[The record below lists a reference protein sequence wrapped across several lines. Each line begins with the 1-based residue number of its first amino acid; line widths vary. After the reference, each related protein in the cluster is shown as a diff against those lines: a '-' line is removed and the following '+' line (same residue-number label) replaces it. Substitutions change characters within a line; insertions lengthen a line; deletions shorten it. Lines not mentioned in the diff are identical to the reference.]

1 MKRGFARPTPEKAP
15 VIKPENIVLPTPLS
29 IPPPEGKPWWI
40 VVVGVVVIGLLGGM
54 IAMTFASGSH
64 VFGGVGAIF
73 PIFMIGGMAMM
84 MFGGRF
90 GGQQQMSRPK
100 LDAMRAQ
107 FMLMLDMLRE
117 TAHESADSMDANYRW
132 FHPAPTMLASAVGSS
147 RMWERKPDGKDLNFG
162 VVRVGVGMTRPEVTW
177 GEPQNMPTDIELEPV
192 TGKALQEFGRY
203 QSVVYNLPKM
213 ISLLVEPWYSLIG
226 GREQVLGLMRAIV
239 CQLAFSHGPDHVQ
252 MVVVSSDLEQWDW
265 VKWLPHFGDPR
276 RQDAAGNA
284 RMVYSS
290 VREFAAEQAELFAG
304 RGSFTPRHASS
315 SAQTPTPHTVI
326 IADVT
331 DPQWEFVKSA
341 EGIDGVTFFDL
352 TGASM
357 WAAVPE
363 RTLQFDDLGVIEALP
378 RDRDTWMV
386 IDEKPWFFALTD
398 HISIAEAEEFAQK
411 LARWRLAEAYE
422 EIGQRVAHIGA
433 RDIMAY
439 YGIDDP
445 ADIDFGS
452 LWGSRTDTMGRS
464 RLRAPFGN
472 RSDNGELLFLDMKS
486 LDEGGDGP
494 HGVMSGTTGS
504 GKSTL
509 VRTVIESLMLGH
521 PPQELQFVLA
531 DLKGGSA
538 VKPFAGVPHVSRII
552 TDLEEDQALMER
564 FLDALWGE
572 IARRKA
578 ICDSAGVD
586 DAKEYNSVRSRMR
599 ARGQD
604 MPPLPMLVVVIDEF
618 YEWFRIMPTAVDV
631 LDSIGRQGRAYWIH
645 LMMASQTIESRAEKL
660 MENMGYRLVL
670 KARTA
675 GAAQAAGVP
684 NAVNLPA
691 QAGLGYFRRSLEDI
705 VRFQAEFLWR
715 DYISRG
721 ITIDGEEAPAL
732 VHSIDYVR
740 PQLFTNL
747 FTPLEVSVGGP
758 DLEPVHSNGEVLEAA
773 DAEAEDEEEGIR
785 TPKVGTVIIDQL
797 RKIDFE
803 PYRLWQPPLSE
814 PVAIDELVNRFIGH
828 QWQQDYGTARDL
840 VFPLGIIDRP
850 FKHDQPPWTVDT
862 SGPGANVLI
871 LGAGGSGKTTALQTL
886 ICSAALTHTPE
897 QVQFYCLAYSGTAL
911 TTVAR
916 LPHVGE
922 VAGPT
927 DPYGV
932 RRTVAELLALVRE
945 RKRSFLEY
953 RIASMDVFRRRKFG
967 GEAGPVPNDGFGDVY
982 LVIDNYRAL
991 AEENEVLIEQVNLI
1005 INQGPSFGVHVVVS
1019 ADRESELRPPV
1030 RSGFGS
1036 RVELRLAA
1044 VEDAKLVRSRFA
1056 KEVPVKPGRGMVA
1069 VNYVRLDADPQ
1080 AGLHTLVARPALGST
1095 PTNVFASDSIVDAV
1109 SRLASGQAPPIRRL
1123 PARFGVEQV
1132 RELAARDTRQGVG
1145 AGGIVW
1151 AISELDLAPVY
1162 LNFAENAHLVVTGR
1176 RECGRTTTLATIM
1189 SEIGRLYAPG
1199 TSSALAATGRAAL
1212 CPGVAGRPAPSAA
1225 DRAGLRVRRE
1235 VRLQPRR
1242 RAGDDERHVRPSGQP
1257 RTTARLVGGGAAVA
1271 LLVERSGDLPDRRRH
1286 TADAGRFRFAAAQGR
1301 RLGDPGR
1308 RCRPARD
1315 CHPHVRRL
1323 VVRGQRPDAAGT
1335 APGERATTG
1344 DGRRPR
1350 RGLHPRQDEGWPAA
1364 PWSRPAD
1371 GRGHRCVRPGGG
1383 HRAPQVEAA
1392 PPRWGWLACQPQR
1405 SGNFLSANVFDGKLI
1420 SGVQSGGSSKSGIC
1434 LSHSATTMV
1443 SSIRAR

>member
-1 MKRGFARPTPEKAP
+1 MKRGFARPTPEKPP
-15 VIKPENIVLPTPLS
+15 VIKPENIVLSTPLS
-29 IPPPEGKPWWI
+29 IPPPEGKPWWLI
-40 VVVGVVVIGLLGGM
+40 VVGVVVVGLLGGM
-54 IAMTFASGSH
+54 VAMVFASGSH
-64 VFGGVGAIF
+64 VFGGIGSIF
-73 PIFMIGGMAMM
+73 PLFMMVGIMMM
-84 MFGGRF
+84 MFRGMG

-117 TAHESADSMDANYRW
+117 TAQESADSMDANYRW
-132 FHPAPTMLASAVGSS
+132 FHPAPNTLAAAVGSP

-213 ISLLVEPWYSLIG
+213 VSLLVEPWYALVG
-226 GREQVLGLMRAIV
+226 EREQVLGLMRAII

-252 MVVVSSDLEQWDW
+252 MIVVSSDLDQWDW
-265 VKWLPHFGDPR
+265 VKWLPHFGDSR
-276 RQDAAGNA
+276 RHDAAGNA
-284 RMVYSS
+284 RMVYTS

-326 IADVT
+326 IADVD
-331 DPQWEFVKSA
+331 DPQWEYVISA
-341 EGIDGVTFFDL
+341 EGVDGVTFFDL
-352 TGASM
+352 TGSSM
-357 WAAVPE
+357 WTDIPE
-363 RTLQFDDLGVIEALP
+363 RKLQFDKTGVIEALP

-386 IDEKPWFFALTD
+386 IDDKAWFFALTD
-398 HISIAEAEEFAQK
+398 QVSIAEAEEFAQK
-411 LARWRLAEAYE
+411 LAQWRPAEAYE

-433 RDIMAY
+433 RDILSY

-445 ADIDFGS
+445 GNIDFDS
-452 LWGSRTDTMGRS
+452 LWASRTDTMGRS

-509 VRTVIESLMLGH
+509 VRTVIESLMLSH
-521 PPQELQFVLA
+521 PPEELQFVLA

-586 DAKEYNSVRSRMR
+586 DAKEYNSVRARMR

-604 MPPLPMLVVVIDEF
+604 MAPLPMLVVVIDEF

-691 QAGLGYFRRSLEDI
+691 QAGLGYFRKSLEDI
-705 VRFQAEFLWR
+705 IRFQAEFLWR
-715 DYISRG
+715 DYFQPGVS
-721 ITIDGEEAPAL
+721 IDGEEAPAL
-732 VHSIDYVR
+732 VHSIDYIR
-740 PQLFTNL
+740 PQLFTNS

-758 DLEPVHSNGEVLEAA
+758 DIEPVVAQPNGEVLES
-773 DAEAEDEEEGIR
+773 DDIEGGEDEDEEGVR

-797 RKIDFE
+797 RKIKFE
-803 PYRLWQPPLSE
+803 PYRLWQPPLTQ
-814 PVAIDELVNRFIGH
+814 PVAIDDLVNRFLGRPWH
-828 QWQQDYGTARDL
+828 KEYGSACNL
-840 VFPLGIIDRP
+840 VFPIGIIDRP
-850 FKHDQPPWTVDT
+850 YKHDQPPWTVDT

-886 ICSAALTHTPE
+886 ICSAALTHTPQ
-897 QVQFYCLAYSGTAL
+897 QVQFYCLAYSSTAL
-911 TTVAR
+911 TTVSR
-916 LPHVGE
+916 IPHVGE

-945 RKRSFLEY
+945 RKRSFLECG
-953 RIASMDVFRRRKFG
+953 IASMEMFRRRKFG
-967 GEAGPVPNDGFGDVY
+967 GEAGPVPDDGFGDVY

-991 AEENEVLIEQVNLI
+991 AEENEVLIEQVNVI
-1005 INQGPSFGVHVVVS
+1005 INQGPSFGVHVVVT

-1036 RVELRLAA
+1036 RIELRLAA

-1056 KEVPVKPGRGMVA
+1056 KDVPVKPGRGMVA
-1069 VNYVRLDADPQ
+1069 VNYVRLDSDPQ

-1095 PTNVFASDSIVDAV
+1095 PDNVFECDSVVAAV
-1109 SRLASGQAPPIRRL
+1109 SRLTSAQAPPVRRL

-1132 RELAARDTRQGVG
+1132 RELASRDTRQGVG
-1145 AGGIVW
+1145 AGGIAW

-1162 LNFAENAHLVVTGR
+1162 LNFAENSHLMVTGR

-1199 TSSALAATGRAAL
+1199 ASSAPPPAPGRPSAQVWLVDPRRQLLTALGSDYVERFAYNLDGVVAMMGELAAALAGREPPPGLSAEELLSRSWWSGPEIFLIVDDIQQLPPGFDSPLHKAVPFVNRAADVGL
-1212 CPGVAGRPAPSAA
+1212 HVIFTRTFGGWSSAGSDPMLRALHQANAPLLVMDADPDEGFIRGKMKGGPLPRGRGLLMAEDTGVFVQVAA
-1225 DRAGLRVRRE
+1225 TEVRR
-1235 VRLQPRR
+1235 
-1242 RAGDDERHVRPSGQP
+1242 
-1257 RTTARLVGGGAAVA
+1257 
-1271 LLVERSGDLPDRRRH
+1271 
-1286 TADAGRFRFAAAQGR
+1286 
-1301 RLGDPGR
+1301 
-1308 RCRPARD
+1308 
-1315 CHPHVRRL
+1315 
-1323 VVRGQRPDAAGT
+1323 
-1335 APGERATTG
+1335 
-1344 DGRRPR
+1344 
-1350 RGLHPRQDEGWPAA
+1350 
-1364 PWSRPAD
+1364 
-1371 GRGHRCVRPGGG
+1371 
-1383 HRAPQVEAA
+1383 
-1392 PPRWGWLACQPQR
+1392 
-1405 SGNFLSANVFDGKLI
+1405 
-1420 SGVQSGGSSKSGIC
+1420 
-1434 LSHSATTMV
+1434 
-1443 SSIRAR
+1443 

>member
-1 MKRGFARPTPEKAP
+1 MKRGFARPTPEKPP
-15 VIKPENIVLPTPLS
+15 VIKPENIVLSTPLS
-29 IPPPEGKPWWI
+29 IPPPEGKPWWLI
-40 VVVGVVVIGLLGGM
+40 VVGVVVVGLLGGM
-54 IAMTFASGSH
+54 VAMVFASGSH
-64 VFGGVGAIF
+64 VFGGIGSIF
-73 PIFMIGGMAMM
+73 PLFMMVGIMMM
-84 MFGGRF
+84 MFRGMG

-117 TAHESADSMDANYRW
+117 TAQESADSMDANYRW
-132 FHPAPTMLASAVGSS
+132 FHPAPNTLAAAVGSP

-213 ISLLVEPWYSLIG
+213 VSLLVEPWYALVG
-226 GREQVLGLMRAIV
+226 EREQVLGLMRAII

-252 MVVVSSDLEQWDW
+252 MIVVSSDLDQWDW
-265 VKWLPHFGDPR
+265 VKWLPHFGDSR
-276 RQDAAGNA
+276 RHDAAGNA
-284 RMVYSS
+284 RMVYTS

-326 IADVT
+326 IADVD
-331 DPQWEFVKSA
+331 DPQWEYVISA
-341 EGIDGVTFFDL
+341 EGVDGVTFFDL
-352 TGASM
+352 TGSSM
-357 WAAVPE
+357 WTDIPE
-363 RTLQFDDLGVIEALP
+363 RKLQFDKTGVIEALP

-386 IDEKPWFFALTD
+386 IDDKAWFFALTD
-398 HISIAEAEEFAQK
+398 QVSIAEAEEFAQK
-411 LARWRLAEAYE
+411 LAQWRLAEAYE

-433 RDIMAY
+433 RDILSY

-445 ADIDFGS
+445 GNIDFDS
-452 LWGSRTDTMGRS
+452 LWASRTDIMGRS

-509 VRTVIESLMLGH
+509 VRTVIESLMLSH
-521 PPQELQFVLA
+521 PPEELQFVLA

-586 DAKEYNSVRSRMR
+586 DAKEYNSVRARMR

-604 MPPLPMLVVVIDEF
+604 MAPLPMLVVVIDEF

-691 QAGLGYFRRSLEDI
+691 QAGLGYFRKSLEDI
-705 VRFQAEFLWR
+705 IRFQAEFLWR
-715 DYISRG
+715 DYFQPGVS
-721 ITIDGEEAPAL
+721 IDGEEAPAL
-732 VHSIDYVR
+732 VHSIDYIR
-740 PQLFTNL
+740 PQLFTNS

-758 DLEPVHSNGEVLEAA
+758 DIEPVVAQPNGEVLES
-773 DAEAEDEEEGIR
+773 DDIEGGEDEDEEGVR

-797 RKIDFE
+797 RKIKFE
-803 PYRLWQPPLSE
+803 PYRLWQPPLTQ
-814 PVAIDELVNRFIGH
+814 PVAIDDLVNRFLGRPWH
-828 QWQQDYGTARDL
+828 KEYGSACNL
-840 VFPLGIIDRP
+840 VFPIGIIDRP
-850 FKHDQPPWTVDT
+850 YKHDQPPWTVDT

-886 ICSAALTHTPE
+886 ICSAALTHTPQ
-897 QVQFYCLAYSGTAL
+897 QVQFYCLAYSSTAL
-911 TTVAR
+911 TTVSR
-916 LPHVGE
+916 IPHVGE

-945 RKRSFLEY
+945 RKRSFLECG
-953 RIASMDVFRRRKFG
+953 IASMEMFRRRKFG
-967 GEAGPVPNDGFGDVY
+967 GEAGPVPDDGFGDVY

-991 AEENEVLIEQVNLI
+991 AEENEVLIEQVNVI
-1005 INQGPSFGVHVVVS
+1005 INQGPSFGVHVVVT

-1036 RVELRLAA
+1036 RIELRLAA

-1056 KEVPVKPGRGMVA
+1056 KDVPVKPGRGMVA
-1069 VNYVRLDADPQ
+1069 VNYVRLDSDPQ

-1095 PTNVFASDSIVDAV
+1095 PDNVFECDSVVAAV
-1109 SRLASGQAPPIRRL
+1109 SRLTSAQAPPVRRL

-1132 RELAARDTRQGVG
+1132 RELASRDTRQGVG
-1145 AGGIVW
+1145 AGGIAW

-1162 LNFAENAHLVVTGR
+1162 LNFAENSHLMVTGR

-1199 TSSALAATGRAAL
+1199 ASSAPPPAPGRPSAQVWLVDPRRQLLTALGSDYVERFAYNLDGVVAMMGELAAALAGREPPPGLSAEELLSRSWWSGPEIFLIVDDIQQLPPGFDSPLHKAVPFVNRAADVGL
-1212 CPGVAGRPAPSAA
+1212 HVIVTRTFGGWSSAGSDPMLRALHQANAPLLVMDADPDEGFIRGKMKGGPLPRGRGLLMAEDTGVFVQVAA
-1225 DRAGLRVRRE
+1225 TEVRR
-1235 VRLQPRR
+1235 
-1242 RAGDDERHVRPSGQP
+1242 
-1257 RTTARLVGGGAAVA
+1257 
-1271 LLVERSGDLPDRRRH
+1271 
-1286 TADAGRFRFAAAQGR
+1286 
-1301 RLGDPGR
+1301 
-1308 RCRPARD
+1308 
-1315 CHPHVRRL
+1315 
-1323 VVRGQRPDAAGT
+1323 
-1335 APGERATTG
+1335 
-1344 DGRRPR
+1344 
-1350 RGLHPRQDEGWPAA
+1350 
-1364 PWSRPAD
+1364 
-1371 GRGHRCVRPGGG
+1371 
-1383 HRAPQVEAA
+1383 
-1392 PPRWGWLACQPQR
+1392 
-1405 SGNFLSANVFDGKLI
+1405 
-1420 SGVQSGGSSKSGIC
+1420 
-1434 LSHSATTMV
+1434 
-1443 SSIRAR
+1443 

>member
-1 MKRGFARPTPEKAP
+1 MKRGFARPTPEKPP
-15 VIKPENIVLPTPLS
+15 VIKPENIVLSTPLS
-29 IPPPEGKPWWI
+29 IPPPEGKPWWLI
-40 VVVGVVVIGLLGGM
+40 VVGVVVVGLLGGM
-54 IAMTFASGSH
+54 VAMVFASGSH
-64 VFGGVGAIF
+64 VFGGIGSIF
-73 PIFMIGGMAMM
+73 PLFMMVGIMMM
-84 MFGGRF
+84 MFRGMG

-117 TAHESADSMDANYRW
+117 TAQESADSMDANYRW
-132 FHPAPTMLASAVGSS
+132 FHPAPNTLAAAVGSP

-162 VVRVGVGMTRPEVTW
+162 VLRVGVGMTRPEVTW

-213 ISLLVEPWYSLIG
+213 VSLLVEPWYALVG
-226 GREQVLGLMRAIV
+226 EREQVLGLMRAII

-252 MVVVSSDLEQWDW
+252 MIVVSSDLDQWDW
-265 VKWLPHFGDPR
+265 VKWLPHFGDSR
-276 RQDAAGNA
+276 RHDAAGNA
-284 RMVYSS
+284 RMVYTS

-326 IADVT
+326 IADVD
-331 DPQWEFVKSA
+331 DPQWEYVISA
-341 EGIDGVTFFDL
+341 EGVDGVTFFDL
-352 TGASM
+352 TGSSM
-357 WAAVPE
+357 WTDIPE
-363 RTLQFDDLGVIEALP
+363 RKLQFDKTGVIEALP

-386 IDEKPWFFALTD
+386 IDDKAWFFALTD
-398 HISIAEAEEFAQK
+398 QVSIAEAEEFAQK
-411 LARWRLAEAYE
+411 LAQWRLAEAYE

-433 RDIMAY
+433 RDILSY

-445 ADIDFGS
+445 GNIDFDS
-452 LWGSRTDTMGRS
+452 LWASRTDTMGRS

-509 VRTVIESLMLGH
+509 VRTVIESLMLSH
-521 PPQELQFVLA
+521 PPEELQFVLA

-586 DAKEYNSVRSRMR
+586 DAKEYNSVRARMR

-604 MPPLPMLVVVIDEF
+604 MAPLPMLVVVIDEF

-691 QAGLGYFRRSLEDI
+691 QAGLGYFRKSLEDI
-705 VRFQAEFLWR
+705 IRFQAEFLWR
-715 DYISRG
+715 DYFQPGVS
-721 ITIDGEEAPAL
+721 IDGEEAPAL
-732 VHSIDYVR
+732 VHSIDYIR
-740 PQLFTNL
+740 PQLFTNS

-758 DLEPVHSNGEVLEAA
+758 DIEPVVAQPNGEVLES
-773 DAEAEDEEEGIR
+773 DDIEGGEDEDEEGVR

-797 RKIDFE
+797 RKIKFE
-803 PYRLWQPPLSE
+803 PYRLWQPPLTQ
-814 PVAIDELVNRFIGH
+814 PVAIDDLVNRFLGRPWH
-828 QWQQDYGTARDL
+828 KEYGSACNL
-840 VFPLGIIDRP
+840 VFPIGIIDRP
-850 FKHDQPPWTVDT
+850 YKHDQPPWTVDT

-886 ICSAALTHTPE
+886 ICSAALTHTPQ
-897 QVQFYCLAYSGTAL
+897 QVQFYCLAYSSTAL
-911 TTVAR
+911 TTVSR
-916 LPHVGE
+916 IPHVGE

-945 RKRSFLEY
+945 RKRSFLECG
-953 RIASMDVFRRRKFG
+953 IASMEMFRRRKFG
-967 GEAGPVPNDGFGDVY
+967 GEAGPVPDDGFGDVY

-991 AEENEVLIEQVNLI
+991 AEENEVLIEQVNVI
-1005 INQGPSFGVHVVVS
+1005 INQGPSFGVHVVVT

-1036 RVELRLAA
+1036 RIELRLAA

-1056 KEVPVKPGRGMVA
+1056 KDVPVKPGRGMVA
-1069 VNYVRLDADPQ
+1069 VNYVRLDSDPQ

-1095 PTNVFASDSIVDAV
+1095 PDNVFECDSVVAAV
-1109 SRLASGQAPPIRRL
+1109 SRLTSAQAPPVRRL

-1132 RELAARDTRQGVG
+1132 RELASRDTRQGVG
-1145 AGGIVW
+1145 AGGIAW

-1162 LNFAENAHLVVTGR
+1162 LNFAENSHLMVTGR

-1199 TSSALAATGRAAL
+1199 ASSAPPPAPGRPSAQVWLVDPRRQLLTALGSDYVERFAYNLDGVVAMMGELAAALAGREPPPGLSAEELLSRSWWSGPEIFLIVDDIQQLPPGFDSPLHKAVPFVNRAADVGL
-1212 CPGVAGRPAPSAA
+1212 HVIVTRTFGGWSSAGSDPMLRALHQANAPLLVMDADPDEGFIRGKMKGGPLPRGRGLLMAEDTGVFVQVAA
-1225 DRAGLRVRRE
+1225 TEVRR
-1235 VRLQPRR
+1235 
-1242 RAGDDERHVRPSGQP
+1242 
-1257 RTTARLVGGGAAVA
+1257 
-1271 LLVERSGDLPDRRRH
+1271 
-1286 TADAGRFRFAAAQGR
+1286 
-1301 RLGDPGR
+1301 
-1308 RCRPARD
+1308 
-1315 CHPHVRRL
+1315 
-1323 VVRGQRPDAAGT
+1323 
-1335 APGERATTG
+1335 
-1344 DGRRPR
+1344 
-1350 RGLHPRQDEGWPAA
+1350 
-1364 PWSRPAD
+1364 
-1371 GRGHRCVRPGGG
+1371 
-1383 HRAPQVEAA
+1383 
-1392 PPRWGWLACQPQR
+1392 
-1405 SGNFLSANVFDGKLI
+1405 
-1420 SGVQSGGSSKSGIC
+1420 
-1434 LSHSATTMV
+1434 
-1443 SSIRAR
+1443 

>member
-1 MKRGFARPTPEKAP
+1 VKRGFARPTAEKPP

-29 IPPPEGKPWWI
+29 IPPPEGKPWWM
-40 VVVGVVVIGLLGGM
+40 VVVGVLVVGLLIGM
-54 IAMTFASGSH
+54 VAMTFASGSH
-64 VFGGVGAIF
+64 VFGGAGSIF
-73 PIFMIGGMAMM
+73 PIFMIGGVAMM

-100 LDAMRAQ
+100 LDSMRAQ

-117 TAHESADSMDANYRW
+117 TAHESADSMDSNYRW
-132 FHPAPTMLASAVGSS
+132 YHPAPGTLSAAVGSS

-213 ISLLVEPWYSLIG
+213 VSLLVEPWYALIG
-226 GREQVLGLMRAIV
+226 DRPQVLGLMRAIM

-252 MVVVSSDLEQWDW
+252 MVVVTSDLDEWEW

-276 RQDAAGNA
+276 RHDAAGNA

-315 SAQTPTPHTVI
+315 SSQTPTPHHVI
-326 IADVT
+326 IADAV
-331 DPQWEFVKSA
+331 DPQWDYVISS
-341 EGIDGVTFFDL
+341 EGVDGVTFFDL
-352 TGASM
+352 TGSSM
-357 WAAVPE
+357 WTSVPE
-363 RTLQFDDLGVIEALP
+363 RTLRFDDKGVIEALP

-386 IDEKPWFFALTD
+386 IDDKPWFFALTD
-398 HISIAEAEEFAQK
+398 QVSRIEAEEFSQK

-433 RDIMAY
+433 RDILSY

-445 ADIDFGS
+445 ANIDFES

-464 RLRAPFGN
+464 RLRVPFGN

-521 PPQELQFVLA
+521 PPEELQFVLA

-572 IARRKA
+572 IARRKTV
-578 ICDSAGVD
+578 CDEAGVD
-586 DAKEYNSVRSRMR
+586 DAKEYNSVRTRMR

-604 MPPLPMLVVVIDEF
+604 LPPLPMLVVVIDEF

-691 QAGLGYFRRSLEDI
+691 QAGLGYFRKSLEDI
-705 VRFQAEFLWR
+705 IRFQAEFLWR
-715 DYISRG
+715 DYYRG
-721 ITIDGEEAPAL
+721 ITIDGEEAPVL
-732 VHSIDYVR
+732 VHSIDYIR
-740 PQLFTNL
+740 PQLFTNS

-758 DLEPVHSNGEVLEAA
+758 DIDAASLLTNGDLL
-773 DAEAEDEEEGIR
+773 DAETPEGEEDEQAIR
-785 TPKVGTVIIDQL
+785 TPKVGTEIIEQL
-797 RKIDFE
+797 REIDFE
-803 PYRLWQPPLSE
+803 PYRLWQPPLTR
-814 PVAIDELVNRFIGH
+814 PVPIDELVDRFLGH
-828 QWQQDYGTARDL
+828 PWQEEYGSARDL
-840 VFPLGIIDRP
+840 VFPIGVIDRP

-862 SGPGANVLI
+862 TGPGANVLI

-897 QVQFYCLAYSGTAL
+897 QVQFYCIAYSGTAL
-911 TTVAR
+911 TTIAR

-932 RRTVAELLALVRE
+932 RRTVAELLALVRD

-953 RIASMDVFRRRKFG
+953 GIASMEVFRRRKFR
-967 GEAGPVPNDGFGDVY
+967 GEPGPVPNDGFGDVY

-1005 INQGPSFGVHVVVS
+1005 INQGPSFGVHVIVT

-1036 RVELRLAA
+1036 RIELRLAA

-1069 VNYVRLDADPQ
+1069 VNYVRLDSDPQ
-1080 AGLHTLVARPALGST
+1080 AGLHTLVGRPALATT
-1095 PTNVFASDSIVDAV
+1095 PDNVFESETVIAAV
-1109 SRLASGQAPPIRRL
+1109 SRLTSGQAPPVRRL
-1123 PARFGVEQV
+1123 PAKFGVEQV
-1132 RELAARDTRQGVG
+1132 RELATRDTRQGVG
-1145 AGGIVW
+1145 AGGIAW

-1162 LNFAENAHLVVTGR
+1162 LNFAENAHLMVTGR
-1176 RECGRTTTLATIM
+1176 RECGKTTTLATIM
-1189 SEIGRLYAPG
+1189 AEIGRLYAPG
-1199 TSSALAATGRAAL
+1199 STTAPTPPAGKPSAQVWLVDPRRQLLTAMGTEYVEKFAYNLDGVQAMMGELAALLASREPP
-1212 CPGVAGRPAPSAA
+1212 PGLSAEELLSRSWWSGPEIFLIVDDIQQLPAGFDSP
-1225 DRAGLRVRRE
+1225 
-1235 VRLQPRR
+1235 
-1242 RAGDDERHVRPSGQP
+1242 
-1257 RTTARLVGGGAAVA
+1257 
-1271 LLVERSGDLPDRRRH
+1271 
-1286 TADAGRFRFAAAQGR
+1286 
-1301 RLGDPGR
+1301 
-1308 RCRPARD
+1308 
-1315 CHPHVRRL
+1315 
-1323 VVRGQRPDAAGT
+1323 
-1335 APGERATTG
+1335 
-1344 DGRRPR
+1344 
-1350 RGLHPRQDEGWPAA
+1350 LHQAA
-1364 PWSRPAD
+1364 PWVTRAAD
-1371 GRGHRCVRPGGG
+1371 VGLHVLVTRSFGGWSSAGSDPIMRALHQANAPLLVMDADPDEGFIRGKMKGGPLPRGRGLLMAEDTGVFV
-1383 HRAPQVEAA
+1383 QVAA
-1392 PPRWGWLACQPQR
+1392 TELR
-1405 SGNFLSANVFDGKLI
+1405 K
-1420 SGVQSGGSSKSGIC
+1420 
-1434 LSHSATTMV
+1434 
-1443 SSIRAR
+1443 

>member
-1 MKRGFARPTPEKAP
+1 MKRGFARPTPEKPP

-29 IPPPEGKPWWI
+29 IPPPEGKPVWLI
-40 VVVGVVVIGLLGGM
+40 IVGVLVIGLLIGM
-54 IAMTFASGSH
+54 VAMVFGSGSR
-64 VFGGVGAIF
+64 VFGGAGAIF
-73 PIFMIGGMAMM
+73 PIFMIGGVAMM

-132 FHPAPTMLASAVGSS
+132 FHPAPTTLSAAVGSS

-213 ISLLVEPWYSLIG
+213 ISLLVEPWYSLDG
-226 GREQVLGLMRAIV
+226 EREQVLGLMRAII

-252 MVVVSSDLEQWDW
+252 MVVVSSDLDEWDW

-326 IADVT
+326 VADVV
-331 DPQWEFVKSA
+331 DPQWEYVISS
-341 EGIDGVTFFDL
+341 EGVDGVTFFDL

-357 WAAVPE
+357 WTSVPE
-363 RTLQFDDLGVIEALP
+363 RTLRFDDKGVIEALP

-398 HISIAEAEEFAQK
+398 HISIAEAEEFAQA

-433 RDIMAY
+433 RDIMSY

-445 ADIDFGS
+445 GHIDFES
-452 LWGSRTDTMGRS
+452 LWGSRNDSMGRS
-464 RLRAPFGN
+464 RLRAPFGV

-509 VRTVIESLMLGH
+509 VRTVIESLMLSH
-521 PPQELQFVLA
+521 PPEELQFVLA

-586 DAKEYNSVRSRMR
+586 DAKEYNSVRLRMR

-604 MPPLPMLVVVIDEF
+604 MAPLPMLVVVIDEF

-715 DYISRG
+715 DYFPRG
-721 ITIDGEEAPAL
+721 LTDDGEEAPAL

-740 PQLFTNL
+740 PQLFTNS

-758 DLEPVHSNGEVLEAA
+758 DLTPAAITNGETLEA
-773 DAEAEDEEEGIR
+773 DGLPRDDDDVEGIR
-785 TPKVGTVIIDQL
+785 VPKVGTVIIDQL

-803 PYRLWQPPLSE
+803 PYRLWQPPLNQ
-814 PVAIDELVNRFIGH
+814 PVPIDELVNRFLGH
-828 QWQQDYGTARDL
+828 PWQENYGTARDL
-840 VFPLGIIDRP
+840 VFPIGIIDRP

-897 QVQFYCLAYSGTAL
+897 QVQFYCLAYSSTAL

-932 RRTVAELLALVRE
+932 RRTVAELLALVRD
-945 RKRSFLEY
+945 RKRTFLEY
-953 RIASMDVFRRRKFG
+953 GIASMEVFRRRKFG
-967 GEAGPVPNDGFGDVY
+967 GEPGPVPNDGFGDVY
-982 LVIDNYRAL
+982 LVVDNYRAL

-1005 INQGPSFGVHVVVS
+1005 INQGPSFGVHVIVT

-1056 KEVPVKPGRGMVA
+1056 KDVPVKPGRGMVA
-1069 VNYVRLDADPQ
+1069 VNYVRLDSDPQ
-1080 AGLHTLVARPALGST
+1080 AGLHTLVARPALATTPDYVFESGS
-1095 PTNVFASDSIVDAV
+1095 VIDAV
-1109 SRLASGQAPPIRRL
+1109 IRLTSGQAPPVRRL
-1123 PARFGVEQV
+1123 PARFDVEQL

-1145 AGGIVW
+1145 AGGIAW
-1151 AISELDLAPVY
+1151 AISELDLSPVY
-1162 LNFAENAHLVVTGR
+1162 LNFAENAHLMVTGR

-1199 TSSALAATGRAAL
+1199 ASSAPTPPAGQPSAQVWLVDPRRQLLTALGSDYVEKFAYNLDGVQAMMGELAAVL
-1212 CPGVAGRPAPSAA
+1212 AGREPPPGLSAEELLSRSWWSGPEIFLIVDDIQQLPAGFDSP
-1225 DRAGLRVRRE
+1225 
-1235 VRLQPRR
+1235 
-1242 RAGDDERHVRPSGQP
+1242 
-1257 RTTARLVGGGAAVA
+1257 
-1271 LLVERSGDLPDRRRH
+1271 
-1286 TADAGRFRFAAAQGR
+1286 
-1301 RLGDPGR
+1301 
-1308 RCRPARD
+1308 
-1315 CHPHVRRL
+1315 
-1323 VVRGQRPDAAGT
+1323 
-1335 APGERATTG
+1335 
-1344 DGRRPR
+1344 
-1350 RGLHPRQDEGWPAA
+1350 LHKAA
-1364 PWSRPAD
+1364 PWVTRAAD
-1371 GRGHRCVRPGGG
+1371 VGLHVIVTRTFGGWSSAGSDPMLRALAQANAPLLVMDADPDEGFIRGKMKGGPLPRGRGLLMAEDTGVFV
-1383 HRAPQVEAA
+1383 QVAA
-1392 PPRWGWLACQPQR
+1392 TELR
-1405 SGNFLSANVFDGKLI
+1405 K
-1420 SGVQSGGSSKSGIC
+1420 
-1434 LSHSATTMV
+1434 
-1443 SSIRAR
+1443 

>member
-1 MKRGFARPTPEKAP
+1 MKRGFARPTPEKPP
-15 VIKPENIVLPTPLS
+15 VIKPENIILSTPLS
-29 IPPPEGKPWWI
+29 IPPPEGKPWWLI
-40 VVVGVVVIGLLGGM
+40 VVGVVVVGLLGGM
-54 IAMTFASGSH
+54 VAMVFASGSH
-64 VFGGVGAIF
+64 VFGGIGSIF
-73 PIFMIGGMAMM
+73 PLFMMVGIMMM
-84 MFGGRF
+84 MFRGMG

-117 TAHESADSMDANYRW
+117 TAQESADSMDANYRW
-132 FHPAPTMLASAVGSS
+132 FHPAPNTLAAAVGSP

-213 ISLLVEPWYSLIG
+213 VSLLVEPWYALVG
-226 GREQVLGLMRAIV
+226 EREQVLGLMRAII

-252 MVVVSSDLEQWDW
+252 MIVVSSDLDQWDW
-265 VKWLPHFGDPR
+265 VKWLPHFGDSR
-276 RQDAAGNA
+276 RHDAAGNA
-284 RMVYSS
+284 RMVYTS

-326 IADVT
+326 IADVD
-331 DPQWEFVKSA
+331 DPQWEYVISA
-341 EGIDGVTFFDL
+341 EGVDGVTFFDL
-352 TGASM
+352 TGSSM
-357 WAAVPE
+357 WTDIPE
-363 RTLQFDDLGVIEALP
+363 RKLQFDKTGVIEALP

-386 IDEKPWFFALTD
+386 IDDKAWFFALTD
-398 HISIAEAEEFAQK
+398 QVSIAEAEEFAQK
-411 LARWRLAEAYE
+411 LAQWRLAEAYE

-433 RDIMAY
+433 RDILSY

-445 ADIDFGS
+445 GNIDFDS
-452 LWGSRTDTMGRS
+452 LWASRTDTMGRS

-509 VRTVIESLMLGH
+509 VRTVIESLMLSH
-521 PPQELQFVLA
+521 PPEELQFVLA

-586 DAKEYNSVRSRMR
+586 DAKEYNSVRARMR

-604 MPPLPMLVVVIDEF
+604 MAPLPMLVVVIDEF

-691 QAGLGYFRRSLEDI
+691 QAGLGYFRKSLEDI
-705 VRFQAEFLWR
+705 IRFQAEFLWR
-715 DYISRG
+715 DYFQPGVS
-721 ITIDGEEAPAL
+721 IDGEEAPAL
-732 VHSIDYVR
+732 VHSIDYIR
-740 PQLFTNL
+740 PQLFTNS

-758 DLEPVHSNGEVLEAA
+758 DIEPVVAQPNGEVLES
-773 DAEAEDEEEGIR
+773 DDIEGGEDEDEEGVR

-797 RKIDFE
+797 RKIKFE
-803 PYRLWQPPLSE
+803 PYRLWQPPLTQ
-814 PVAIDELVNRFIGH
+814 PVAIDDLVNRFLGRPWH
-828 QWQQDYGTARDL
+828 KEYGSACNL
-840 VFPLGIIDRP
+840 VFPIGIIDRP
-850 FKHDQPPWTVDT
+850 YKHDQPPWTVDT

-886 ICSAALTHTPE
+886 ICSAALTHTPQ
-897 QVQFYCLAYSGTAL
+897 QVQFYCLAYSSTAL
-911 TTVAR
+911 TTVSR
-916 LPHVGE
+916 IPHVGE

-945 RKRSFLEY
+945 RKRSFLECG
-953 RIASMDVFRRRKFG
+953 IASMEMFRRRKFG
-967 GEAGPVPNDGFGDVY
+967 GEAGPVPDDGFGDVY

-991 AEENEVLIEQVNLI
+991 AEENEVLIEQVNVI
-1005 INQGPSFGVHVVVS
+1005 INQGPSFGVHVVVT

-1036 RVELRLAA
+1036 RIELRLAA

-1056 KEVPVKPGRGMVA
+1056 KDVPVKPGRGMVA
-1069 VNYVRLDADPQ
+1069 VNYVRLDSDPQ

-1095 PTNVFASDSIVDAV
+1095 PDNVFECDSVVAAV
-1109 SRLASGQAPPIRRL
+1109 SRLTSAQAPPVRRL

-1132 RELAARDTRQGVG
+1132 RELASRDTRQGVG
-1145 AGGIVW
+1145 AGGIAW

-1162 LNFAENAHLVVTGR
+1162 LNFAENSHLMVTGR

-1199 TSSALAATGRAAL
+1199 ASSAPPPAPGRPSAQVWLVDPRRQLLTALGSDYVERFAYNLDGVVAMMGELAAALAGREPPPGLSAEELLSRSWWSGPEIFLIVDDIQQLPPGFDSPLHKAVPFVNRAADVGL
-1212 CPGVAGRPAPSAA
+1212 HVIVTRTFGGWSSAGSDPMLRALHQANAPLLVMDADPDEGFIRGKMKGGPLPRGRGLLMAEDTGVFVQVAA
-1225 DRAGLRVRRE
+1225 TEVRR
-1235 VRLQPRR
+1235 
-1242 RAGDDERHVRPSGQP
+1242 
-1257 RTTARLVGGGAAVA
+1257 
-1271 LLVERSGDLPDRRRH
+1271 
-1286 TADAGRFRFAAAQGR
+1286 
-1301 RLGDPGR
+1301 
-1308 RCRPARD
+1308 
-1315 CHPHVRRL
+1315 
-1323 VVRGQRPDAAGT
+1323 
-1335 APGERATTG
+1335 
-1344 DGRRPR
+1344 
-1350 RGLHPRQDEGWPAA
+1350 
-1364 PWSRPAD
+1364 
-1371 GRGHRCVRPGGG
+1371 
-1383 HRAPQVEAA
+1383 
-1392 PPRWGWLACQPQR
+1392 
-1405 SGNFLSANVFDGKLI
+1405 
-1420 SGVQSGGSSKSGIC
+1420 
-1434 LSHSATTMV
+1434 
-1443 SSIRAR
+1443 

>member
-1 MKRGFARPTPEKAP
+1 MKRGFARPTPEKPP

-29 IPPPEGKPWWI
+29 IPPPEGKPWWLI
-40 VVVGVVVIGLLGGM
+40 VVGVVVIGLLGGM

-64 VFGGVGAIF
+64 VFGGAGSIF
-73 PIFMIGGMAMM
+73 PIFMVGGMMMM
-84 MFGGRF
+84 MFGGRM

-117 TAHESADSMDANYRW
+117 TANESADSMDANYRW
-132 FHPAPTMLASAVGSS
+132 FHPAPSTLAAAVGSQ

-213 ISLLVEPWYSLIG
+213 ISVMVEPWYALDG
-226 GREQVLGLMRAIV
+226 EREQALGLMRAIV

-252 MVVVSSDLEQWDW
+252 MIVVSSDLEKWDW
-265 VKWLPHFGDPR
+265 VKWLPHFGDSR

-326 IADVT
+326 IADVV
-331 DPQWEFVKSA
+331 DPQWEYVISS
-341 EGIDGVTFFDL
+341 EGVDGVTFFDL
-352 TGASM
+352 TGSPM
-357 WAAVPE
+357 WTAVPE
-363 RTLQFDDLGVIEALP
+363 RRLQFDKIGEIEALP
-378 RDRDTWMV
+378 PDRDTWMV
-386 IDEKPWFFALTD
+386 IDDKAWFFALTD
-398 HISIAEAEEFAQK
+398 HLSIAEAEEFGQK

-433 RDIMAY
+433 RDILSY

-445 ADIDFGS
+445 ASIDFDE
-452 LWGSRTDTMGRS
+452 LWGSRTDSMGRS

-521 PPQELQFVLA
+521 PPEELQFVLA

-578 ICDSAGVD
+578 VCDSAGVD
-586 DAKEYNSVRSRMR
+586 DAKEYNSVRGRMR

-604 MPPLPMLVVVIDEF
+604 MAPLPMLVVVIDEF

-691 QAGLGYFRRSLEDI
+691 QAGLGYFRKSLEDI
-705 VRFQAEFLWR
+705 IRFQAEFLWR
-715 DYISRG
+715 DYYRAG
-721 ITIDGEEAPAL
+721 ITIDGDEAPVL

-740 PQLFTNL
+740 PQLFTNN

-758 DLEPVHSNGEVLEAA
+758 DVDTPPAPALANGNGEAHEVPIE
-773 DAEAEDEEEGIR
+773 EEEEGEGAIR
-785 TPKVGTVIIDQL
+785 TPKVGTEIIDQL
-797 RKIDFE
+797 RRINFE
-803 PYRLWQPPLSE
+803 PYRLWQPPLTE
-814 PVAIDELVNRFIGH
+814 PVAIDELVNRFLGH
-828 QWQQDYGTARDL
+828 QWHKDYGTAKNL
-840 VFPLGIIDRP
+840 VFPIGIIDRP

-862 SGPGANVLI
+862 SGPGSNVLI

-897 QVQFYCLAYSGTAL
+897 QVQFYCLAYSSTAL
-911 TTVAR
+911 TTVGQ

-945 RKRSFLEY
+945 RKRTFLEY
-953 RIASMDVFRRRKFG
+953 GIASMDVFRRRKFS
-967 GEAGPVPNDGFGDVY
+967 GEAGPVPNDGFGDVF

-991 AEENEVLIEQVNLI
+991 AEENEVLIEQVNQI
-1005 INQGPSFGVHVVVS
+1005 INQGPSFGVHVVVT

-1056 KEVPVKPGRGMVA
+1056 KDVPVKPGRGMVA
-1069 VNYVRLDADPQ
+1069 VNYVRLDSDPQ
-1080 AGLHTLVARPALGST
+1080 AGLHTLVARPALSSIED
-1095 PTNVFASDSIVDAV
+1095 NVFSSDSVVAAV
-1109 SRLASGQAPPIRRL
+1109 SRLASGQAPPVRRL

-1145 AGGIVW
+1145 AGGIAW
-1151 AISELDLAPVY
+1151 AISELDLQPIY
-1162 LNFAENAHLVVTGR
+1162 LNFAENSHLMVTGR
-1176 RECGRTTTLATIM
+1176 RESGKTTTLATIM
-1189 SEIGRLYAPG
+1189 SEIGRVYAPG
-1199 TSSALAATGRAAL
+1199 ATSAPTPPAGQPSAQVWLVDPRRQLLTVLGSDYMEKFAFNLDGVVAMMGELAEALAGREPP
-1212 CPGVAGRPAPSAA
+1212 PGLSAQELLS
-1225 DRAGLRVRRE
+1225 RSWWSGPEIFLIV
-1235 VRLQPRR
+1235 
-1242 RAGDDERHVRPSGQP
+1242 DDIQQ
-1257 RTTARLVGGGAAVA
+1257 
-1271 LLVERSGDLPDRRRH
+1271 LP
-1286 TADAGRFRFAAAQGR
+1286 
-1301 RLGDPGR
+1301 PGFDS
-1308 RCRPARD
+1308 P
-1315 CHPHVRRL
+1315 
-1323 VVRGQRPDAAGT
+1323 
-1335 APGERATTG
+1335 
-1344 DGRRPR
+1344 
-1350 RGLHPRQDEGWPAA
+1350 LHKAA
-1364 PWSRPAD
+1364 PWVTRAAD
-1371 GRGHRCVRPGGG
+1371 VGLHVIVTRSFGGWSSAGSDPMLRALSQANAPLLVMDADPDEGFIRGKMKGGPLPRGRGLLMAEDTGVFV
-1383 HRAPQVEAA
+1383 QVAA
-1392 PPRWGWLACQPQR
+1392 TDLRR
-1405 SGNFLSANVFDGKLI
+1405 
-1420 SGVQSGGSSKSGIC
+1420 
-1434 LSHSATTMV
+1434 
-1443 SSIRAR
+1443 

>member
-1 MKRGFARPTPEKAP
+1 MKRGFARPTPEKPP

-29 IPPPEGKPWWI
+29 IPPPEGKPWWLI
-40 VVVGVVVIGLLGGM
+40 VVGVLVVGLLIGM
-54 IAMTFASGSH
+54 VAMTFASGSR
-64 VFGGVGAIF
+64 VFGGAGSIF
-73 PIFMIGGMAMM
+73 PIFMIGGVAMM

-100 LDAMRAQ
+100 LDSMRAQ

-132 FHPAPTMLASAVGSS
+132 FHPAPTTLTAAVGSS

-213 ISLLVEPWYSLIG
+213 ISVLVEPWYSLVG
-226 GREQVLGLMRAIV
+226 EREQALGLMRAII
-239 CQLAFSHGPDHVQ
+239 CQLAFSHGPDH
-252 MVVVSSDLEQWDW
+252 MRMIVVSSNLDEWDW

-326 IADVT
+326 IADVV
-331 DPQWEFVKSA
+331 DPQWEYVISG
-341 EGIDGVTFFDL
+341 EGVDGVTFFDL
-352 TGASM
+352 TGSAM
-357 WAAVPE
+357 WSAVPE
-363 RTLQFDDLGVIEALP
+363 RTLRFDEMGVIEALP

-398 HISIAEAEEFAQK
+398 HIGIGEAEEFSQK

-445 ADIDFGS
+445 GHIDFES
-452 LWGSRTDTMGRS
+452 LWGSRNDTMGRS
-464 RLRAPFGN
+464 RLRAPFGV

-509 VRTVIESLMLGH
+509 VRTVIESLMLSH
-521 PPQELQFVLA
+521 PPDELQFVLA

-586 DAKEYNSVRSRMR
+586 DAKEYNSVRGRMR

-604 MPPLPMLVVVIDEF
+604 MAPLPMLVVVIDEF

-691 QAGLGYFRRSLEDI
+691 KAGLGYFRRSLEDV

-715 DYISRG
+715 DYFPRG
-721 ITIDGEEAPAL
+721 LTDDGDEAPAL

-740 PQLFTNL
+740 PQLFTNS

-758 DLEPVHSNGEVLEAA
+758 DVAVPAIPTNGDVPEAPVPDDDV
-773 DAEAEDEEEGIR
+773 EGIR

-797 RKIDFE
+797 RKIDFQ
-803 PYRLWQPPLSE
+803 PYRLWQPPLNQ
-814 PVAIDELVNRFIGH
+814 PVAIDELVNRFLGH
-828 QWQQDYGTARDL
+828 PWQQDYGTAQDL
-840 VFPLGIIDRP
+840 VFPIGIIDRP

-886 ICSAALTHTPE
+886 ICAAALTHTPE
-897 QVQFYCLAYSGTAL
+897 QIQFYCLAYSSTAL

-945 RKRSFLEY
+945 RKRTFLEY
-953 RIASMDVFRRRKFG
+953 GIASMEVFRRRKFA

-982 LVIDNYRAL
+982 LVVDNYRAL
-991 AEENEVLIEQVNLI
+991 AEENEVLIEQVNVI
-1005 INQGPSFGVHVVVS
+1005 INQGPSFGVHVVVT

-1056 KEVPVKPGRGMVA
+1056 KDVPVKPGRGMVA
-1069 VNYVRLDADPQ
+1069 VNYIRLDADPQ
-1080 AGLHTLVARPALGST
+1080 SGLHTLVARPALAGT
-1095 PTNVFASDSIVDAV
+1095 PANRFESDSIVEAV
-1109 SRLASGQAPPIRRL
+1109 SRIATGEAPPVRRL
-1123 PARFGVEQV
+1123 PAVFGVEQL

-1145 AGGIVW
+1145 AGGIAW
-1151 AISELDLAPVY
+1151 AISELDLSPVY
-1162 LNFAENAHLVVTGR
+1162 LNFAENAHLMVTGR

-1199 TSSALAATGRAAL
+1199 ATSAPTPAAGQPSAQVWLVDPRRQLLTTLGSDYVEKFAYNLDGVQAMMGELAAVL
-1212 CPGVAGRPAPSAA
+1212 AGREPPPGLSAEELLSRSWWSGPEIFLIVDDIQQLPAGFDSP
-1225 DRAGLRVRRE
+1225 
-1235 VRLQPRR
+1235 
-1242 RAGDDERHVRPSGQP
+1242 
-1257 RTTARLVGGGAAVA
+1257 
-1271 LLVERSGDLPDRRRH
+1271 
-1286 TADAGRFRFAAAQGR
+1286 
-1301 RLGDPGR
+1301 
-1308 RCRPARD
+1308 
-1315 CHPHVRRL
+1315 
-1323 VVRGQRPDAAGT
+1323 
-1335 APGERATTG
+1335 
-1344 DGRRPR
+1344 
-1350 RGLHPRQDEGWPAA
+1350 LHKAA
-1364 PWSRPAD
+1364 PWVTRAAD
-1371 GRGHRCVRPGGG
+1371 VGLHVIVTRTFGGWSSAGSDPMLRALAQANAPLLVMDADPDEGFIRGKMKGGPLPRGRGLLMAEDTGVFV
-1383 HRAPQVEAA
+1383 QVAA
-1392 PPRWGWLACQPQR
+1392 TELR
-1405 SGNFLSANVFDGKLI
+1405 K
-1420 SGVQSGGSSKSGIC
+1420 
-1434 LSHSATTMV
+1434 
-1443 SSIRAR
+1443 

>member
-1 MKRGFARPTPEKAP
+1 MKRGFARPTPEKPP
-15 VIKPENIVLPTPLS
+15 VIKPENIVLSTPLS
-29 IPPPEGKPWWI
+29 IPPPEGKPWWLI
-40 VVVGVVVIGLLGGM
+40 VVGVVVVGLLGGM
-54 IAMTFASGSH
+54 VAMVFASGSH
-64 VFGGVGAIF
+64 VFGGIGSIF
-73 PIFMIGGMAMM
+73 PLFMMVGIMMM
-84 MFGGRF
+84 MFRGMG

-117 TAHESADSMDANYRW
+117 TAQESADSMDANYRW
-132 FHPAPTMLASAVGSS
+132 FHPAPNTLAAAVGSP

-213 ISLLVEPWYSLIG
+213 VSLLVEPWYALVG
-226 GREQVLGLMRAIV
+226 EREQVLGLMRAII

-252 MVVVSSDLEQWDW
+252 MIVVSSDLDQWDW
-265 VKWLPHFGDPR
+265 VKWLPHFGDSR
-276 RQDAAGNA
+276 RHDAAGNA
-284 RMVYSS
+284 RMVYTS

-326 IADVT
+326 IADVD
-331 DPQWEFVKSA
+331 DPQWEYVISA
-341 EGIDGVTFFDL
+341 EGVDGVTFFDL
-352 TGASM
+352 TGSSM
-357 WAAVPE
+357 WTDIPE
-363 RTLQFDDLGVIEALP
+363 RKLQFDKTGVIEALP

-386 IDEKPWFFALTD
+386 IDDKAWFFALTD
-398 HISIAEAEEFAQK
+398 QVSIAEAEEFAQK
-411 LARWRLAEAYE
+411 LAQWRLAEAYE

-433 RDIMAY
+433 RDILSY

-445 ADIDFGS
+445 GNIDFDS
-452 LWGSRTDTMGRS
+452 LWASRTDTMGRS

-509 VRTVIESLMLGH
+509 VRTVIESLMLSH
-521 PPQELQFVLA
+521 PPEELQFVLA

-586 DAKEYNSVRSRMR
+586 DAKEYNSVRARMR

-604 MPPLPMLVVVIDEF
+604 MAPLPMLVVVIDEF

-691 QAGLGYFRRSLEDI
+691 QAGLGYFRKSLEDI
-705 VRFQAEFLWR
+705 IRFQAEFLWR
-715 DYISRG
+715 DYFQPGVS
-721 ITIDGEEAPAL
+721 IDGEEAPAL
-732 VHSIDYVR
+732 VHSIDYIR
-740 PQLFTNL
+740 PQLFTNS

-758 DLEPVHSNGEVLEAA
+758 DIEPVVAQPNGEVLES
-773 DAEAEDEEEGIR
+773 DDIEGGEDEDEEGVR

-797 RKIDFE
+797 RKIKFE
-803 PYRLWQPPLSE
+803 PYRLWQPPLTQ
-814 PVAIDELVNRFIGH
+814 PVAIDDLVNRFLGRPWH
-828 QWQQDYGTARDL
+828 KEYGSACNL
-840 VFPLGIIDRP
+840 VFPIGIIDRP
-850 FKHDQPPWTVDT
+850 YKHDQPPWTVDT

-886 ICSAALTHTPE
+886 ICSAALTHTPQ
-897 QVQFYCLAYSGTAL
+897 QVQFYCLAYSSTAL
-911 TTVAR
+911 TTVSR
-916 LPHVGE
+916 IPHVGE

-945 RKRSFLEY
+945 RKRSFLECG
-953 RIASMDVFRRRKFG
+953 IASMEMFRRRKFG
-967 GEAGPVPNDGFGDVY
+967 GEAGPVPDDGFGDVY

-991 AEENEVLIEQVNLI
+991 AEENEVLIEQVNVI
-1005 INQGPSFGVHVVVS
+1005 INQGPSFGVHVVVT

-1036 RVELRLAA
+1036 RIELRLAA

-1056 KEVPVKPGRGMVA
+1056 KDVPVKPGRGMVA
-1069 VNYVRLDADPQ
+1069 VNYVRLDSDPQ

-1095 PTNVFASDSIVDAV
+1095 PDNVFECDSVVAAV
-1109 SRLASGQAPPIRRL
+1109 SRLTSAQAPPVRRL

-1132 RELAARDTRQGVG
+1132 RELASRDTRQGVG
-1145 AGGIVW
+1145 AGGIAW

-1162 LNFAENAHLVVTGR
+1162 LNFAENSHLMVTGR

-1199 TSSALAATGRAAL
+1199 ASSAPPPAPGRPSAQVWLVDPRRQLLTALGSDYVERFAYNLDGVVAMMGELAAALAGREPPPGLSAEELLSRSWWSGPEIFLIVDDIQQLPPGFDSPLHKAVPFVNRAADVGL
-1212 CPGVAGRPAPSAA
+1212 HVIVTRTFGGWSSAGSDPMLRALHQANAPLLVMDADPDEGFIRGKMKGGPLPRGRGLLMAEDTSVFVQVAATE
-1225 DRAGLRVRRE
+1225 VRR
-1235 VRLQPRR
+1235 
-1242 RAGDDERHVRPSGQP
+1242 
-1257 RTTARLVGGGAAVA
+1257 
-1271 LLVERSGDLPDRRRH
+1271 
-1286 TADAGRFRFAAAQGR
+1286 
-1301 RLGDPGR
+1301 
-1308 RCRPARD
+1308 
-1315 CHPHVRRL
+1315 
-1323 VVRGQRPDAAGT
+1323 
-1335 APGERATTG
+1335 
-1344 DGRRPR
+1344 
-1350 RGLHPRQDEGWPAA
+1350 
-1364 PWSRPAD
+1364 
-1371 GRGHRCVRPGGG
+1371 
-1383 HRAPQVEAA
+1383 
-1392 PPRWGWLACQPQR
+1392 
-1405 SGNFLSANVFDGKLI
+1405 
-1420 SGVQSGGSSKSGIC
+1420 
-1434 LSHSATTMV
+1434 
-1443 SSIRAR
+1443 

>member
-1 MKRGFARPTPEKAP
+1 MKRGFARPTPEKPP
-15 VIKPENIVLPTPLS
+15 VIKPENIVLSTPLS
-29 IPPPEGKPWWI
+29 IPPPEGKPWWLI
-40 VVVGVVVIGLLGGM
+40 VVGVVVVGLLGGM
-54 IAMTFASGSH
+54 VAMVFASGSH
-64 VFGGVGAIF
+64 VFGGIGSIF
-73 PIFMIGGMAMM
+73 PLFMMVGIMMM
-84 MFGGRF
+84 MFRGMG

-117 TAHESADSMDANYRW
+117 TAQESADSMDANYRW
-132 FHPAPTMLASAVGSS
+132 FHPAPNTLAAAVGSP

-213 ISLLVEPWYSLIG
+213 VSLLVEPWYALVG
-226 GREQVLGLMRAIV
+226 EREQVLGLMRAII

-252 MVVVSSDLEQWDW
+252 MIVVSSDLDQWDW
-265 VKWLPHFGDPR
+265 VKWLPHFGDSR
-276 RQDAAGNA
+276 RHDAAGNA
-284 RMVYSS
+284 RMVYTS

-326 IADVT
+326 IADVD
-331 DPQWEFVKSA
+331 DPQWEYVISA
-341 EGIDGVTFFDL
+341 EGVDGVTFFDL
-352 TGASM
+352 TGSSM
-357 WAAVPE
+357 WTDIPE
-363 RTLQFDDLGVIEALP
+363 RKLQFDKTGVIEALP

-386 IDEKPWFFALTD
+386 IDDKAWFFALTD
-398 HISIAEAEEFAQK
+398 QVSIAEAEEFAQK
-411 LARWRLAEAYE
+411 LAQWRLAEAYE

-433 RDIMAY
+433 RDILSY

-445 ADIDFGS
+445 GNIDFDS
-452 LWGSRTDTMGRS
+452 LWASRTDTMGRS

-509 VRTVIESLMLGH
+509 VRTVIESLMLSH
-521 PPQELQFVLA
+521 PPEELQFVLA

-586 DAKEYNSVRSRMR
+586 DAKEYNSVRARMR

-604 MPPLPMLVVVIDEF
+604 MAPLPMLVVVIDEF

-691 QAGLGYFRRSLEDI
+691 QAGLGYFRKSLEDI
-705 VRFQAEFLWR
+705 IRFQAEFLWR
-715 DYISRG
+715 DYFQPGVS
-721 ITIDGEEAPAL
+721 IDGEEAPAL
-732 VHSIDYVR
+732 VHSIDYIR
-740 PQLFTNL
+740 PQLFTNS

-758 DLEPVHSNGEVLEAA
+758 DIEPVVAQPNGEVLES
-773 DAEAEDEEEGIR
+773 DDIGGGEDEDEEGVR

-797 RKIDFE
+797 RKIKFE
-803 PYRLWQPPLSE
+803 PYRLWQPPLTQ
-814 PVAIDELVNRFIGH
+814 PVAIDDLVNRFLGRPWH
-828 QWQQDYGTARDL
+828 KEYGSACNL
-840 VFPLGIIDRP
+840 VFPIGIIDRP
-850 FKHDQPPWTVDT
+850 YKHDQPPWTVDT

-886 ICSAALTHTPE
+886 ICSAALTHTPQ
-897 QVQFYCLAYSGTAL
+897 QVQFYCLAYSSTAL
-911 TTVAR
+911 TTVSR
-916 LPHVGE
+916 IPHVGE

-945 RKRSFLEY
+945 RKRSFLECG
-953 RIASMDVFRRRKFG
+953 IASMEMFRRRKFG
-967 GEAGPVPNDGFGDVY
+967 GEAGPVPDDGFGDVY

-991 AEENEVLIEQVNLI
+991 AEENEVLIEQVNVI
-1005 INQGPSFGVHVVVS
+1005 INQGPSFGVHVVVT

-1036 RVELRLAA
+1036 RIELRLAA

-1056 KEVPVKPGRGMVA
+1056 KDVPVKPGRGMVA
-1069 VNYVRLDADPQ
+1069 VNYVRLDSDPQ

-1095 PTNVFASDSIVDAV
+1095 PDNVFECDSVVAAV
-1109 SRLASGQAPPIRRL
+1109 SRLTSAQAPPVRRL

-1132 RELAARDTRQGVG
+1132 RELASRDTRQGVG
-1145 AGGIVW
+1145 AGGIAW

-1162 LNFAENAHLVVTGR
+1162 LNFAENSHLMVTGR

-1199 TSSALAATGRAAL
+1199 ASSAPPPAPGRPSAQVWLVDPRRQLLTALGSDYVERFAYNLDGVVAMMGELAAALAGREPPPGLSAEELLSRSWWSGPEIFLIVDDIQQLPPGFDSPLHKAVPFVNRAADVGL
-1212 CPGVAGRPAPSAA
+1212 HVIFTRTFGGWSSAGSDPMLRALHQANAPLLVMDADPDEGFIRGKMKGGPLPRGRGLLMAEDTGVFVQVAA
-1225 DRAGLRVRRE
+1225 TEVRR
-1235 VRLQPRR
+1235 
-1242 RAGDDERHVRPSGQP
+1242 
-1257 RTTARLVGGGAAVA
+1257 
-1271 LLVERSGDLPDRRRH
+1271 
-1286 TADAGRFRFAAAQGR
+1286 
-1301 RLGDPGR
+1301 
-1308 RCRPARD
+1308 
-1315 CHPHVRRL
+1315 
-1323 VVRGQRPDAAGT
+1323 
-1335 APGERATTG
+1335 
-1344 DGRRPR
+1344 
-1350 RGLHPRQDEGWPAA
+1350 
-1364 PWSRPAD
+1364 
-1371 GRGHRCVRPGGG
+1371 
-1383 HRAPQVEAA
+1383 
-1392 PPRWGWLACQPQR
+1392 
-1405 SGNFLSANVFDGKLI
+1405 
-1420 SGVQSGGSSKSGIC
+1420 
-1434 LSHSATTMV
+1434 
-1443 SSIRAR
+1443 

>member
-1 MKRGFARPTPEKAP
+1 MKRGFARPTPEKPP
-15 VIKPENIVLPTPLS
+15 VIKPENIVLSTPLS
-29 IPPPEGKPWWI
+29 IPPPEGKPWWLI
-40 VVVGVVVIGLLGGM
+40 VVGVVVVGLLGGM
-54 IAMTFASGSH
+54 VAMVFASGSH
-64 VFGGVGAIF
+64 VFGGIGSIF
-73 PIFMIGGMAMM
+73 PLFMMVGIMMM
-84 MFGGRF
+84 MFRGMG

-117 TAHESADSMDANYRW
+117 TAQESADSMDANYRW
-132 FHPAPTMLASAVGSS
+132 FHPAPNTLAAAVGSP

-213 ISLLVEPWYSLIG
+213 VSLLVEPWYALVG
-226 GREQVLGLMRAIV
+226 EREQVLGLMRAII

-252 MVVVSSDLEQWDW
+252 MIVVSSDLDQWDW
-265 VKWLPHFGDPR
+265 VKWLPHFGDSR
-276 RQDAAGNA
+276 RHDAAGNA
-284 RMVYSS
+284 RMVYTS

-326 IADVT
+326 IADVD
-331 DPQWEFVKSA
+331 DPQWEYVISA
-341 EGIDGVTFFDL
+341 EGVDGVTFFDL
-352 TGASM
+352 TGSSM
-357 WAAVPE
+357 WTDIPE
-363 RTLQFDDLGVIEALP
+363 RKLQFDKTGVIEALP

-386 IDEKPWFFALTD
+386 IDDKAWFFALTD
-398 HISIAEAEEFAQK
+398 QVSIAEAEEFAQK
-411 LARWRLAEAYE
+411 LAQWRLAEAYE

-433 RDIMAY
+433 RDILSY

-445 ADIDFGS
+445 GNIDFDS
-452 LWGSRTDTMGRS
+452 LWASRTDTMGRS

-509 VRTVIESLMLGH
+509 VRTVIESLMLSH
-521 PPQELQFVLA
+521 PPEELQFVLA

-586 DAKEYNSVRSRMR
+586 DAKEYNSVRARMR

-604 MPPLPMLVVVIDEF
+604 MAPLPMLVVVIDEF

-691 QAGLGYFRRSLEDI
+691 QAGLGYFRKSLEDI
-705 VRFQAEFLWR
+705 IRFQAEFLWR
-715 DYISRG
+715 DYFQPGVS
-721 ITIDGEEAPAL
+721 IDGEEAPAL
-732 VHSIDYVR
+732 VHSIDYIR
-740 PQLFTNL
+740 PQLFTNS

-758 DLEPVHSNGEVLEAA
+758 DIEPVVAQPNGEVLES
-773 DAEAEDEEEGIR
+773 DDIEGGEDEDKEGVR

-797 RKIDFE
+797 RKIKFE
-803 PYRLWQPPLSE
+803 PYRLWQPPLTQ
-814 PVAIDELVNRFIGH
+814 PVAIDDLVNRFLGRPWH
-828 QWQQDYGTARDL
+828 KEYGSACNL
-840 VFPLGIIDRP
+840 VFPIGIIDRP
-850 FKHDQPPWTVDT
+850 YKHDQPPWTVDT

-886 ICSAALTHTPE
+886 ICSAALTHTPQ
-897 QVQFYCLAYSGTAL
+897 QVQFYCLAYSSTAL
-911 TTVAR
+911 TTVSR
-916 LPHVGE
+916 IPHVGE

-945 RKRSFLEY
+945 RKRSFLECG
-953 RIASMDVFRRRKFG
+953 IASMEMFRRRKFG
-967 GEAGPVPNDGFGDVY
+967 GEAGPVPDDGFGDVY

-991 AEENEVLIEQVNLI
+991 AEENEVLIEQVNVI
-1005 INQGPSFGVHVVVS
+1005 INQGPSFGVHVVVT

-1036 RVELRLAA
+1036 RIELRLAA

-1056 KEVPVKPGRGMVA
+1056 KDVPVKPGRGMVA
-1069 VNYVRLDADPQ
+1069 VNYVRLDSDPQ

-1095 PTNVFASDSIVDAV
+1095 PDNVFECDSVVAAV
-1109 SRLASGQAPPIRRL
+1109 SRLTSAQAPPVRRL

-1132 RELAARDTRQGVG
+1132 RELASRDTRQGVG
-1145 AGGIVW
+1145 AGGIAW

-1162 LNFAENAHLVVTGR
+1162 LNFAENSHLMVTGR

-1199 TSSALAATGRAAL
+1199 ASSAPPPAPGRPSAQVWLVDPRRQLLTALGSDYVERFAYNLDGVVAMMGELAAALAGREPPPGLSAEELLSRSWWSGPEIFLIVDDIQQLPPGFDSPLHKAVPFVNRAADVGL
-1212 CPGVAGRPAPSAA
+1212 HVIVTRTFGGWSSAGSDPMLRALHQANAPLLVMDADPDEGFIRGKMKGGPLPRGRGLLMAEDTGVFVQVAA
-1225 DRAGLRVRRE
+1225 TEVRR
-1235 VRLQPRR
+1235 
-1242 RAGDDERHVRPSGQP
+1242 
-1257 RTTARLVGGGAAVA
+1257 
-1271 LLVERSGDLPDRRRH
+1271 
-1286 TADAGRFRFAAAQGR
+1286 
-1301 RLGDPGR
+1301 
-1308 RCRPARD
+1308 
-1315 CHPHVRRL
+1315 
-1323 VVRGQRPDAAGT
+1323 
-1335 APGERATTG
+1335 
-1344 DGRRPR
+1344 
-1350 RGLHPRQDEGWPAA
+1350 
-1364 PWSRPAD
+1364 
-1371 GRGHRCVRPGGG
+1371 
-1383 HRAPQVEAA
+1383 
-1392 PPRWGWLACQPQR
+1392 
-1405 SGNFLSANVFDGKLI
+1405 
-1420 SGVQSGGSSKSGIC
+1420 
-1434 LSHSATTMV
+1434 
-1443 SSIRAR
+1443 

>member
-1 MKRGFARPTPEKAP
+1 MKRGFARPTPEKPP
-15 VIKPENIVLPTPLS
+15 VIKPENIVLSTPLS
-29 IPPPEGKPWWI
+29 IPPPEGKPWWLI
-40 VVVGVVVIGLLGGM
+40 VVGVVVVGLLGGM
-54 IAMTFASGSH
+54 VAMVFASGSH
-64 VFGGVGAIF
+64 VFGGIGSIF
-73 PIFMIGGMAMM
+73 PLFMMVGIMMM
-84 MFGGRF
+84 MFRGMG

-117 TAHESADSMDANYRW
+117 TAQESADSMDANYRW
-132 FHPAPTMLASAVGSS
+132 FHPAPNTLAAAVGSP

-213 ISLLVEPWYSLIG
+213 VSLLVEPWYALVG
-226 GREQVLGLMRAIV
+226 EREQVLGLMRAII

-252 MVVVSSDLEQWDW
+252 MIVVSSDLDQWDW
-265 VKWLPHFGDPR
+265 VKWLPHFGDSR
-276 RQDAAGNA
+276 RHDAAGNA
-284 RMVYSS
+284 RMVYTS

-326 IADVT
+326 IADVD
-331 DPQWEFVKSA
+331 DPQWEYVISA
-341 EGIDGVTFFDL
+341 EGVDGVTFFDL
-352 TGASM
+352 TGSSM
-357 WAAVPE
+357 WTDIPE
-363 RTLQFDDLGVIEALP
+363 RKLQFDKTGVIEALP

-386 IDEKPWFFALTD
+386 IDDKAWFFALTD
-398 HISIAEAEEFAQK
+398 QVSIAEAEEFAQK
-411 LARWRLAEAYE
+411 LAQWRLAEAYE

-433 RDIMAY
+433 RDILSY

-445 ADIDFGS
+445 GNIDFDS
-452 LWGSRTDTMGRS
+452 LWASRTDTMGRS

-509 VRTVIESLMLGH
+509 VRTVIESLMLSH
-521 PPQELQFVLA
+521 PPEELQFVLA

-586 DAKEYNSVRSRMR
+586 DAKEYNSVRARMR

-604 MPPLPMLVVVIDEF
+604 MAPLPMLVVVIDEF

-691 QAGLGYFRRSLEDI
+691 QAGLGYFRKSLEDI
-705 VRFQAEFLWR
+705 IRFQAEFLWR
-715 DYISRG
+715 DYFQPGVS
-721 ITIDGEEAPAL
+721 IDGEEAPAL
-732 VHSIDYVR
+732 VHSIDYIR
-740 PQLFTNL
+740 PQLFTNS

-758 DLEPVHSNGEVLEAA
+758 DIEPVVAQPNGEVLES
-773 DAEAEDEEEGIR
+773 DDIEGGEDEDEEGVR

-797 RKIDFE
+797 RKIKFE
-803 PYRLWQPPLSE
+803 PYRLWQPPLTQ
-814 PVAIDELVNRFIGH
+814 PVAIDDLVNRFLGRPWH
-828 QWQQDYGTARDL
+828 KEYGSACNL
-840 VFPLGIIDRP
+840 VFPIGIIDRP
-850 FKHDQPPWTVDT
+850 YKHDQPPWTVDT

-886 ICSAALTHTPE
+886 ICSAALTHTPQ
-897 QVQFYCLAYSGTAL
+897 QVQFYCLAYSSTAL
-911 TTVAR
+911 TTVSR
-916 LPHVGE
+916 IPHVGE

-945 RKRSFLEY
+945 RKRSFLECG
-953 RIASMDVFRRRKFG
+953 IASMEMFRRRKFG
-967 GEAGPVPNDGFGDVY
+967 GEAGPVPDDGFGDVY

-991 AEENEVLIEQVNLI
+991 AEENEVLIEQVNVI
-1005 INQGPSFGVHVVVS
+1005 INQGPSFGVHVVVT

-1036 RVELRLAA
+1036 RIELRLAA

-1056 KEVPVKPGRGMVA
+1056 KDVPVKPGRGMVA
-1069 VNYVRLDADPQ
+1069 VNYVRLDSDPQ

-1095 PTNVFASDSIVDAV
+1095 PDNVFECDSVVAAV
-1109 SRLASGQAPPIRRL
+1109 SRLTSAQAPPVRRL

-1132 RELAARDTRQGVG
+1132 RELASRDTRQGVG
-1145 AGGIVW
+1145 AGGIAW

-1162 LNFAENAHLVVTGR
+1162 LNFAENPHLMVTGR

-1199 TSSALAATGRAAL
+1199 ASSAPPPAPGRPSAQVWLVDPRRQLLTALGSDYVERFAYNLDGVVAMMGELAAALAGREPPPGLSAEELLSRSWWSGPEIFLIVDDIQQLPPGFDSPLHKAVPFVNRAADVGL
-1212 CPGVAGRPAPSAA
+1212 HVIFTRTFGGWSSAGSDPMLRALHQANAPLLVMDADPDEGFIRGKMKGGPLPRGRGLLMAEDTGVFVQVAA
-1225 DRAGLRVRRE
+1225 TEVRR
-1235 VRLQPRR
+1235 
-1242 RAGDDERHVRPSGQP
+1242 
-1257 RTTARLVGGGAAVA
+1257 
-1271 LLVERSGDLPDRRRH
+1271 
-1286 TADAGRFRFAAAQGR
+1286 
-1301 RLGDPGR
+1301 
-1308 RCRPARD
+1308 
-1315 CHPHVRRL
+1315 
-1323 VVRGQRPDAAGT
+1323 
-1335 APGERATTG
+1335 
-1344 DGRRPR
+1344 
-1350 RGLHPRQDEGWPAA
+1350 
-1364 PWSRPAD
+1364 
-1371 GRGHRCVRPGGG
+1371 
-1383 HRAPQVEAA
+1383 
-1392 PPRWGWLACQPQR
+1392 
-1405 SGNFLSANVFDGKLI
+1405 
-1420 SGVQSGGSSKSGIC
+1420 
-1434 LSHSATTMV
+1434 
-1443 SSIRAR
+1443 

>member
-1 MKRGFARPTPEKAP
+1 MKRGFARPTPEKPP
-15 VIKPENIVLPTPLS
+15 VIKPENIVLSTPLS
-29 IPPPEGKPWWI
+29 IPPPEGKPWWLI
-40 VVVGVVVIGLLGGM
+40 VVGVVVVGLLGGM
-54 IAMTFASGSH
+54 VAMVFASGSH
-64 VFGGVGAIF
+64 VFGGIGSIF
-73 PIFMIGGMAMM
+73 PLFMMVGIMMM
-84 MFGGRF
+84 MFRGMG

-100 LDAMRAQ
+100 LDAMRAE

-117 TAHESADSMDANYRW
+117 TAQESADSMDANYRW
-132 FHPAPTMLASAVGSS
+132 FHPAPNTLAAAVGSP

-213 ISLLVEPWYSLIG
+213 VSLLVEPWYALVG
-226 GREQVLGLMRAIV
+226 EREQVLGLMRAII

-252 MVVVSSDLEQWDW
+252 MIVVSSDLDQWDW
-265 VKWLPHFGDPR
+265 VKWLPHFGDSR
-276 RQDAAGNA
+276 RHDAAGNA
-284 RMVYSS
+284 RMVYTS

-326 IADVT
+326 IADVD
-331 DPQWEFVKSA
+331 DPQWEYVISA
-341 EGIDGVTFFDL
+341 EGVDGVTFFDL
-352 TGASM
+352 TGSSM
-357 WAAVPE
+357 WTDIPE
-363 RTLQFDDLGVIEALP
+363 RKLQFDKTGVIEALP

-386 IDEKPWFFALTD
+386 IDDKAWFFALTD
-398 HISIAEAEEFAQK
+398 QVSIAEAEEFAQK
-411 LARWRLAEAYE
+411 LAQWRLAEAYE

-433 RDIMAY
+433 RDILSY

-445 ADIDFGS
+445 GNIDFDS
-452 LWGSRTDTMGRS
+452 LWASRTDTMGRS

-509 VRTVIESLMLGH
+509 VRTVIESLMLSH
-521 PPQELQFVLA
+521 PPEELQFVLA

-586 DAKEYNSVRSRMR
+586 DAKEYNSVRARMR

-604 MPPLPMLVVVIDEF
+604 MAPLPMLVVVIDEF

-691 QAGLGYFRRSLEDI
+691 QAGLGYFRKSLEDI
-705 VRFQAEFLWR
+705 IRFQAEFLWR
-715 DYISRG
+715 DYFQPGVS
-721 ITIDGEEAPAL
+721 IDGKEAPAL
-732 VHSIDYVR
+732 VHSIDYIR
-740 PQLFTNL
+740 PQLFTNS

-758 DLEPVHSNGEVLEAA
+758 DIEPVVAQPNGEVLES
-773 DAEAEDEEEGIR
+773 DDIEGGEDEDEEGVR

-797 RKIDFE
+797 RKIKFE
-803 PYRLWQPPLSE
+803 PYRLWQPPLTQ
-814 PVAIDELVNRFIGH
+814 PVAIDDLVNRFLGRPWH
-828 QWQQDYGTARDL
+828 KEYGSACNL
-840 VFPLGIIDRP
+840 VFPIGIIDRP
-850 FKHDQPPWTVDT
+850 YKHDQPPWTVDT

-886 ICSAALTHTPE
+886 ICSAALTHTPQ
-897 QVQFYCLAYSGTAL
+897 QVQFYCLAYSSTAL
-911 TTVAR
+911 TTVSR
-916 LPHVGE
+916 IPHVGE

-945 RKRSFLEY
+945 RKRSFLECG
-953 RIASMDVFRRRKFG
+953 IASMEMFRRRKFG
-967 GEAGPVPNDGFGDVY
+967 GEAGPVPDDGFGDVY

-991 AEENEVLIEQVNLI
+991 AEENEVLIEQVNVI
-1005 INQGPSFGVHVVVS
+1005 INQGPSFGVHVVVT

-1036 RVELRLAA
+1036 RIELRLAA

-1056 KEVPVKPGRGMVA
+1056 KDVPVKPGRGMVA
-1069 VNYVRLDADPQ
+1069 VNYVRLDSDPQ

-1095 PTNVFASDSIVDAV
+1095 PDNVFECDSVVAAV
-1109 SRLASGQAPPIRRL
+1109 SRLTSAQAPPVRRL

-1132 RELAARDTRQGVG
+1132 RELASRDTRQGVG
-1145 AGGIVW
+1145 AGGIAW

-1162 LNFAENAHLVVTGR
+1162 LNFAENSHLMVTGR

-1199 TSSALAATGRAAL
+1199 ASSAPPPAPGRPSAQVWLVDPRRQLLTALGSDYVERFAYNLDGVVAMMGELAAALAGREPPPGLSAEELLSRSWWSGPEIFLIVDDIQQLPPGFDSPLHKAVPFVNRAADVGL
-1212 CPGVAGRPAPSAA
+1212 HVIVTRTFGGWSSAGSDPMLRALHQANAPLLVMDADPDEGFIRGKMKGGPLPRGRGLLMAEDTGVFVQVAA
-1225 DRAGLRVRRE
+1225 TEVRR
-1235 VRLQPRR
+1235 
-1242 RAGDDERHVRPSGQP
+1242 
-1257 RTTARLVGGGAAVA
+1257 
-1271 LLVERSGDLPDRRRH
+1271 
-1286 TADAGRFRFAAAQGR
+1286 
-1301 RLGDPGR
+1301 
-1308 RCRPARD
+1308 
-1315 CHPHVRRL
+1315 
-1323 VVRGQRPDAAGT
+1323 
-1335 APGERATTG
+1335 
-1344 DGRRPR
+1344 
-1350 RGLHPRQDEGWPAA
+1350 
-1364 PWSRPAD
+1364 
-1371 GRGHRCVRPGGG
+1371 
-1383 HRAPQVEAA
+1383 
-1392 PPRWGWLACQPQR
+1392 
-1405 SGNFLSANVFDGKLI
+1405 
-1420 SGVQSGGSSKSGIC
+1420 
-1434 LSHSATTMV
+1434 
-1443 SSIRAR
+1443 

>member
-1 MKRGFARPTPEKAP
+1 MKRGFARPTPEKPP
-15 VIKPENIVLPTPLS
+15 VIKPENIVLSTPLS
-29 IPPPEGKPWWI
+29 IPPPEGKPWWLI
-40 VVVGVVVIGLLGGM
+40 VVGVVVVGLLGGM
-54 IAMTFASGSH
+54 VAMVFASGSH
-64 VFGGVGAIF
+64 VFGGIGSIF
-73 PIFMIGGMAMM
+73 PLFMMVGIMMM
-84 MFGGRF
+84 MFRGMG

-117 TAHESADSMDANYRW
+117 TAQESADSMDANYRW
-132 FHPAPTMLASAVGSS
+132 FHPAPNTLAAAVGSP

-213 ISLLVEPWYSLIG
+213 VSLLVEPWYALVG
-226 GREQVLGLMRAIV
+226 EREQVLGLMRAII

-252 MVVVSSDLEQWDW
+252 MIVVSSDLDQWDW
-265 VKWLPHFGDPR
+265 VKWLPHFGDSR
-276 RQDAAGNA
+276 RHDAAGNA
-284 RMVYSS
+284 RMVYTS

-326 IADVT
+326 IADVD
-331 DPQWEFVKSA
+331 DPQWEYVISA
-341 EGIDGVTFFDL
+341 EGVDGVTFFDL
-352 TGASM
+352 TGSSM
-357 WAAVPE
+357 WTDIPE
-363 RTLQFDDLGVIEALP
+363 RKLQFDKTGVIEALP

-386 IDEKPWFFALTD
+386 IDDKAWFFALTD
-398 HISIAEAEEFAQK
+398 QVSIAEAEEFAQK
-411 LARWRLAEAYE
+411 LAQWRLAEAYE

-433 RDIMAY
+433 RDILSY

-445 ADIDFGS
+445 GNIDFDS
-452 LWGSRTDTMGRS
+452 LWASRTDTMGRS

-509 VRTVIESLMLGH
+509 VRTVIESLMLSH
-521 PPQELQFVLA
+521 PPEELQFVLA

-586 DAKEYNSVRSRMR
+586 DAKEYNSVRARMR

-604 MPPLPMLVVVIDEF
+604 MAPLPMLVVVIDEF

-691 QAGLGYFRRSLEDI
+691 QAGLGYFRKSLEDI
-705 VRFQAEFLWR
+705 IRFQAEFLWR
-715 DYISRG
+715 DYFQPGVS
-721 ITIDGEEAPAL
+721 IDGEEAPAL
-732 VHSIDYVR
+732 VHSIDYIR
-740 PQLFTNL
+740 PQLFTNS

-758 DLEPVHSNGEVLEAA
+758 DIEPVVAQPNGEVLES
-773 DAEAEDEEEGIR
+773 DDIEGGEDEDEEGVR

-797 RKIDFE
+797 RKIKFE
-803 PYRLWQPPLSE
+803 PYRLWQPPLTQ
-814 PVAIDELVNRFIGH
+814 PVAIDDLVNRFLGRPWH
-828 QWQQDYGTARDL
+828 KEYGSACNL
-840 VFPLGIIDRP
+840 VFPIGIIDRP
-850 FKHDQPPWTVDT
+850 YKHDQPPWTVDT

-886 ICSAALTHTPE
+886 ICSAALTHTPQ
-897 QVQFYCLAYSGTAL
+897 QVQFYCLAYSSTAL
-911 TTVAR
+911 TTVSR
-916 LPHVGE
+916 IPHVGE

-945 RKRSFLEY
+945 RKRSFLECG
-953 RIASMDVFRRRKFG
+953 IASMEMFRRRKFG
-967 GEAGPVPNDGFGDVY
+967 GEAGPVPDDGFGDVY

-991 AEENEVLIEQVNLI
+991 AEENEVLIEQVNVI
-1005 INQGPSFGVHVVVS
+1005 INQGPSFGVHVVVT

-1036 RVELRLAA
+1036 RIELRLAA

-1056 KEVPVKPGRGMVA
+1056 KDVPVKPGRGMVA
-1069 VNYVRLDADPQ
+1069 VNYVRLDSDPQ

-1095 PTNVFASDSIVDAV
+1095 PDNVFECDSVVAAM
-1109 SRLASGQAPPIRRL
+1109 SRLTSAQAPPVRRL

-1132 RELAARDTRQGVG
+1132 RELASRDTRQGVG
-1145 AGGIVW
+1145 AGGIAW

-1162 LNFAENAHLVVTGR
+1162 LNFAENSHLMVTGR

-1199 TSSALAATGRAAL
+1199 ASSAPPPAPGRPSAQVWLVDPRRQLLTALGSDYVERFAYNLDGVVAMMGELAAALAGREPPPGLSAEELLSRSWWSGPEIFLIVDDIQQLPPGFDSPLHKAVPFVNRAADVGL
-1212 CPGVAGRPAPSAA
+1212 HVIFTRTFGGWSSAGSDPMLRALHQANAPLLVMDADPDEGFIRGKMKGGPLPRGRGLLMAEDTGVFVQVAA
-1225 DRAGLRVRRE
+1225 TEVRR
-1235 VRLQPRR
+1235 
-1242 RAGDDERHVRPSGQP
+1242 
-1257 RTTARLVGGGAAVA
+1257 
-1271 LLVERSGDLPDRRRH
+1271 
-1286 TADAGRFRFAAAQGR
+1286 
-1301 RLGDPGR
+1301 
-1308 RCRPARD
+1308 
-1315 CHPHVRRL
+1315 
-1323 VVRGQRPDAAGT
+1323 
-1335 APGERATTG
+1335 
-1344 DGRRPR
+1344 
-1350 RGLHPRQDEGWPAA
+1350 
-1364 PWSRPAD
+1364 
-1371 GRGHRCVRPGGG
+1371 
-1383 HRAPQVEAA
+1383 
-1392 PPRWGWLACQPQR
+1392 
-1405 SGNFLSANVFDGKLI
+1405 
-1420 SGVQSGGSSKSGIC
+1420 
-1434 LSHSATTMV
+1434 
-1443 SSIRAR
+1443 

>member
-1 MKRGFARPTPEKAP
+1 MKRGFARPTPEKPP
-15 VIKPENIVLPTPLS
+15 VIKPENIVLSTPLS
-29 IPPPEGKPWWI
+29 IPPPEGKPWWLI
-40 VVVGVVVIGLLGGM
+40 VVGVVVVGLLGGM
-54 IAMTFASGSH
+54 VAMVFASGSH
-64 VFGGVGAIF
+64 VFGGIGSIF
-73 PIFMIGGMAMM
+73 PLFMMVGIMMM
-84 MFGGRF
+84 MFRGMG

-117 TAHESADSMDANYRW
+117 TAQESADSMDANYRW
-132 FHPAPTMLASAVGSS
+132 FHPAPNTLAAAVGSP

-213 ISLLVEPWYSLIG
+213 VSLLVEPWYALVG
-226 GREQVLGLMRAIV
+226 EREQVLGLMRAII

-252 MVVVSSDLEQWDW
+252 MIVVSSDLDQWDW
-265 VKWLPHFGDPR
+265 VKWLPHFGDSR
-276 RQDAAGNA
+276 RHDAAGNA
-284 RMVYSS
+284 RMVYTS

-326 IADVT
+326 IADVD
-331 DPQWEFVKSA
+331 DPQWEYVISA
-341 EGIDGVTFFDL
+341 EGVDGVTFFDL
-352 TGASM
+352 TGSSM
-357 WAAVPE
+357 WTDIPE
-363 RTLQFDDLGVIEALP
+363 RKLQFDKTGVIEALP

-386 IDEKPWFFALTD
+386 IDDKAWFFALTD
-398 HISIAEAEEFAQK
+398 QVSIAEAEEFAQK
-411 LARWRLAEAYE
+411 LAQWRLAEAYE

-433 RDIMAY
+433 RDILSY

-445 ADIDFGS
+445 GNIDFDS
-452 LWGSRTDTMGRS
+452 LWASRTDTMGRS

-509 VRTVIESLMLGH
+509 VRTVIESLMLSH
-521 PPQELQFVLA
+521 PPEELQFVLA

-586 DAKEYNSVRSRMR
+586 DAKEYNSVRARMR

-604 MPPLPMLVVVIDEF
+604 MAPLPMLVVVIDEF

-691 QAGLGYFRRSLEDI
+691 QAGLGYFRKSLEDI
-705 VRFQAEFLWR
+705 IRFQAEFLWR
-715 DYISRG
+715 DYFQPGVS
-721 ITIDGEEAPAL
+721 IDGEEAPAL
-732 VHSIDYVR
+732 VHSIDYIR
-740 PQLFTNL
+740 PQLFTNS

-758 DLEPVHSNGEVLEAA
+758 DIEPVVAQPNGEVLES
-773 DAEAEDEEEGIR
+773 DDIEGGEDEDEEGVR

-797 RKIDFE
+797 RKIKFE
-803 PYRLWQPPLSE
+803 PYRLWQPPLTQ
-814 PVAIDELVNRFIGH
+814 PVAIDDLVNRFLGRPWH
-828 QWQQDYGTARDL
+828 KEYGSACNL
-840 VFPLGIIDRP
+840 VFPIGIIDRP
-850 FKHDQPPWTVDT
+850 YKHDQPPWTVDT

-886 ICSAALTHTPE
+886 ICSAALTHTPQ
-897 QVQFYCLAYSGTAL
+897 QVQFYCLAYSSTAL
-911 TTVAR
+911 TTVSR
-916 LPHVGE
+916 IPHVGE

-945 RKRSFLEY
+945 RKRSFLECG
-953 RIASMDVFRRRKFG
+953 IASMEMFRRRKFG
-967 GEAGPVPNDGFGDVY
+967 GEAGPVPDDGFGDVY

-991 AEENEVLIEQVNLI
+991 AEENEVLIEQVNVI
-1005 INQGPSFGVHVVVS
+1005 INQGPSFGVHVVVT

-1036 RVELRLAA
+1036 RIELRLAA

-1056 KEVPVKPGRGMVA
+1056 KDVPVKPGRGMVA
-1069 VNYVRLDADPQ
+1069 VNYVRLDSDPQ

-1095 PTNVFASDSIVDAV
+1095 PDNVFECDSVVAAV
-1109 SRLASGQAPPIRRL
+1109 SRLTSAQAPPVRRL

-1132 RELAARDTRQGVG
+1132 RELASRDTRQGVG
-1145 AGGIVW
+1145 AGGIAW

-1162 LNFAENAHLVVTGR
+1162 LNFAENSHLMVTGR

-1199 TSSALAATGRAAL
+1199 ASSASPPAPGRPSAQVWLVDPRRQLLTALGSDYVERFAYNLDGVVAMMGELAAALAGREPPPGLSAEELLSRSWWSGPEIFLIVDDIQQLPPGFDSPLHKAVPFVNRAADVGL
-1212 CPGVAGRPAPSAA
+1212 HVIVTRTFGGWSSAGSDPMLRALHQANAPLLVMDADPDEGFIRGKMKGGPLPRGRGLLMAEDTGVFVQVAA
-1225 DRAGLRVRRE
+1225 TEVRR
-1235 VRLQPRR
+1235 
-1242 RAGDDERHVRPSGQP
+1242 
-1257 RTTARLVGGGAAVA
+1257 
-1271 LLVERSGDLPDRRRH
+1271 
-1286 TADAGRFRFAAAQGR
+1286 
-1301 RLGDPGR
+1301 
-1308 RCRPARD
+1308 
-1315 CHPHVRRL
+1315 
-1323 VVRGQRPDAAGT
+1323 
-1335 APGERATTG
+1335 
-1344 DGRRPR
+1344 
-1350 RGLHPRQDEGWPAA
+1350 
-1364 PWSRPAD
+1364 
-1371 GRGHRCVRPGGG
+1371 
-1383 HRAPQVEAA
+1383 
-1392 PPRWGWLACQPQR
+1392 
-1405 SGNFLSANVFDGKLI
+1405 
-1420 SGVQSGGSSKSGIC
+1420 
-1434 LSHSATTMV
+1434 
-1443 SSIRAR
+1443 

>member
-1 MKRGFARPTPEKAP
+1 MKRGFARPTPEKPP
-15 VIKPENIVLPTPLS
+15 VIKPENIVLSTPLS
-29 IPPPEGKPWWI
+29 IPPPEGKPWWLI
-40 VVVGVVVIGLLGGM
+40 VVGVVVVGLLGGM
-54 IAMTFASGSH
+54 VAMVFASGSH
-64 VFGGVGAIF
+64 VFGGIGSIF
-73 PIFMIGGMAMM
+73 PLFMMVGIMMM
-84 MFGGRF
+84 MFRGMG

-117 TAHESADSMDANYRW
+117 TAQESADSMDANYRW
-132 FHPAPTMLASAVGSS
+132 FHPAPNTLAAAVGSP

-213 ISLLVEPWYSLIG
+213 VSLLVEPWYALVG
-226 GREQVLGLMRAIV
+226 EREQVLGLMRAII

-252 MVVVSSDLEQWDW
+252 MIVVSSDLDQWDW
-265 VKWLPHFGDPR
+265 VKWLPHFGDSR
-276 RQDAAGNA
+276 RHDAAGNA
-284 RMVYSS
+284 RMVYTS

-326 IADVT
+326 IADVD
-331 DPQWEFVKSA
+331 DPQWEYVISA
-341 EGIDGVTFFDL
+341 EGVDGVTFFDL
-352 TGASM
+352 TGSSM
-357 WAAVPE
+357 WTDIPE
-363 RTLQFDDLGVIEALP
+363 RKLQFDKTGVIEALP

-386 IDEKPWFFALTD
+386 IDDKAWFFALTD
-398 HISIAEAEEFAQK
+398 QVSIAEAEEFAQK
-411 LARWRLAEAYE
+411 LAQWRLAEAYE

-433 RDIMAY
+433 RDILSY

-445 ADIDFGS
+445 GNIDFDS
-452 LWGSRTDTMGRS
+452 LWASRTDTMGRS

-509 VRTVIESLMLGH
+509 VRTVIESLMLSH
-521 PPQELQFVLA
+521 PPEELQFVLA

-586 DAKEYNSVRSRMR
+586 DAKEYNSVRARMR

-604 MPPLPMLVVVIDEF
+604 MAPLPMLVVVIDEF

-691 QAGLGYFRRSLEDI
+691 QAGLGYFRKSLEDI
-705 VRFQAEFLWR
+705 IRFQAEFLWR
-715 DYISRG
+715 DYFQPGVS
-721 ITIDGEEAPAL
+721 IDGEEAPAL
-732 VHSIDYVR
+732 VHSIDYIR
-740 PQLFTNL
+740 PQLFTNS

-758 DLEPVHSNGEVLEAA
+758 DIEPVVAQPNGEVLES
-773 DAEAEDEEEGIR
+773 DDIEGGEDEDEEGVR

-797 RKIDFE
+797 RKIKFE
-803 PYRLWQPPLSE
+803 PYRLWQPPLTQ
-814 PVAIDELVNRFIGH
+814 PVAIDDLVNRFLGRPWH
-828 QWQQDYGTARDL
+828 KEYGSACNL
-840 VFPLGIIDRP
+840 VFPIGIIDRP
-850 FKHDQPPWTVDT
+850 YKHDQPPWTVDT

-886 ICSAALTHTPE
+886 ICSAALTHTPQ
-897 QVQFYCLAYSGTAL
+897 QVQFYCLAYSSTAL
-911 TTVAR
+911 TTVSR
-916 LPHVGE
+916 IPHVGE

-945 RKRSFLEY
+945 RKRSFLECG
-953 RIASMDVFRRRKFG
+953 IASMEMFRRRKFG
-967 GEAGPVPNDGFGDVY
+967 GEAGPVPDDGFGDVY

-991 AEENEVLIEQVNLI
+991 AEENEVLIEQVNVI
-1005 INQGPSFGVHVVVS
+1005 INQGPSFGVHVVVT

-1036 RVELRLAA
+1036 RIELRLAA

-1056 KEVPVKPGRGMVA
+1056 KDVPVKPGRGMVA
-1069 VNYVRLDADPQ
+1069 VNYVRLDSDPQ

-1095 PTNVFASDSIVDAV
+1095 PDNVFECDSVVAAV
-1109 SRLASGQAPPIRRL
+1109 SRLTSAQAPPVRRL

-1132 RELAARDTRQGVG
+1132 RELASRDTRQGVG
-1145 AGGIVW
+1145 AGGIAW

-1162 LNFAENAHLVVTGR
+1162 LNFAENSHLMVTGR

-1199 TSSALAATGRAAL
+1199 ASSAPPPAPGRPSAQVWLVDPRRQLLTALGSDYVERFAYNLDGVVAMMGELAAALAGREPPPGLSAEELLSRSWWSGPEIFLIVDDIQQLPPGFDSPLHKAVPFVNRAADVGL
-1212 CPGVAGRPAPSAA
+1212 HVIVTRTFGGWSSAGSDPMLRALHQANAP
-1225 DRAGLRVRRE
+1225 
-1235 VRLQPRR
+1235 
-1242 RAGDDERHVRPSGQP
+1242 
-1257 RTTARLVGGGAAVA
+1257 
-1271 LLVERSGDLPDRRRH
+1271 LLVMDADPDEGFIRGKMKGGPLP
-1286 TADAGRFRFAAAQGR
+1286 
-1301 RLGDPGR
+1301 
-1308 RCRPARD
+1308 
-1315 CHPHVRRL
+1315 
-1323 VVRGQRPDAAGT
+1323 RG
-1335 APGERATTG
+1335 
-1344 DGRRPR
+1344 
-1350 RGLHPRQDEGWPAA
+1350 RGLLMAEDTG
-1364 PWSRPAD
+1364 
-1371 GRGHRCVRPGGG
+1371 VFV
-1383 HRAPQVEAA
+1383 QVA
-1392 PPRWGWLACQPQR
+1392 PPRC
-1405 SGNFLSANVFDGKLI
+1405 V
-1420 SGVQSGGSSKSGIC
+1420 GSSAKPI
-1434 LSHSATTMV
+1434 
-1443 SSIRAR
+1443 SSSVAASS

>member
-29 IPPPEGKPWWI
+29 IPPPEGKPWWLI
-40 VVVGVVVIGLLGGM
+40 VVGVVVVGLLGGM
-54 IAMTFASGSH
+54 VAMVFASGSH
-64 VFGGVGAIF
+64 VFGGVGSIF
-73 PIFMIGGMAMM
+73 PIFMMVGIMMM
-84 MFGGRF
+84 MFRSVGA

-117 TAHESADSMDANYRW
+117 TAQESADSMDSNYRW
-132 FHPAPTMLASAVGSS
+132 FHPAPSTLAAAVGSP

-213 ISLLVEPWYSLIG
+213 ISLLVEPWYALVG
-226 GREQVLGLMRAIV
+226 EREQALGLMRAII
-239 CQLAFSHGPDHVQ
+239 CQLTFSHGPDHVQ
-252 MVVVSSDLEQWDW
+252 FIVVSSDLAEWEW
-265 VKWLPHFGDPR
+265 VKWLPHFGDSR
-276 RQDAAGNA
+276 RYDAAGNA

-290 VREFAAEQAELFAG
+290 VREFAAEQGELFAG

-326 IADVT
+326 ICDVD
-331 DPQWEFVKSA
+331 DPQWEYVISA
-341 EGIDGVTFFDL
+341 EGVDGVTFFDL
-352 TGASM
+352 TGSPM
-357 WAAVPE
+357 WTNVPE
-363 RTLQFDDLGVIEALP
+363 RKLEFDKTGVIEALP

-386 IDEKPWFFALTD
+386 IDDNAWFFALTD
-398 HISIAEAEEFAQK
+398 HVSIAEAEEFGQK
-411 LARWRLAEAYE
+411 LAQWRLAEAYE

-433 RDIMAY
+433 RDILAY

-445 ADIDFGS
+445 GNIDFDY
-452 LWGSRTDTMGRS
+452 LWGSRTDSMGRS

-521 PPQELQFVLA
+521 PPEELQFVLA

-586 DAKEYNSVRSRMR
+586 DAKEYNSVRGRMR

-604 MPPLPMLVVVIDEF
+604 MAPLPMLVVVIDEF

-691 QAGLGYFRRSLEDI
+691 QAGLGYFRKSLEDI
-705 VRFQAEFLWR
+705 IRFQAEFLWR
-715 DYISRG
+715 DYFQPG
-721 ITIDGEEAPAL
+721 ITVDGEEAPVL
-732 VHSIDYVR
+732 VHSIDYIR
-740 PQLFTNL
+740 PQLFTNS
-747 FTPLEVSVGGP
+747 FTPLEVTVGGP
-758 DLEPVHSNGEVLEAA
+758 EIDKVVAHANGEVVEE
-773 DAEAEDEEEGIR
+773 AEAEAEEEGIR
-785 TPKVGTVIIDQL
+785 VPKVGTVIIDQL
-797 RKIDFE
+797 RRINFE
-803 PYRLWQPPLSE
+803 PYRLWQPPLTQ
-814 PVAIDELVNRFIGH
+814 PVAIDDLVNRFLGH
-828 QWQQDYGTARDL
+828 PWQKEYGSARNL
-840 VFPLGIIDRP
+840 VFPIGVIDRP

-862 SGPGANVLI
+862 SGPGSNVLI

-886 ICSAALTHTPE
+886 ISSAALTHTPD
-897 QVQFYCLAYSGTAL
+897 QVQFYCLAYSSTAL
-911 TTVAR
+911 TTVSK

-953 RIASMDVFRRRKFG
+953 GIASMEMLRRRKFG

-1005 INQGPSFGVHVVVS
+1005 INQGPSFGVHVVVT

-1056 KEVPVKPGRGMVA
+1056 KDVPVKPGRGMVA
-1069 VNYVRLDADPQ
+1069 VNYVRLDSDPQ
-1080 AGLHTLVARPALGST
+1080 AGLHTLVARPAMGST
-1095 PTNVFASDSIVDAV
+1095 PTNVFECDSVVAAV
-1109 SRLASGQAPPIRRL
+1109 SRLTTSQAPPVRRL
-1123 PARFGVEQV
+1123 PASFGVDQV
-1132 RELAARDTRQGVG
+1132 RQLAARDTRQGVG
-1145 AGGIVW
+1145 VGGIAW
-1151 AISELDLAPVY
+1151 AISELDLQPVY
-1162 LNFAENAHLVVTGR
+1162 LNFAENSHLMVTGR

-1199 TSSALAATGRAAL
+1199 ATSVPAPPPGQPSAQVWLIDPRRQLLTALGSNYVERFAYNLDGVQAKMGELAAVL
-1212 CPGVAGRPAPSAA
+1212 AGREPPPGLSAEELLS
-1225 DRAGLRVRRE
+1225 RSWWSGPEIFLIV
-1235 VRLQPRR
+1235 
-1242 RAGDDERHVRPSGQP
+1242 DDIQQ
-1257 RTTARLVGGGAAVA
+1257 
-1271 LLVERSGDLPDRRRH
+1271 LP
-1286 TADAGRFRFAAAQGR
+1286 
-1301 RLGDPGR
+1301 PGFDS
-1308 RCRPARD
+1308 P
-1315 CHPHVRRL
+1315 
-1323 VVRGQRPDAAGT
+1323 
-1335 APGERATTG
+1335 
-1344 DGRRPR
+1344 
-1350 RGLHPRQDEGWPAA
+1350 LHKAA
-1364 PWSRPAD
+1364 PWVNRAAD
-1371 GRGHRCVRPGGG
+1371 VGLHVIVTRSFGGWSSAGSDPMLRALHQANAPLLVMDADPDEGFIRGKMKGGPLPRGRGLLMAEDTGVFVQVALTEVR
-1383 HRAPQVEAA
+1383 
-1392 PPRWGWLACQPQR
+1392 
-1405 SGNFLSANVFDGKLI
+1405 K
-1420 SGVQSGGSSKSGIC
+1420 
-1434 LSHSATTMV
+1434 
-1443 SSIRAR
+1443 

>member
-1 MKRGFARPTPEKAP
+1 MKRGFARPTPEKPP
-15 VIKPENIVLPTPLS
+15 VIKPENIVLSTPLS
-29 IPPPEGKPWWI
+29 IPPPEGKPWWLI
-40 VVVGVVVIGLLGGM
+40 VVGVVVVGLLGGM
-54 IAMTFASGSH
+54 VAMVFASGSH
-64 VFGGVGAIF
+64 VFGGIGSIF
-73 PIFMIGGMAMM
+73 PLFMMVGIMMM
-84 MFGGRF
+84 MFRGMG

-117 TAHESADSMDANYRW
+117 TAQESADSMDANYRW
-132 FHPAPTMLASAVGSS
+132 FHPAPNTLAAAVGSP

-213 ISLLVEPWYSLIG
+213 VSLLVEPWYALVG
-226 GREQVLGLMRAIV
+226 EREQVLGLMRAII

-252 MVVVSSDLEQWDW
+252 MIVVSSDLDQWGW
-265 VKWLPHFGDPR
+265 VKWLPHFGDSR
-276 RQDAAGNA
+276 RHDAAGNA
-284 RMVYSS
+284 RMVYTS

-326 IADVT
+326 IADVD
-331 DPQWEFVKSA
+331 DPQWEYVISA
-341 EGIDGVTFFDL
+341 EGVDGVTFFDL
-352 TGASM
+352 TGSSM
-357 WAAVPE
+357 WTDIPE
-363 RTLQFDDLGVIEALP
+363 RKLQFDKTGVIEALP

-386 IDEKPWFFALTD
+386 IDDKAWFFALTD
-398 HISIAEAEEFAQK
+398 QVSIAEAEEFAQK
-411 LARWRLAEAYE
+411 LAQWRLAEAYE

-433 RDIMAY
+433 RDILSY

-445 ADIDFGS
+445 GNIDFDS
-452 LWGSRTDTMGRS
+452 LWASRTDTMGRS

-509 VRTVIESLMLGH
+509 VRTVIESLMLSH
-521 PPQELQFVLA
+521 PPEELQFVLA

-586 DAKEYNSVRSRMR
+586 DAKEYNSVRARMR

-604 MPPLPMLVVVIDEF
+604 MAPLPMLVVVIDEF

-691 QAGLGYFRRSLEDI
+691 QAGLGYFRKSLEDI
-705 VRFQAEFLWR
+705 IRFQAEFLWR
-715 DYISRG
+715 DYFQPGVS
-721 ITIDGEEAPAL
+721 IDGEEAPAL
-732 VHSIDYVR
+732 VHSIDYIR
-740 PQLFTNL
+740 PQLFTNS

-758 DLEPVHSNGEVLEAA
+758 DIEPVVAQPNGEVLES
-773 DAEAEDEEEGIR
+773 DDIEGGEDEDEEGVR

-797 RKIDFE
+797 RKIKFE
-803 PYRLWQPPLSE
+803 PYRLWQPPLTQ
-814 PVAIDELVNRFIGH
+814 PVAIDDLVNRFLGRPWH
-828 QWQQDYGTARDL
+828 KEYGSACNL
-840 VFPLGIIDRP
+840 VFPIGIIDRP
-850 FKHDQPPWTVDT
+850 YKHDQPPWTVDT

-886 ICSAALTHTPE
+886 ICSAALTHTPQ
-897 QVQFYCLAYSGTAL
+897 QVQFYCLAYSSTAL
-911 TTVAR
+911 TTVSR
-916 LPHVGE
+916 IPHVGE

-945 RKRSFLEY
+945 RKRSFLECG
-953 RIASMDVFRRRKFG
+953 IASMEMFRRRKFG
-967 GEAGPVPNDGFGDVY
+967 GEAGPVPDDGFGDVY

-991 AEENEVLIEQVNLI
+991 AEENEVLIEQVNVI
-1005 INQGPSFGVHVVVS
+1005 INQGPSFGVHVVVT

-1036 RVELRLAA
+1036 RIELRLAA

-1056 KEVPVKPGRGMVA
+1056 KDVPVKPGRGMVA
-1069 VNYVRLDADPQ
+1069 VNYVRLDSDPQ

-1095 PTNVFASDSIVDAV
+1095 PDNVFECDSVVAAV
-1109 SRLASGQAPPIRRL
+1109 SRLTSAQAPPVRRL

-1132 RELAARDTRQGVG
+1132 RELASRDTRQGVG
-1145 AGGIVW
+1145 AGGIAW

-1162 LNFAENAHLVVTGR
+1162 LNFAENSHLMVTGR

-1199 TSSALAATGRAAL
+1199 ASSAPPPAPGRPSAQVWLVDPRRQLLTALGSDYVERFAYNLDGVVAMMGELAAALAGREPPPGLSAEELLSRSWWSGPEIFLIVDDIQQLPPGFDSPLHKAVPFVNRAADVGL
-1212 CPGVAGRPAPSAA
+1212 HVIVTRTFGGWSSAGSDPMLRALHQANAPLLVMDADPDEGFIRGKMKGGPLPRGRGLLMAEDTGVFVQVAA
-1225 DRAGLRVRRE
+1225 TEVRR
-1235 VRLQPRR
+1235 
-1242 RAGDDERHVRPSGQP
+1242 
-1257 RTTARLVGGGAAVA
+1257 
-1271 LLVERSGDLPDRRRH
+1271 
-1286 TADAGRFRFAAAQGR
+1286 
-1301 RLGDPGR
+1301 
-1308 RCRPARD
+1308 
-1315 CHPHVRRL
+1315 
-1323 VVRGQRPDAAGT
+1323 
-1335 APGERATTG
+1335 
-1344 DGRRPR
+1344 
-1350 RGLHPRQDEGWPAA
+1350 
-1364 PWSRPAD
+1364 
-1371 GRGHRCVRPGGG
+1371 
-1383 HRAPQVEAA
+1383 
-1392 PPRWGWLACQPQR
+1392 
-1405 SGNFLSANVFDGKLI
+1405 
-1420 SGVQSGGSSKSGIC
+1420 
-1434 LSHSATTMV
+1434 
-1443 SSIRAR
+1443 

>member
-1 MKRGFARPTPEKAP
+1 MKRGFARPTPEKPP
-15 VIKPENIVLPTPLS
+15 VIKPENIVLSTPLS
-29 IPPPEGKPWWI
+29 IPPPEGKPWWLI
-40 VVVGVVVIGLLGGM
+40 VVGVVVVGLLGGM
-54 IAMTFASGSH
+54 VAMVFASGSH
-64 VFGGVGAIF
+64 VFGGIGSIF
-73 PIFMIGGMAMM
+73 PLFMMVGIMMM
-84 MFGGRF
+84 MFRGMG

-117 TAHESADSMDANYRW
+117 TAQESADSMDANYRW
-132 FHPAPTMLASAVGSS
+132 FHPAPNTLAAAVGSP

-213 ISLLVEPWYSLIG
+213 VSLLVEPWYALVG
-226 GREQVLGLMRAIV
+226 EREQVLGLMRAII

-252 MVVVSSDLEQWDW
+252 MIVVSSDLDQWDW
-265 VKWLPHFGDPR
+265 VKWLPHFGDSR
-276 RQDAAGNA
+276 RHDAAGNA
-284 RMVYSS
+284 RMVYTS

-326 IADVT
+326 IADVD
-331 DPQWEFVKSA
+331 DPQWEYVISA
-341 EGIDGVTFFDL
+341 EGVDGVTFFDL
-352 TGASM
+352 TGSSM
-357 WAAVPE
+357 WTDIPE
-363 RTLQFDDLGVIEALP
+363 RKLQFDKTGVIEALP

-386 IDEKPWFFALTD
+386 IDDKAWFFALTD
-398 HISIAEAEEFAQK
+398 QVSIAEAEEFAQK
-411 LARWRLAEAYE
+411 LAQWRLAEAYE

-433 RDIMAY
+433 RDILSY

-445 ADIDFGS
+445 GNIDFDS
-452 LWGSRTDTMGRS
+452 LWASRTDTMGRS

-509 VRTVIESLMLGH
+509 VRTVIESLMLSH
-521 PPQELQFVLA
+521 PPEELQFVLA

-586 DAKEYNSVRSRMR
+586 DAKEYNSVRARMR

-604 MPPLPMLVVVIDEF
+604 MAPLPMLVVVIDEF

-691 QAGLGYFRRSLEDI
+691 QAGLGYFRKSLEDI
-705 VRFQAEFLWR
+705 IRFQAEFLWR
-715 DYISRG
+715 DYFQPGVS
-721 ITIDGEEAPAL
+721 IDGEEAPAL
-732 VHSIDYVR
+732 VHSIDYIR
-740 PQLFTNL
+740 PQLFTNS

-758 DLEPVHSNGEVLEAA
+758 DIEPVVAQPNGEVLES
-773 DAEAEDEEEGIR
+773 DDIEGGEDEDEEGVR

-797 RKIDFE
+797 RKIKFE
-803 PYRLWQPPLSE
+803 PYRLWQPPLTQ
-814 PVAIDELVNRFIGH
+814 PVAIDDLVNRFLGRPWH
-828 QWQQDYGTARDL
+828 KEYGSACNL
-840 VFPLGIIDRP
+840 VFPIGIIDRP
-850 FKHDQPPWTVDT
+850 YKHDQPPWTVDT

-886 ICSAALTHTPE
+886 ICSAALTHTPQ
-897 QVQFYCLAYSGTAL
+897 QVQFYCLAYSSTAL
-911 TTVAR
+911 TTVSR
-916 LPHVGE
+916 IPHVGE

-945 RKRSFLEY
+945 RKRSFLQCG
-953 RIASMDVFRRRKFG
+953 IASMEMFRRRKFG
-967 GEAGPVPNDGFGDVY
+967 GEAGPVPDDGFGDVY

-991 AEENEVLIEQVNLI
+991 AEENEVLIEQVNVI
-1005 INQGPSFGVHVVVS
+1005 INQGPSFGVHVVVT

-1036 RVELRLAA
+1036 RIELRLAA

-1056 KEVPVKPGRGMVA
+1056 KDVPVKPGRGMVA
-1069 VNYVRLDADPQ
+1069 VNYVRLDSDPQ

-1095 PTNVFASDSIVDAV
+1095 PDNVFECDSVVAAV
-1109 SRLASGQAPPIRRL
+1109 SRLTSAQAPPVRRL

-1132 RELAARDTRQGVG
+1132 RELASRDTRQGVG
-1145 AGGIVW
+1145 AGGIAW

-1162 LNFAENAHLVVTGR
+1162 LNFAENSHLMVTGR

-1199 TSSALAATGRAAL
+1199 ASSAPPPAPGRPSAQVWLVDPRRQLLTALGSDYVERFAYNLDGVVAMMGELAAALAGREPPPGLSAEELLSRSWWSGPEIFLIVDDIQQLPPGFDSPLHKAVPFVNRAADVGL
-1212 CPGVAGRPAPSAA
+1212 HVIFTRTFGGWSSAGSDPMLRALHQANAPLLVMDADPDEGFIRGKMKGGPLPRGRGLLMAEDTGVFVQVAA
-1225 DRAGLRVRRE
+1225 TEVRR
-1235 VRLQPRR
+1235 
-1242 RAGDDERHVRPSGQP
+1242 
-1257 RTTARLVGGGAAVA
+1257 
-1271 LLVERSGDLPDRRRH
+1271 
-1286 TADAGRFRFAAAQGR
+1286 
-1301 RLGDPGR
+1301 
-1308 RCRPARD
+1308 
-1315 CHPHVRRL
+1315 
-1323 VVRGQRPDAAGT
+1323 
-1335 APGERATTG
+1335 
-1344 DGRRPR
+1344 
-1350 RGLHPRQDEGWPAA
+1350 
-1364 PWSRPAD
+1364 
-1371 GRGHRCVRPGGG
+1371 
-1383 HRAPQVEAA
+1383 
-1392 PPRWGWLACQPQR
+1392 
-1405 SGNFLSANVFDGKLI
+1405 
-1420 SGVQSGGSSKSGIC
+1420 
-1434 LSHSATTMV
+1434 
-1443 SSIRAR
+1443 

>member
-1 MKRGFARPTPEKAP
+1 MKRGFARPTPEKPP
-15 VIKPENIVLPTPLS
+15 VIKPENIVLSTPLS
-29 IPPPEGKPWWI
+29 IPPPEGKPWWLI
-40 VVVGVVVIGLLGGM
+40 VVGVVVVGLLGGM
-54 IAMTFASGSH
+54 VAMVFASGSH
-64 VFGGVGAIF
+64 VFGGIGSIF
-73 PIFMIGGMAMM
+73 PLFMMVGIMMM
-84 MFGGRF
+84 MFRGMD

-117 TAHESADSMDANYRW
+117 TAQESADSMDANYRW
-132 FHPAPTMLASAVGSS
+132 FHPAPNTLAAAVGSP

-213 ISLLVEPWYSLIG
+213 VSLLVEPWYALVG
-226 GREQVLGLMRAIV
+226 EREQVLGLMRAII

-252 MVVVSSDLEQWDW
+252 MIVVSSDLDQWDW
-265 VKWLPHFGDPR
+265 VKWLPHFGDSR
-276 RQDAAGNA
+276 RHDAAGNA
-284 RMVYSS
+284 RMVYTS

-326 IADVT
+326 IADVD
-331 DPQWEFVKSA
+331 DPQWEYVISA
-341 EGIDGVTFFDL
+341 EGVDGVTFFDL
-352 TGASM
+352 TGSSM
-357 WAAVPE
+357 WTDIPE
-363 RTLQFDDLGVIEALP
+363 RKLQFDKTGVIEALP

-386 IDEKPWFFALTD
+386 IDDKAWFFALTD
-398 HISIAEAEEFAQK
+398 QVSIAEAEEFAQK
-411 LARWRLAEAYE
+411 LAQWRLAEAYE

-433 RDIMAY
+433 RDILSY

-445 ADIDFGS
+445 GNIDFDS
-452 LWGSRTDTMGRS
+452 LWASRTDTMGRS

-509 VRTVIESLMLGH
+509 VRTVIESLMLSH
-521 PPQELQFVLA
+521 PPEELQFVLA

-586 DAKEYNSVRSRMR
+586 DAKEYNSVRARMR

-604 MPPLPMLVVVIDEF
+604 MAPLPMLVVVIDEF

-691 QAGLGYFRRSLEDI
+691 QAGLGYFRKSLEDI
-705 VRFQAEFLWR
+705 IRFQAEFLWR
-715 DYISRG
+715 DYFQPGVS
-721 ITIDGEEAPAL
+721 IDGEEAPAL
-732 VHSIDYVR
+732 VHSIDYIR
-740 PQLFTNL
+740 PQLFTNS

-758 DLEPVHSNGEVLEAA
+758 DIEPVVAQPNGEVLES
-773 DAEAEDEEEGIR
+773 DDIEGGEDEDEEGVR

-797 RKIDFE
+797 RKIKFE
-803 PYRLWQPPLSE
+803 PYRLWQPPLTQ
-814 PVAIDELVNRFIGH
+814 PVAIDDLVNRFLGRPWH
-828 QWQQDYGTARDL
+828 KEYGSACNL
-840 VFPLGIIDRP
+840 VFPIGIIDRP
-850 FKHDQPPWTVDT
+850 YKHDQPPWTVDT

-886 ICSAALTHTPE
+886 ICSAALTHTPQ
-897 QVQFYCLAYSGTAL
+897 QVQFYCLAYSSTAL
-911 TTVAR
+911 TTVSR
-916 LPHVGE
+916 IPHVGE

-945 RKRSFLEY
+945 RKRSFLECG
-953 RIASMDVFRRRKFG
+953 IASMEMFRRRKFG
-967 GEAGPVPNDGFGDVY
+967 GEAGPVPDDGFGDVY

-991 AEENEVLIEQVNLI
+991 AEENEVLIEQVNVI
-1005 INQGPSFGVHVVVS
+1005 INQGPSFGVHVVVT

-1036 RVELRLAA
+1036 RIELRLAA

-1056 KEVPVKPGRGMVA
+1056 KDVPVKPGRGMVA
-1069 VNYVRLDADPQ
+1069 VNYVRLDSDPQ

-1095 PTNVFASDSIVDAV
+1095 PDNVFECDSVVAAV
-1109 SRLASGQAPPIRRL
+1109 SRLTSAQAPPVRRL

-1132 RELAARDTRQGVG
+1132 RELASRDTRQGVG
-1145 AGGIVW
+1145 AGGIAW

-1162 LNFAENAHLVVTGR
+1162 LNFAENSHLMVTGR

-1199 TSSALAATGRAAL
+1199 ASSAPPPAPGRPSAQVWLVDPRRQLLTALGSDYVERFAYNLDGVVAMMGELAAALAGREPPPGLSAEELLSRSWWSGPEIFLIVDDIQQLPPGFDSPLHKAVPFVNRAADVGL
-1212 CPGVAGRPAPSAA
+1212 HVIVTRTFGGWSSAGSDPMLRALHQANAPLLVMDADPDEGFIRGKMKGGPLPRGRGLLMAEDTGVFVQVAA
-1225 DRAGLRVRRE
+1225 TEVRR
-1235 VRLQPRR
+1235 
-1242 RAGDDERHVRPSGQP
+1242 
-1257 RTTARLVGGGAAVA
+1257 
-1271 LLVERSGDLPDRRRH
+1271 
-1286 TADAGRFRFAAAQGR
+1286 
-1301 RLGDPGR
+1301 
-1308 RCRPARD
+1308 
-1315 CHPHVRRL
+1315 
-1323 VVRGQRPDAAGT
+1323 
-1335 APGERATTG
+1335 
-1344 DGRRPR
+1344 
-1350 RGLHPRQDEGWPAA
+1350 
-1364 PWSRPAD
+1364 
-1371 GRGHRCVRPGGG
+1371 
-1383 HRAPQVEAA
+1383 
-1392 PPRWGWLACQPQR
+1392 
-1405 SGNFLSANVFDGKLI
+1405 
-1420 SGVQSGGSSKSGIC
+1420 
-1434 LSHSATTMV
+1434 
-1443 SSIRAR
+1443 

>member
-1 MKRGFARPTPEKAP
+1 MKRGFARPTPEKPP
-15 VIKPENIVLPTPLS
+15 VIKPENIVLSTPLS
-29 IPPPEGKPWWI
+29 IPPPEGKPWWLI
-40 VVVGVVVIGLLGGM
+40 VVGVVVVGLLGGM
-54 IAMTFASGSH
+54 VAMVFASGSH
-64 VFGGVGAIF
+64 VFGGIGSIF
-73 PIFMIGGMAMM
+73 PLFMMVGIMMM
-84 MFGGRF
+84 MFRGMG

-117 TAHESADSMDANYRW
+117 TAQESADSMDANYRW
-132 FHPAPTMLASAVGSS
+132 FHPAPNTLAAAVGSP

-213 ISLLVEPWYSLIG
+213 VSLLVEPWYALVG
-226 GREQVLGLMRAIV
+226 EREQVLGLMRAII

-252 MVVVSSDLEQWDW
+252 MIVVSSDLDQWDW
-265 VKWLPHFGDPR
+265 VKWLPHFGDSR
-276 RQDAAGNA
+276 RHDAAGNA
-284 RMVYSS
+284 RMVYTS

-326 IADVT
+326 IADVD
-331 DPQWEFVKSA
+331 DPQWEYVISA
-341 EGIDGVTFFDL
+341 EGVDGVTFFDL
-352 TGASM
+352 TGSSM
-357 WAAVPE
+357 WTDIPE
-363 RTLQFDDLGVIEALP
+363 RKLQFDKTGVIEALP

-386 IDEKPWFFALTD
+386 IDDKAWFFALTD
-398 HISIAEAEEFAQK
+398 QVSIAEAEEFAQK
-411 LARWRLAEAYE
+411 LAQWRLAEAYE

-433 RDIMAY
+433 RDILSY

-445 ADIDFGS
+445 VNIDFDS
-452 LWGSRTDTMGRS
+452 LWASRTDTMGRS

-509 VRTVIESLMLGH
+509 VRTVIESLMLSH
-521 PPQELQFVLA
+521 PPEELQFVLA

-586 DAKEYNSVRSRMR
+586 DAKEYNSVRARMR

-604 MPPLPMLVVVIDEF
+604 MAPLPMLVVVIDEF

-691 QAGLGYFRRSLEDI
+691 QAGLGYFRKSLEDI
-705 VRFQAEFLWR
+705 IRFQAEFLWR
-715 DYISRG
+715 DYFQPGVS
-721 ITIDGEEAPAL
+721 IDGEEAPAL
-732 VHSIDYVR
+732 VHSIDYIR
-740 PQLFTNL
+740 PQLFTNS

-758 DLEPVHSNGEVLEAA
+758 DIEPVVAQPNGEVLES
-773 DAEAEDEEEGIR
+773 DDIEGGEDEDEEGVR

-797 RKIDFE
+797 RKIKFE
-803 PYRLWQPPLSE
+803 PYRLWQPPLTQ
-814 PVAIDELVNRFIGH
+814 PVAIDDLVNRFLGRPWH
-828 QWQQDYGTARDL
+828 KEYGSACNL
-840 VFPLGIIDRP
+840 VFPIGIIDRP
-850 FKHDQPPWTVDT
+850 YKHDQPPWTVDT

-886 ICSAALTHTPE
+886 ICSAALTHTPQ
-897 QVQFYCLAYSGTAL
+897 QVQFYCLAYSSTAL
-911 TTVAR
+911 TTVSR
-916 LPHVGE
+916 IPHVGE

-945 RKRSFLEY
+945 RKRSFLECG
-953 RIASMDVFRRRKFG
+953 IASMEMFRRRKFG
-967 GEAGPVPNDGFGDVY
+967 GEAGPVPDDGFGDVY

-991 AEENEVLIEQVNLI
+991 AEENEVLIEQVNVI
-1005 INQGPSFGVHVVVS
+1005 INQGPSFGVHVVVT

-1036 RVELRLAA
+1036 RIELRLAA

-1056 KEVPVKPGRGMVA
+1056 KDVPVKPGRGMVA
-1069 VNYVRLDADPQ
+1069 VNYVRLDSDPQ

-1095 PTNVFASDSIVDAV
+1095 PDNVFECDSVVAAV
-1109 SRLASGQAPPIRRL
+1109 SRLTSAQAPPVRRL

-1132 RELAARDTRQGVG
+1132 RELASRDTRQGVG
-1145 AGGIVW
+1145 AGGIAW

-1162 LNFAENAHLVVTGR
+1162 LNFAENSHLMVTGR

-1199 TSSALAATGRAAL
+1199 ASSAPPPAPGRPSAQVWLVDPRRQLLTALGSDYVERFAYNLDGVVAMMGELAAALAGREPPPGLSAEELLSRSWWSGPEIFLIVDDIQQLPPGFDSPLHKAVPFVNRAADVGL
-1212 CPGVAGRPAPSAA
+1212 HVIVTRTFGGWSSAGSDPMLRALHQANAPLLVMDADPDEGFIRGKMKGGPLPRGRGLLMAEDTGVFVQVAA
-1225 DRAGLRVRRE
+1225 TEVRR
-1235 VRLQPRR
+1235 
-1242 RAGDDERHVRPSGQP
+1242 
-1257 RTTARLVGGGAAVA
+1257 
-1271 LLVERSGDLPDRRRH
+1271 
-1286 TADAGRFRFAAAQGR
+1286 
-1301 RLGDPGR
+1301 
-1308 RCRPARD
+1308 
-1315 CHPHVRRL
+1315 
-1323 VVRGQRPDAAGT
+1323 
-1335 APGERATTG
+1335 
-1344 DGRRPR
+1344 
-1350 RGLHPRQDEGWPAA
+1350 
-1364 PWSRPAD
+1364 
-1371 GRGHRCVRPGGG
+1371 
-1383 HRAPQVEAA
+1383 
-1392 PPRWGWLACQPQR
+1392 
-1405 SGNFLSANVFDGKLI
+1405 
-1420 SGVQSGGSSKSGIC
+1420 
-1434 LSHSATTMV
+1434 
-1443 SSIRAR
+1443 

>member
-1 MKRGFARPTPEKAP
+1 MKRGFARPTPEKPP
-15 VIKPENIVLPTPLS
+15 VIKPENIVLSTPLS
-29 IPPPEGKPWWI
+29 IPPPEGKPWWLI
-40 VVVGVVVIGLLGGM
+40 VVGVVVVGLLGGM
-54 IAMTFASGSH
+54 VAMVFASGSH
-64 VFGGVGAIF
+64 VFGGIGSIF
-73 PIFMIGGMAMM
+73 PLFMMVGIMMM
-84 MFGGRF
+84 MFRGMG

-117 TAHESADSMDANYRW
+117 TAQESADSMDANYRW
-132 FHPAPTMLASAVGSS
+132 FHPAPNTLAAAVGSP

-213 ISLLVEPWYSLIG
+213 VSLLVEPWYALVG
-226 GREQVLGLMRAIV
+226 EREQVLGLMRAII

-252 MVVVSSDLEQWDW
+252 MIVVSSDLDQWDW
-265 VKWLPHFGDPR
+265 VKWLPHFGDSR
-276 RQDAAGNA
+276 RHDAAGNA
-284 RMVYSS
+284 RMVYTS

-326 IADVT
+326 IADVD
-331 DPQWEFVKSA
+331 DPQWEYVISA
-341 EGIDGVTFFDL
+341 EGVDGVTFFDL
-352 TGASM
+352 TGSSM
-357 WAAVPE
+357 WTDIPE
-363 RTLQFDDLGVIEALP
+363 RKLQFDKTGVIEALP

-386 IDEKPWFFALTD
+386 IDDKAWFFALTD
-398 HISIAEAEEFAQK
+398 QVSIAEAEEFAQK
-411 LARWRLAEAYE
+411 LAQWRLAEAYE

-433 RDIMAY
+433 RDILSY

-445 ADIDFGS
+445 GNIDFDS
-452 LWGSRTDTMGRS
+452 LWASRTDTMGRS

-509 VRTVIESLMLGH
+509 VRTVIESLMLSH
-521 PPQELQFVLA
+521 PPEELQFVLA

-586 DAKEYNSVRSRMR
+586 DAKEYNSVRARMR

-604 MPPLPMLVVVIDEF
+604 MAPLPMLVVVIDEF

-691 QAGLGYFRRSLEDI
+691 QAGLGYFRKSLEDI
-705 VRFQAEFLWR
+705 IRFQAEFLWR
-715 DYISRG
+715 DYFQPGVS
-721 ITIDGEEAPAL
+721 IDGEEAPAL
-732 VHSIDYVR
+732 VHSIDYIR
-740 PQLFTNL
+740 PQLFTNS

-758 DLEPVHSNGEVLEAA
+758 DIEPVVAQPNGEVLES
-773 DAEAEDEEEGIR
+773 DDIEGGEDEDEEGVR

-797 RKIDFE
+797 RKIKFE
-803 PYRLWQPPLSE
+803 PYRLWQPPLTQ
-814 PVAIDELVNRFIGH
+814 PVAIDDLVNRFLGRPWH
-828 QWQQDYGTARDL
+828 KEYGSACNL
-840 VFPLGIIDRP
+840 VFPIGIIDRP
-850 FKHDQPPWTVDT
+850 YKHDQPPWTVDT

-886 ICSAALTHTPE
+886 ICSAALTHTPQ
-897 QVQFYCLAYSGTAL
+897 QVQFYCLAYSSTAL
-911 TTVAR
+911 TTVSR
-916 LPHVGE
+916 IPHVGE

-945 RKRSFLEY
+945 RKRSFLECG
-953 RIASMDVFRRRKFG
+953 IASMEMFRRRKFG
-967 GEAGPVPNDGFGDVY
+967 GEAGPVPDDGFGDVY

-991 AEENEVLIEQVNLI
+991 AEENEVLIEQVNVI
-1005 INQGPSFGVHVVVS
+1005 INQGPSFGVHVVVT

-1036 RVELRLAA
+1036 RIELRLAA

-1056 KEVPVKPGRGMVA
+1056 KDVPVKPGRGMVA
-1069 VNYVRLDADPQ
+1069 VNYVRLDSDPQ

-1095 PTNVFASDSIVDAV
+1095 PDNVFECDSVVAAV
-1109 SRLASGQAPPIRRL
+1109 SRLTSAQAPPVRRL

-1132 RELAARDTRQGVG
+1132 RELASRDTRQGVG
-1145 AGGIVW
+1145 AGGIAW

-1162 LNFAENAHLVVTGR
+1162 LNFAENSHLMVTGR

-1199 TSSALAATGRAAL
+1199 ASSAPPPAPGRPSAQVWLVDPRRQLLTALGSDYVERFAYNLDGVVAMMGELAAAL
-1212 CPGVAGRPAPSAA
+1212 AGREPPPGLSAEELLSRSWWSGPEIFLIVDDIQQLPPGFDSPLHKAVPFVNKAA
-1225 DRAGLRVRRE
+1225 DVGLHVIVTRTFGGWSSAGSDPMLRALHQANAPLLVMDADPDEGFIRGKMKGGPLPRGRGLLMAEDTGVFVQVAATEVRR
-1235 VRLQPRR
+1235 
-1242 RAGDDERHVRPSGQP
+1242 
-1257 RTTARLVGGGAAVA
+1257 
-1271 LLVERSGDLPDRRRH
+1271 
-1286 TADAGRFRFAAAQGR
+1286 
-1301 RLGDPGR
+1301 
-1308 RCRPARD
+1308 
-1315 CHPHVRRL
+1315 
-1323 VVRGQRPDAAGT
+1323 
-1335 APGERATTG
+1335 
-1344 DGRRPR
+1344 
-1350 RGLHPRQDEGWPAA
+1350 
-1364 PWSRPAD
+1364 
-1371 GRGHRCVRPGGG
+1371 
-1383 HRAPQVEAA
+1383 
-1392 PPRWGWLACQPQR
+1392 
-1405 SGNFLSANVFDGKLI
+1405 
-1420 SGVQSGGSSKSGIC
+1420 
-1434 LSHSATTMV
+1434 
-1443 SSIRAR
+1443 

>member
-1 MKRGFARPTPEKAP
+1 MKRGFARPTPEKPP
-15 VIKPENIVLPTPLS
+15 VIKPENIVLSTPLS
-29 IPPPEGKPWWI
+29 IPPPEGKPWWLI
-40 VVVGVVVIGLLGGM
+40 VVGVVVVGLLGGM
-54 IAMTFASGSH
+54 VAMVFASGSH
-64 VFGGVGAIF
+64 VFGGIGSIF
-73 PIFMIGGMAMM
+73 PLFMMVGIMMM
-84 MFGGRF
+84 MFRGMG

-117 TAHESADSMDANYRW
+117 TAQESADSMDANYRW
-132 FHPAPTMLASAVGSS
+132 FHPAPNTLAAAVGSP

-213 ISLLVEPWYSLIG
+213 VSLLVEPWYALVG
-226 GREQVLGLMRAIV
+226 EREQVLGLMRAII

-252 MVVVSSDLEQWDW
+252 MIVVSSDLDQWDW
-265 VKWLPHFGDPR
+265 VKWLPHFGDSR
-276 RQDAAGNA
+276 RHDAAGNA
-284 RMVYSS
+284 RMVYTS

-326 IADVT
+326 IADVD
-331 DPQWEFVKSA
+331 DPQWEYVISA
-341 EGIDGVTFFDL
+341 EGVDGVTFFDL
-352 TGASM
+352 TGSSM
-357 WAAVPE
+357 WTDIPE
-363 RTLQFDDLGVIEALP
+363 RKLQFDKTGVIEALP

-386 IDEKPWFFALTD
+386 IDDKAWFFALTD
-398 HISIAEAEEFAQK
+398 QVSIAEAEEFAQK
-411 LARWRLAEAYE
+411 LAQWRLAEAYE

-433 RDIMAY
+433 RDILSY

-445 ADIDFGS
+445 GNIDFDS
-452 LWGSRTDTMGRS
+452 LWASRTDTMGRS

-509 VRTVIESLMLGH
+509 VRTVIESLMLSH
-521 PPQELQFVLA
+521 PPEELQFVLA

-586 DAKEYNSVRSRMR
+586 DAKEYNSVRARMR

-604 MPPLPMLVVVIDEF
+604 MAPLPMLVVVIDEF

-691 QAGLGYFRRSLEDI
+691 QAGLGYFRKSLEDI
-705 VRFQAEFLWR
+705 IRFQAEFLWR
-715 DYISRG
+715 DYFQPGVS
-721 ITIDGEEAPAL
+721 IDGEEAPAL
-732 VHSIDYVR
+732 VHSIDYIR
-740 PQLFTNL
+740 PQLFTNS

-758 DLEPVHSNGEVLEAA
+758 DIEPVVAQPNGEVLES
-773 DAEAEDEEEGIR
+773 DDIEGGEDEDEEGVR

-797 RKIDFE
+797 RKIKFE
-803 PYRLWQPPLSE
+803 PYRLWQPPLTQ
-814 PVAIDELVNRFIGH
+814 PVAIDDLVNRFLGRPWH
-828 QWQQDYGTARDL
+828 KEYGSACNL
-840 VFPLGIIDRP
+840 VFPIGIIDRP
-850 FKHDQPPWTVDT
+850 YKHDQPPWTVDT

-886 ICSAALTHTPE
+886 ICSAALTHTSQ
-897 QVQFYCLAYSGTAL
+897 QVQFYCLAYSSTAL
-911 TTVAR
+911 TTVSR
-916 LPHVGE
+916 IPHVGE

-945 RKRSFLEY
+945 RKRSFLECG
-953 RIASMDVFRRRKFG
+953 IASMEMFRRRKFG
-967 GEAGPVPNDGFGDVY
+967 GEAGPVPDDGFGDVY

-991 AEENEVLIEQVNLI
+991 AEENEVLIEQVNVI
-1005 INQGPSFGVHVVVS
+1005 INQGPSFGVHVVVT

-1036 RVELRLAA
+1036 RIELRLAA

-1056 KEVPVKPGRGMVA
+1056 KDVPVKPGRGMVA
-1069 VNYVRLDADPQ
+1069 VNYVRLDSDPQ

-1095 PTNVFASDSIVDAV
+1095 PDNVFECDSVVAAV
-1109 SRLASGQAPPIRRL
+1109 SRLTSAQAPPVRRL

-1132 RELAARDTRQGVG
+1132 RELASRDTRQGVG
-1145 AGGIVW
+1145 AGGIAW

-1162 LNFAENAHLVVTGR
+1162 LNFAENSHLMVTGR

-1199 TSSALAATGRAAL
+1199 ASSAPPPAPGRPSAQVWLVDPRRQLLTALGSDYVERFAYNLDGVVAMMGELAAALAGREPPPGLSAEELLSRSWWSGPEIFLIVDDIQQLPPGFDSPLHKAVPFVNRAADVGL
-1212 CPGVAGRPAPSAA
+1212 HVIVTRTFGGWSSAGSDPMLRALHQANAPLLVMDADPDEGFIRGKMKGGPLPRGRGLLMAEDTGVFVQVAA
-1225 DRAGLRVRRE
+1225 TEVRR
-1235 VRLQPRR
+1235 
-1242 RAGDDERHVRPSGQP
+1242 
-1257 RTTARLVGGGAAVA
+1257 
-1271 LLVERSGDLPDRRRH
+1271 
-1286 TADAGRFRFAAAQGR
+1286 
-1301 RLGDPGR
+1301 
-1308 RCRPARD
+1308 
-1315 CHPHVRRL
+1315 
-1323 VVRGQRPDAAGT
+1323 
-1335 APGERATTG
+1335 
-1344 DGRRPR
+1344 
-1350 RGLHPRQDEGWPAA
+1350 
-1364 PWSRPAD
+1364 
-1371 GRGHRCVRPGGG
+1371 
-1383 HRAPQVEAA
+1383 
-1392 PPRWGWLACQPQR
+1392 
-1405 SGNFLSANVFDGKLI
+1405 
-1420 SGVQSGGSSKSGIC
+1420 
-1434 LSHSATTMV
+1434 
-1443 SSIRAR
+1443 

>member
-1 MKRGFARPTPEKAP
+1 MKRGFARPTPEKPP
-15 VIKPENIVLPTPLS
+15 VIKPENIVLSTPLS
-29 IPPPEGKPWWI
+29 IPPPEGKPWWLI
-40 VVVGVVVIGLLGGM
+40 VVGVVVVGLLGGM
-54 IAMTFASGSH
+54 VAMVFASGSH
-64 VFGGVGAIF
+64 VFGGIGSIF
-73 PIFMIGGMAMM
+73 PLFMMVGIMMM
-84 MFGGRF
+84 MFRGMG

-117 TAHESADSMDANYRW
+117 TAQESADSMDANYRW
-132 FHPAPTMLASAVGSS
+132 FHPAPNTLAAAVGSP

-213 ISLLVEPWYSLIG
+213 VSLLVEPWYALVG
-226 GREQVLGLMRAIV
+226 EREQVLGLMRAII

-252 MVVVSSDLEQWDW
+252 MIVVSSDLDQWDW
-265 VKWLPHFGDPR
+265 VKWLPHFGDSR
-276 RQDAAGNA
+276 RHDAAGNA
-284 RMVYSS
+284 RMVYTS

-326 IADVT
+326 IADVD
-331 DPQWEFVKSA
+331 DPQWEYVISA
-341 EGIDGVTFFDL
+341 EGVDGVTFFDL
-352 TGASM
+352 TGSSM
-357 WAAVPE
+357 WTDIPE
-363 RTLQFDDLGVIEALP
+363 RKLQFDKTGVIEALP

-386 IDEKPWFFALTD
+386 IDDKAWFFALTD
-398 HISIAEAEEFAQK
+398 QVSIAEAEEFAQK
-411 LARWRLAEAYE
+411 LAQWRLAEAYE

-433 RDIMAY
+433 RDILSY

-445 ADIDFGS
+445 GNIDFDS
-452 LWGSRTDTMGRS
+452 LWASRTDTMGRS

-509 VRTVIESLMLGH
+509 VRTVIESLMLSH
-521 PPQELQFVLA
+521 PPEELQFVLA

-586 DAKEYNSVRSRMR
+586 DAKEYNSVRARMR

-604 MPPLPMLVVVIDEF
+604 MAPLPMLVVVIDEF

-691 QAGLGYFRRSLEDI
+691 QAGLGYFRKSLEDI
-705 VRFQAEFLWR
+705 IRFQAEFLWR
-715 DYISRG
+715 DYFQPGVS
-721 ITIDGEEAPAL
+721 IDGEEAPAL
-732 VHSIDYVR
+732 VHSIDYIR
-740 PQLFTNL
+740 PQLFTNS

-758 DLEPVHSNGEVLEAA
+758 DIEPVVAQPNGEVLES
-773 DAEAEDEEEGIR
+773 DDIEGGEDEDEEGVR

-797 RKIDFE
+797 RKIKFE
-803 PYRLWQPPLSE
+803 PYRLWQPPLTQ
-814 PVAIDELVNRFIGH
+814 PVAIDDLVNRFLGRPWH
-828 QWQQDYGTARDL
+828 KEYGSACNL
-840 VFPLGIIDRP
+840 VFPIGIIDRP
-850 FKHDQPPWTVDT
+850 YKHDQPPWTVDT

-886 ICSAALTHTPE
+886 ICSAALTHTPQ
-897 QVQFYCLAYSGTAL
+897 QVQFYCLAYSSTAL
-911 TTVAR
+911 TTVSR
-916 LPHVGE
+916 IPHVGE

-945 RKRSFLEY
+945 RKRSFLECG
-953 RIASMDVFRRRKFG
+953 IASMEMFRRRKFG
-967 GEAGPVPNDGFGDVY
+967 GEAGPVPDDGFGDVY

-991 AEENEVLIEQVNLI
+991 AEENEVLIEQVNVI
-1005 INQGPSFGVHVVVS
+1005 INQGPSFGVHVVVT

-1036 RVELRLAA
+1036 RIELRLAA

-1056 KEVPVKPGRGMVA
+1056 KDVPVKPGRGMVA
-1069 VNYVRLDADPQ
+1069 VNYVRLDSDPQ

-1095 PTNVFASDSIVDAV
+1095 PDNVFECDSVVAAV
-1109 SRLASGQAPPIRRL
+1109 SRLTSAQAPPVRRL

-1132 RELAARDTRQGVG
+1132 RELASRDTRQGVG
-1145 AGGIVW
+1145 AGGIAW

-1162 LNFAENAHLVVTGR
+1162 LNFAENSHLMVTGR

-1199 TSSALAATGRAAL
+1199 ASSAPPPAPGRPSAQVWLVDPRRQLLTALGSDYVERFAYNLDGVVAMMGELAAALAGREPPPGLSAEELLSRSWWSGPEIFLIVDDIQQLPPGFDSPLHKAIPFVNRAADVGL
-1212 CPGVAGRPAPSAA
+1212 HVIVTRTFGGWSSAGSDPMLRALHQANAPLLVMDADPDEGFIRGKMKGGPLPRGRGLLMAEDTGVFVQVAA
-1225 DRAGLRVRRE
+1225 TEVRR
-1235 VRLQPRR
+1235 
-1242 RAGDDERHVRPSGQP
+1242 
-1257 RTTARLVGGGAAVA
+1257 
-1271 LLVERSGDLPDRRRH
+1271 
-1286 TADAGRFRFAAAQGR
+1286 
-1301 RLGDPGR
+1301 
-1308 RCRPARD
+1308 
-1315 CHPHVRRL
+1315 
-1323 VVRGQRPDAAGT
+1323 
-1335 APGERATTG
+1335 
-1344 DGRRPR
+1344 
-1350 RGLHPRQDEGWPAA
+1350 
-1364 PWSRPAD
+1364 
-1371 GRGHRCVRPGGG
+1371 
-1383 HRAPQVEAA
+1383 
-1392 PPRWGWLACQPQR
+1392 
-1405 SGNFLSANVFDGKLI
+1405 
-1420 SGVQSGGSSKSGIC
+1420 
-1434 LSHSATTMV
+1434 
-1443 SSIRAR
+1443 

>member
-1 MKRGFARPTPEKAP
+1 MKRGFARPTPEKPP
-15 VIKPENIVLPTPLS
+15 VIKPENIVLSTPLS
-29 IPPPEGKPWWI
+29 IPPPEGKPWWLI
-40 VVVGVVVIGLLGGM
+40 VVGVVVVGLLGGM
-54 IAMTFASGSH
+54 VAMVFASGSH
-64 VFGGVGAIF
+64 VFGGIGSIF
-73 PIFMIGGMAMM
+73 PLFMMVGIMMM
-84 MFGGRF
+84 MFRGMG

-117 TAHESADSMDANYRW
+117 TAQESADSMDANYRW
-132 FHPAPTMLASAVGSS
+132 FHPAPNTLAAAVGSP

-213 ISLLVEPWYSLIG
+213 VSLLVEPWYALVG
-226 GREQVLGLMRAIV
+226 EREQVLGLMRAII

-252 MVVVSSDLEQWDW
+252 MIVVSSDLDQWDW
-265 VKWLPHFGDPR
+265 VKWLPHFGDSR
-276 RQDAAGNA
+276 RHDAAGNA
-284 RMVYSS
+284 RMVYTS

-326 IADVT
+326 IADVD
-331 DPQWEFVKSA
+331 DPQWEYVISA
-341 EGIDGVTFFDL
+341 EGVDGVTFFDL
-352 TGASM
+352 TGSSM
-357 WAAVPE
+357 WTDIPE
-363 RTLQFDDLGVIEALP
+363 RKLQFDKTGVIEALP

-386 IDEKPWFFALTD
+386 IDDKAWFFALTD
-398 HISIAEAEEFAQK
+398 QVSIAEAEEFAQK
-411 LARWRLAEAYE
+411 LAQWRLAEAYE

-433 RDIMAY
+433 RDILSY

-445 ADIDFGS
+445 GNIDFDS
-452 LWGSRTDTMGRS
+452 LWASRTDTMGRS

-509 VRTVIESLMLGH
+509 VRTVIESLMLSH
-521 PPQELQFVLA
+521 PPEELQFVLA

-586 DAKEYNSVRSRMR
+586 DAKEYNSVRARMR

-604 MPPLPMLVVVIDEF
+604 MAPLPMLVVVIDEF

-645 LMMASQTIESRAEKL
+645 LMMASQIIESRAEKL

-691 QAGLGYFRRSLEDI
+691 QAGLGYFRKSLEDI
-705 VRFQAEFLWR
+705 IRFQAEFLWR
-715 DYISRG
+715 DYFQPGVS
-721 ITIDGEEAPAL
+721 IDGEEAPAL
-732 VHSIDYVR
+732 VHSIDYIR
-740 PQLFTNL
+740 PQLFTNS

-758 DLEPVHSNGEVLEAA
+758 DIEPVVAQPNGEVLES
-773 DAEAEDEEEGIR
+773 DDIEGGEDEDEEGVR

-797 RKIDFE
+797 RKIKFE
-803 PYRLWQPPLSE
+803 PYRLWQPPLTQ
-814 PVAIDELVNRFIGH
+814 PVAIDDLVNRFLGRPWH
-828 QWQQDYGTARDL
+828 KEYGSACNL
-840 VFPLGIIDRP
+840 VFPIGIIDRP
-850 FKHDQPPWTVDT
+850 YKHDQPPWTVDT

-886 ICSAALTHTPE
+886 ICSAALTHTPQ
-897 QVQFYCLAYSGTAL
+897 QVQFYCLAYSSTAL
-911 TTVAR
+911 TTVSR
-916 LPHVGE
+916 IPHVGE

-945 RKRSFLEY
+945 RKRSFLECG
-953 RIASMDVFRRRKFG
+953 IASMEMFRRRKFG
-967 GEAGPVPNDGFGDVY
+967 GEAGPVPDDGFGDVY

-991 AEENEVLIEQVNLI
+991 AEENEVLIEQVNVI
-1005 INQGPSFGVHVVVS
+1005 INQGPSFGVHVVVT

-1036 RVELRLAA
+1036 RIELRLAA

-1056 KEVPVKPGRGMVA
+1056 KDVPVKPGRGMVA
-1069 VNYVRLDADPQ
+1069 VNYVRLDSDPQ

-1095 PTNVFASDSIVDAV
+1095 PDNVFECDSVVAAV
-1109 SRLASGQAPPIRRL
+1109 SRLTSAQAPPVRRL

-1132 RELAARDTRQGVG
+1132 RELASRDTRQGVG
-1145 AGGIVW
+1145 AGGIAW

-1162 LNFAENAHLVVTGR
+1162 LNFAENSHLMVTGR

-1199 TSSALAATGRAAL
+1199 ASSAPPPAPGRPSAQVWLVDPRRQLLTALGSDYVERFAYNLDGVVAMMGELAAALAGREPPPGLSAEELLSRSWWSGPEIFLIVDDIQQLPPGFDSPLHKAVPFVNRAADVGL
-1212 CPGVAGRPAPSAA
+1212 HVIVTRTFGGWSSAGSDPMLRALHQANAPLLVMDADPDEGFIRGKMKGGPLPRGRGLLMAEDTGVFVQVAA
-1225 DRAGLRVRRE
+1225 TEVRR
-1235 VRLQPRR
+1235 
-1242 RAGDDERHVRPSGQP
+1242 
-1257 RTTARLVGGGAAVA
+1257 
-1271 LLVERSGDLPDRRRH
+1271 
-1286 TADAGRFRFAAAQGR
+1286 
-1301 RLGDPGR
+1301 
-1308 RCRPARD
+1308 
-1315 CHPHVRRL
+1315 
-1323 VVRGQRPDAAGT
+1323 
-1335 APGERATTG
+1335 
-1344 DGRRPR
+1344 
-1350 RGLHPRQDEGWPAA
+1350 
-1364 PWSRPAD
+1364 
-1371 GRGHRCVRPGGG
+1371 
-1383 HRAPQVEAA
+1383 
-1392 PPRWGWLACQPQR
+1392 
-1405 SGNFLSANVFDGKLI
+1405 
-1420 SGVQSGGSSKSGIC
+1420 
-1434 LSHSATTMV
+1434 
-1443 SSIRAR
+1443 

>member
-1 MKRGFARPTPEKAP
+1 MKRGFARPTPEKPP
-15 VIKPENIVLPTPLS
+15 VIKPENIVLSTPLS
-29 IPPPEGKPWWI
+29 IPPPEGKPWWLI
-40 VVVGVVVIGLLGGM
+40 VVGVVVVGLLGGM
-54 IAMTFASGSH
+54 VAMVFASGSH
-64 VFGGVGAIF
+64 VFGGIGSIF
-73 PIFMIGGMAMM
+73 PLFMMVGIMMM
-84 MFGGRF
+84 MFRGMG

-117 TAHESADSMDANYRW
+117 TAQESADSMDANYRW
-132 FHPAPTMLASAVGSS
+132 FHPAPNTLAAAVGSP

-213 ISLLVEPWYSLIG
+213 VSLLVEPWYALVG
-226 GREQVLGLMRAIV
+226 EREQVLGLMRAII

-252 MVVVSSDLEQWDW
+252 MIVVSSDLDQWDW
-265 VKWLPHFGDPR
+265 VKWLPHFGDSR
-276 RQDAAGNA
+276 RHDAAGNA
-284 RMVYSS
+284 RMVYTS

-326 IADVT
+326 IADVD
-331 DPQWEFVKSA
+331 DPQWEYVISA
-341 EGIDGVTFFDL
+341 EGVDGVTFFDL
-352 TGASM
+352 TGSSM
-357 WAAVPE
+357 WTDIPE
-363 RTLQFDDLGVIEALP
+363 RKLQFDKTGVIEALP

-386 IDEKPWFFALTD
+386 IDDKAWFFALTD
-398 HISIAEAEEFAQK
+398 QVSIAEAEEFAQK
-411 LARWRLAEAYE
+411 LAQWRLAEAYE

-433 RDIMAY
+433 RDILSY

-445 ADIDFGS
+445 GNIDFDS
-452 LWGSRTDTMGRS
+452 LWASRTDTMGRS

-509 VRTVIESLMLGH
+509 VRTVIESLMLSH
-521 PPQELQFVLA
+521 PPEELQFVLA

-586 DAKEYNSVRSRMR
+586 DAKEYNSVRARMR

-604 MPPLPMLVVVIDEF
+604 MAPLPMLVVVIDEF

-691 QAGLGYFRRSLEDI
+691 QAGLGYFRKSLEDI
-705 VRFQAEFLWR
+705 IRFQAEFLWR
-715 DYISRG
+715 DYFQPGVS
-721 ITIDGEEAPAL
+721 IDGEEAPAL
-732 VHSIDYVR
+732 VHSIDYIR
-740 PQLFTNL
+740 PQLFTNS

-758 DLEPVHSNGEVLEAA
+758 DIEPVVAQPNGEVLES
-773 DAEAEDEEEGIR
+773 DDIEGGEDEDEEGVR

-797 RKIDFE
+797 RKIKFE
-803 PYRLWQPPLSE
+803 PYRLWQPPLTQ
-814 PVAIDELVNRFIGH
+814 PVAIDDLVNRFLGRPWH
-828 QWQQDYGTARDL
+828 KEYGSACNL
-840 VFPLGIIDRP
+840 VFPIGIIDRP
-850 FKHDQPPWTVDT
+850 YKHDQPPWTVDT

-886 ICSAALTHTPE
+886 ICSAALTHTPQ
-897 QVQFYCLAYSGTAL
+897 QVQFYCLAYSSTAL
-911 TTVAR
+911 TTVSR
-916 LPHVGE
+916 IPHVGE

-945 RKRSFLEY
+945 RKRSFLECG
-953 RIASMDVFRRRKFG
+953 IASMEMFRRRKFG
-967 GEAGPVPNDGFGDVY
+967 GEAGPVPDDGFGDVY

-991 AEENEVLIEQVNLI
+991 AEENEVLIEQVNVI
-1005 INQGPSFGVHVVVS
+1005 INQGPSFGVHVVVT

-1036 RVELRLAA
+1036 RIELRLAA

-1056 KEVPVKPGRGMVA
+1056 KDVPVKPGRGMVA
-1069 VNYVRLDADPQ
+1069 VNYVRLDSDPQ

-1095 PTNVFASDSIVDAV
+1095 PDNVFECDSVVAAV
-1109 SRLASGQAPPIRRL
+1109 SRLTSAQAPPVRRL

-1132 RELAARDTRQGVG
+1132 RELASRDTRQGIG
-1145 AGGIVW
+1145 AGGIAW

-1162 LNFAENAHLVVTGR
+1162 LNFAENSHLMVTGR

-1199 TSSALAATGRAAL
+1199 ASSAPPPAPGRPSAQVWLVDPRRQLLTALGSDYVERFAYNLDGVVAMMGELAAALAGREPPPGLSAEELLSRSWWSGPEIFLIVDDIQQLPPGFDSPLHKAVPFVNRAADVGL
-1212 CPGVAGRPAPSAA
+1212 HVIVTRTFGGWSSAGSDPMLRALHQANAPLLVMDADPDEGFIRGKMKGGPLPRGRGLLMAEDTGVFVQVAA
-1225 DRAGLRVRRE
+1225 TEVRR
-1235 VRLQPRR
+1235 
-1242 RAGDDERHVRPSGQP
+1242 
-1257 RTTARLVGGGAAVA
+1257 
-1271 LLVERSGDLPDRRRH
+1271 
-1286 TADAGRFRFAAAQGR
+1286 
-1301 RLGDPGR
+1301 
-1308 RCRPARD
+1308 
-1315 CHPHVRRL
+1315 
-1323 VVRGQRPDAAGT
+1323 
-1335 APGERATTG
+1335 
-1344 DGRRPR
+1344 
-1350 RGLHPRQDEGWPAA
+1350 
-1364 PWSRPAD
+1364 
-1371 GRGHRCVRPGGG
+1371 
-1383 HRAPQVEAA
+1383 
-1392 PPRWGWLACQPQR
+1392 
-1405 SGNFLSANVFDGKLI
+1405 
-1420 SGVQSGGSSKSGIC
+1420 
-1434 LSHSATTMV
+1434 
-1443 SSIRAR
+1443 

>member
-1 MKRGFARPTPEKAP
+1 MKRGFARPTPEKPP
-15 VIKPENIVLPTPLS
+15 VIKPENIVLSTPLS
-29 IPPPEGKPWWI
+29 IPPPEGKPWWLI
-40 VVVGVVVIGLLGGM
+40 VVGVVVVGLLGGM
-54 IAMTFASGSH
+54 VAMVFASGSH
-64 VFGGVGAIF
+64 VFGGIGSIF
-73 PIFMIGGMAMM
+73 PLFMMVGIMMM
-84 MFGGRF
+84 MFRGMG

-117 TAHESADSMDANYRW
+117 TAQESADSMDANYRW
-132 FHPAPTMLASAVGSS
+132 FHPAPNTLAAAVGSP

-213 ISLLVEPWYSLIG
+213 VSLLVEPWYALVG
-226 GREQVLGLMRAIV
+226 EREQVLGLMRAII

-252 MVVVSSDLEQWDW
+252 MIVVSSDLDQWDW
-265 VKWLPHFGDPR
+265 VKWLPHFGDSR
-276 RQDAAGNA
+276 RHDAAGNA
-284 RMVYSS
+284 RMVYTS

-326 IADVT
+326 IADVD
-331 DPQWEFVKSA
+331 DPQWEYVISA
-341 EGIDGVTFFDL
+341 EGVDGVTFFDL
-352 TGASM
+352 TGSSM
-357 WAAVPE
+357 WTDIPE
-363 RTLQFDDLGVIEALP
+363 RKLQFDKTGVIEALP

-386 IDEKPWFFALTD
+386 IDDKAWFFALTD
-398 HISIAEAEEFAQK
+398 QVSIAEAEEFAQK
-411 LARWRLAEAYE
+411 LAQWRLAEAYE

-433 RDIMAY
+433 RDILSY

-445 ADIDFGS
+445 GNIDFDS
-452 LWGSRTDTMGRS
+452 LWASRTDTMGRS

-509 VRTVIESLMLGH
+509 VRTVIESLMLSH
-521 PPQELQFVLA
+521 PPEELQFVLA

-586 DAKEYNSVRSRMR
+586 DAKEYNSVRARMR

-604 MPPLPMLVVVIDEF
+604 MAPLPMLVVVIDEF

-691 QAGLGYFRRSLEDI
+691 QAGLGYFRKSLEDI
-705 VRFQAEFLWR
+705 IRFQAEFLWR
-715 DYISRG
+715 DYFQPGVS
-721 ITIDGEEAPAL
+721 IDGEEAPAL
-732 VHSIDYVR
+732 VHSIDYIR
-740 PQLFTNL
+740 PQLFTNS

-758 DLEPVHSNGEVLEAA
+758 DIEPVVAQPNGEVLES
-773 DAEAEDEEEGIR
+773 DDIEGGEDEDEEGVR

-797 RKIDFE
+797 RKIKFE
-803 PYRLWQPPLSE
+803 PYRLWQPPLTQ
-814 PVAIDELVNRFIGH
+814 PVAIDDLVNRFLGRPWH
-828 QWQQDYGTARDL
+828 KEYGSACNL
-840 VFPLGIIDRP
+840 VFPIGIIDRP
-850 FKHDQPPWTVDT
+850 YKHDQPPWTVDT

-886 ICSAALTHTPE
+886 ICSAALTHTPQ
-897 QVQFYCLAYSGTAL
+897 QVQFYCLAYSSTAL
-911 TTVAR
+911 TTVSR
-916 LPHVGE
+916 IPHVGE
-922 VAGPT
+922 VAGST

-945 RKRSFLEY
+945 RKRSFLECG
-953 RIASMDVFRRRKFG
+953 IASMEMFRRRKFG
-967 GEAGPVPNDGFGDVY
+967 GEAGPVPDDGFGDVY

-991 AEENEVLIEQVNLI
+991 AEENEVLIEQVNVI
-1005 INQGPSFGVHVVVS
+1005 INQGPSFGVHVVVT

-1036 RVELRLAA
+1036 RIELRLAA

-1056 KEVPVKPGRGMVA
+1056 KDVPVKPGRGMVA
-1069 VNYVRLDADPQ
+1069 VNYVRLDSDPQ

-1095 PTNVFASDSIVDAV
+1095 PDNVFECDSVVAAV
-1109 SRLASGQAPPIRRL
+1109 SRLTSAQAPPVRRL

-1132 RELAARDTRQGVG
+1132 RELASRDTRQGVG
-1145 AGGIVW
+1145 AGGIAW

-1162 LNFAENAHLVVTGR
+1162 LNFAENSHLMVTGR

-1199 TSSALAATGRAAL
+1199 ASSAPPPAPGRPSAQVWLVDPRRQLLTALGSDYVERFAYNLDGVVAMMGELAAALAGREPPPGLSAEELLSRSWWSGPEIFLIVDDIQQLPPGFDSPLHKAVPFVNRAADVGL
-1212 CPGVAGRPAPSAA
+1212 HVIVTRTFGGWSSAGSDPMLRALHQANAPLLVMDADPDEGFIRGKMKGGPLPRGRGLLMAEDTGVFVQVAA
-1225 DRAGLRVRRE
+1225 TEVRR
-1235 VRLQPRR
+1235 
-1242 RAGDDERHVRPSGQP
+1242 
-1257 RTTARLVGGGAAVA
+1257 
-1271 LLVERSGDLPDRRRH
+1271 
-1286 TADAGRFRFAAAQGR
+1286 
-1301 RLGDPGR
+1301 
-1308 RCRPARD
+1308 
-1315 CHPHVRRL
+1315 
-1323 VVRGQRPDAAGT
+1323 
-1335 APGERATTG
+1335 
-1344 DGRRPR
+1344 
-1350 RGLHPRQDEGWPAA
+1350 
-1364 PWSRPAD
+1364 
-1371 GRGHRCVRPGGG
+1371 
-1383 HRAPQVEAA
+1383 
-1392 PPRWGWLACQPQR
+1392 
-1405 SGNFLSANVFDGKLI
+1405 
-1420 SGVQSGGSSKSGIC
+1420 
-1434 LSHSATTMV
+1434 
-1443 SSIRAR
+1443 

>member
-1 MKRGFARPTPEKAP
+1 MKRGFARPTPEKPP
-15 VIKPENIVLPTPLS
+15 VIKPENIVLSTPLS
-29 IPPPEGKPWWI
+29 IPPPEGKPWWLI
-40 VVVGVVVIGLLGGM
+40 VVGVVVVGLLGGM
-54 IAMTFASGSH
+54 VAMVFASGSH
-64 VFGGVGAIF
+64 VFGGIGSIF
-73 PIFMIGGMAMM
+73 PLFMMVGIMMM
-84 MFGGRF
+84 MFRGMG

-117 TAHESADSMDANYRW
+117 TAQESADSMDANYRW
-132 FHPAPTMLASAVGSS
+132 FHPAPNTLAAAVGSP

-213 ISLLVEPWYSLIG
+213 VSLLVEPWYALVG
-226 GREQVLGLMRAIV
+226 EREQVLGLMRAII

-252 MVVVSSDLEQWDW
+252 MIVVSSDLDQWDW
-265 VKWLPHFGDPR
+265 VKWLPHFGDSR
-276 RQDAAGNA
+276 RHDAAGNA
-284 RMVYSS
+284 RMVYTS

-326 IADVT
+326 IADVD
-331 DPQWEFVKSA
+331 DPQWEYVISA
-341 EGIDGVTFFDL
+341 EGVDGVTFFDL
-352 TGASM
+352 TGSSM
-357 WAAVPE
+357 WTDIPE
-363 RTLQFDDLGVIEALP
+363 RKLQFDKTGVIEALP

-386 IDEKPWFFALTD
+386 IDDKAWFFALTD
-398 HISIAEAEEFAQK
+398 QVSIAEAEEFAQK
-411 LARWRLAEAYE
+411 LAQWRLAEAYE

-433 RDIMAY
+433 RDILSY

-445 ADIDFGS
+445 GNIDFDS
-452 LWGSRTDTMGRS
+452 LWASRTDTMGRS

-509 VRTVIESLMLGH
+509 VRTVIESLMLSH
-521 PPQELQFVLA
+521 PPEELQFVLA

-586 DAKEYNSVRSRMR
+586 DAKEYNSVRARMR

-604 MPPLPMLVVVIDEF
+604 MAPLPMLVVVIDEF

-691 QAGLGYFRRSLEDI
+691 QAGLGYFRKSLEDI
-705 VRFQAEFLWR
+705 IRFQAEFLWR
-715 DYISRG
+715 DYFQPGVS
-721 ITIDGEEAPAL
+721 IDGEEAPAL
-732 VHSIDYVR
+732 VHSIDYIR
-740 PQLFTNL
+740 PQLFTNS

-758 DLEPVHSNGEVLEAA
+758 DIEPVVAQPNGEVLES
-773 DAEAEDEEEGIR
+773 DDIEGGEDEDEEGVR

-797 RKIDFE
+797 RKIKFE
-803 PYRLWQPPLSE
+803 PYRLWQPPLTQ
-814 PVAIDELVNRFIGH
+814 PVAIDDLVNRFLGRPWH
-828 QWQQDYGTARDL
+828 KEYGSACNL
-840 VFPLGIIDRP
+840 VFPIGIIDRP
-850 FKHDQPPWTVDT
+850 YKHDQPPWTVDT

-886 ICSAALTHTPE
+886 ICSAALTHTPQ
-897 QVQFYCLAYSGTAL
+897 QVQFYCLAYSSTAL
-911 TTVAR
+911 TTVSR
-916 LPHVGE
+916 IPHVGE

-945 RKRSFLEY
+945 RKRSFLECG
-953 RIASMDVFRRRKFG
+953 IASMEMFRRRKFG
-967 GEAGPVPNDGFGDVY
+967 GEAGPVPDDGFGDVY

-991 AEENEVLIEQVNLI
+991 AEENEVLIEQVNVI
-1005 INQGPSFGVHVVVS
+1005 INQGPSFGVHVVVT

-1036 RVELRLAA
+1036 RIELRLAA

-1056 KEVPVKPGRGMVA
+1056 KDVPVKPGRGMVA
-1069 VNYVRLDADPQ
+1069 VNYVRLDSDPQ

-1095 PTNVFASDSIVDAV
+1095 PDNVFECDSVVAAV
-1109 SRLASGQAPPIRRL
+1109 SRLTSAQAPPVRRL

-1132 RELAARDTRQGVG
+1132 RELASRDTRQGVG
-1145 AGGIVW
+1145 AGGIAW

-1162 LNFAENAHLVVTGR
+1162 LNFAENSHLMVTGR

-1199 TSSALAATGRAAL
+1199 ASSAPPPAPGRPSAQVWLVDPRRQLLTALGSDYVERFAYNLDGVVAMMGELAAALAGREPPPGLSAEELLSRSWWSGPEIFLIVDDIQQLPPGFDSPLHKAVPFVNRAADVGL
-1212 CPGVAGRPAPSAA
+1212 HVIFTRTFGGWSSAGSDPMLRALHQANAPLLVMDADPDEGFIRGKMKGGPLPRGRGLLMAEDTGVYVQVAA
-1225 DRAGLRVRRE
+1225 TEVRR
-1235 VRLQPRR
+1235 
-1242 RAGDDERHVRPSGQP
+1242 
-1257 RTTARLVGGGAAVA
+1257 
-1271 LLVERSGDLPDRRRH
+1271 
-1286 TADAGRFRFAAAQGR
+1286 
-1301 RLGDPGR
+1301 
-1308 RCRPARD
+1308 
-1315 CHPHVRRL
+1315 
-1323 VVRGQRPDAAGT
+1323 
-1335 APGERATTG
+1335 
-1344 DGRRPR
+1344 
-1350 RGLHPRQDEGWPAA
+1350 
-1364 PWSRPAD
+1364 
-1371 GRGHRCVRPGGG
+1371 
-1383 HRAPQVEAA
+1383 
-1392 PPRWGWLACQPQR
+1392 
-1405 SGNFLSANVFDGKLI
+1405 
-1420 SGVQSGGSSKSGIC
+1420 
-1434 LSHSATTMV
+1434 
-1443 SSIRAR
+1443 

>member
-1 MKRGFARPTPEKAP
+1 MKRGFARPTPEKPP
-15 VIKPENIVLPTPLS
+15 VIKPENIVLSTPLS
-29 IPPPEGKPWWI
+29 IPPPEGKPWWLI
-40 VVVGVVVIGLLGGM
+40 VVGVVVVGLLGGM
-54 IAMTFASGSH
+54 VAMVFASGSH
-64 VFGGVGAIF
+64 VFGGIGSIF
-73 PIFMIGGMAMM
+73 PLFMMVGIMMM
-84 MFGGRF
+84 MFRGMG

-117 TAHESADSMDANYRW
+117 TAQESADSMDANYRW
-132 FHPAPTMLASAVGSS
+132 FHPAPNTLAAAVGSP

-213 ISLLVEPWYSLIG
+213 VSLLVEPWYALVG
-226 GREQVLGLMRAIV
+226 EREQVLGLMRAII

-252 MVVVSSDLEQWDW
+252 MIVVSSDLDQWDW
-265 VKWLPHFGDPR
+265 VKWLPHFGDSR
-276 RQDAAGNA
+276 RHDAAGNA
-284 RMVYSS
+284 RMVYTS

-326 IADVT
+326 IADVD
-331 DPQWEFVKSA
+331 DPQWEYVISA
-341 EGIDGVTFFDL
+341 EGVDGVTFFDL
-352 TGASM
+352 TGSSM
-357 WAAVPE
+357 WTDIPE
-363 RTLQFDDLGVIEALP
+363 RKLQFDKTGVIEALP

-386 IDEKPWFFALTD
+386 IDDKAWFFALTD
-398 HISIAEAEEFAQK
+398 QVSIAEAEEFAQK
-411 LARWRLAEAYE
+411 LAQWRLAEAYE

-433 RDIMAY
+433 RDILSY

-445 ADIDFGS
+445 GNIDFDS
-452 LWGSRTDTMGRS
+452 LWASRTDTMGRS

-509 VRTVIESLMLGH
+509 VRTVIESLMLSH
-521 PPQELQFVLA
+521 PPEELQFVLA

-586 DAKEYNSVRSRMR
+586 DAKEYNSVRARMR

-604 MPPLPMLVVVIDEF
+604 MAPLPMLVVVIDEF

-691 QAGLGYFRRSLEDI
+691 QAGLGYFRKSLEDI
-705 VRFQAEFLWR
+705 IRFQAEFLWR
-715 DYISRG
+715 DYFQPGVS
-721 ITIDGEEAPAL
+721 IDGKEAPAL
-732 VHSIDYVR
+732 VHSIDYIR
-740 PQLFTNL
+740 PQLFTNS

-758 DLEPVHSNGEVLEAA
+758 DIEPVVAQPNGEVLES
-773 DAEAEDEEEGIR
+773 DDIEGGEDEDEEGVR

-797 RKIDFE
+797 RKIKFE
-803 PYRLWQPPLSE
+803 PYRLWQPPLTQ
-814 PVAIDELVNRFIGH
+814 PVAIDDLVNRFLGRPWH
-828 QWQQDYGTARDL
+828 KEYGSACNL
-840 VFPLGIIDRP
+840 VFPIGIIDRP
-850 FKHDQPPWTVDT
+850 YKHDQPPWTVDT

-886 ICSAALTHTPE
+886 ICSAALTHTPQ
-897 QVQFYCLAYSGTAL
+897 QVQFYCLAYSSTAL
-911 TTVAR
+911 TTVSR
-916 LPHVGE
+916 IPHVGE

-945 RKRSFLEY
+945 RKRSFLECG
-953 RIASMDVFRRRKFG
+953 IASMEMFRRRKFG
-967 GEAGPVPNDGFGDVY
+967 GEAGPVPDDGFGDVY

-991 AEENEVLIEQVNLI
+991 AEENEVLIEQVNVI
-1005 INQGPSFGVHVVVS
+1005 INQGPSFGVHVVVT

-1036 RVELRLAA
+1036 RIELRLAA

-1056 KEVPVKPGRGMVA
+1056 KDVPVKPGRGMVA
-1069 VNYVRLDADPQ
+1069 VNYVRLDSDPQ

-1095 PTNVFASDSIVDAV
+1095 PDNVFECDSVVAAV
-1109 SRLASGQAPPIRRL
+1109 SRLTSAQAPPVRRL

-1132 RELAARDTRQGVG
+1132 RELASRDTRQGVG
-1145 AGGIVW
+1145 AGGIAW

-1162 LNFAENAHLVVTGR
+1162 LNFAENSHLMVTGR

-1199 TSSALAATGRAAL
+1199 ASSAPPPAPGRPSAQVWLVDPRRQLLTALGSDYVERFAYNLDGVVAMMGELAAALAGREPPPGLSAEELLSRSWWSGPEIFLIVDDIQQLPPGFDSPLHKAVPFVNRAADVGL
-1212 CPGVAGRPAPSAA
+1212 HVIFTRTFGGWSSAGSDPMLRALHQANAPLLVMDADPDEGFIRGKMKGGPLPRGRGLLMAEDTGVFVQVAA
-1225 DRAGLRVRRE
+1225 TEVRR
-1235 VRLQPRR
+1235 
-1242 RAGDDERHVRPSGQP
+1242 
-1257 RTTARLVGGGAAVA
+1257 
-1271 LLVERSGDLPDRRRH
+1271 
-1286 TADAGRFRFAAAQGR
+1286 
-1301 RLGDPGR
+1301 
-1308 RCRPARD
+1308 
-1315 CHPHVRRL
+1315 
-1323 VVRGQRPDAAGT
+1323 
-1335 APGERATTG
+1335 
-1344 DGRRPR
+1344 
-1350 RGLHPRQDEGWPAA
+1350 
-1364 PWSRPAD
+1364 
-1371 GRGHRCVRPGGG
+1371 
-1383 HRAPQVEAA
+1383 
-1392 PPRWGWLACQPQR
+1392 
-1405 SGNFLSANVFDGKLI
+1405 
-1420 SGVQSGGSSKSGIC
+1420 
-1434 LSHSATTMV
+1434 
-1443 SSIRAR
+1443 

>member
-29 IPPPEGKPWWI
+29 IPPPEGKPWWLI
-40 VVVGVVVIGLLGGM
+40 VVGVVVVGLLGGM
-54 IAMTFASGSH
+54 VAMVFASGSH
-64 VFGGVGAIF
+64 VFGGVGSIF
-73 PIFMIGGMAMM
+73 PIFMMVGIMMM
-84 MFGGRF
+84 MFRSVGA

-117 TAHESADSMDANYRW
+117 TAQESADSMDSNYRW
-132 FHPAPTMLASAVGSS
+132 FHPAPSTLAAAVGSP

-213 ISLLVEPWYSLIG
+213 ISLLVEPWYALVG
-226 GREQVLGLMRAIV
+226 EREQALGLMRAII
-239 CQLAFSHGPDHVQ
+239 CQLTFSHGPDHVQ
-252 MVVVSSDLEQWDW
+252 FIVVSSDLDEWEW
-265 VKWLPHFGDPR
+265 VKWLPHFGDSR
-276 RQDAAGNA
+276 RYDAAGNA

-326 IADVT
+326 ICDVD
-331 DPQWEFVKSA
+331 DPQWEYVISA
-341 EGIDGVTFFDL
+341 EGVDGVTFFDL
-352 TGASM
+352 TGSPM
-357 WAAVPE
+357 WTNVPE
-363 RTLQFDDLGVIEALP
+363 RKLEFDKTGVIEALP

-386 IDEKPWFFALTD
+386 IDDNAWFFALTD
-398 HISIAEAEEFAQK
+398 HVSIAEAEEFGQK
-411 LARWRLAEAYE
+411 LAQWRLAEAYE

-433 RDIMAY
+433 RDILAY

-445 ADIDFGS
+445 GNIDFDY
-452 LWGSRTDTMGRS
+452 LWGSRTDSMGRS

-521 PPQELQFVLA
+521 PPEELQFVLA

-586 DAKEYNSVRSRMR
+586 DAKEYNSVRGRMR

-604 MPPLPMLVVVIDEF
+604 MAPLPMLVVVIDEF

-691 QAGLGYFRRSLEDI
+691 QAGLGYFRKSLEDI
-705 VRFQAEFLWR
+705 IRFQAEFLWR
-715 DYISRG
+715 DYFQPG
-721 ITIDGEEAPAL
+721 ITVDGEEAPVL
-732 VHSIDYVR
+732 VHSIDYIR
-740 PQLFTNL
+740 PQLFTNS
-747 FTPLEVSVGGP
+747 FTPLEVTVGGP
-758 DLEPVHSNGEVLEAA
+758 EIDKVVAHANGEVVEE
-773 DAEAEDEEEGIR
+773 AEAEAEEEGIR
-785 TPKVGTVIIDQL
+785 VPKVGTVIIDQL
-797 RKIDFE
+797 RRINFE
-803 PYRLWQPPLSE
+803 PYRLWQPPLTQ
-814 PVAIDELVNRFIGH
+814 PVAIDDLVNRFLGH
-828 QWQQDYGTARDL
+828 PWQKEYGSARNL
-840 VFPLGIIDRP
+840 VFPIGVIDRP

-862 SGPGANVLI
+862 SGPGSNVLI

-886 ICSAALTHTPE
+886 ISSAALTHTPD
-897 QVQFYCLAYSGTAL
+897 QVQFYCLAYSSTAL
-911 TTVAR
+911 TTVSK

-953 RIASMDVFRRRKFG
+953 GIASMEMFRRRKFG

-991 AEENEVLIEQVNLI
+991 AEENEVLIEQVNVI
-1005 INQGPSFGVHVVVS
+1005 INQGPSFGVHVVVT

-1056 KEVPVKPGRGMVA
+1056 KDVPVKPGRGMVA
-1069 VNYVRLDADPQ
+1069 VNYVRLDSDPQ
-1080 AGLHTLVARPALGST
+1080 AGLHTLVARPAMGST
-1095 PTNVFASDSIVDAV
+1095 PTNVFECDSVVAAV
-1109 SRLASGQAPPIRRL
+1109 SRLTTSQAPPVRRL
-1123 PARFGVEQV
+1123 PASFGVDQV
-1132 RELAARDTRQGVG
+1132 RQLAARDTRQGVG
-1145 AGGIVW
+1145 VGGIAW
-1151 AISELDLAPVY
+1151 AISELDLQPVY
-1162 LNFAENAHLVVTGR
+1162 LNFAENSHLMVTGR

-1199 TSSALAATGRAAL
+1199 ATSVPAPPPGQPSAQVWLIDPRRQLLTALGSNYVERFAYNLDGVQAMMGELAAVL
-1212 CPGVAGRPAPSAA
+1212 AGREPPPGLSAEELLS
-1225 DRAGLRVRRE
+1225 RSWWSGPEIFLIV
-1235 VRLQPRR
+1235 
-1242 RAGDDERHVRPSGQP
+1242 DDIQQ
-1257 RTTARLVGGGAAVA
+1257 
-1271 LLVERSGDLPDRRRH
+1271 LP
-1286 TADAGRFRFAAAQGR
+1286 
-1301 RLGDPGR
+1301 PGFDS
-1308 RCRPARD
+1308 P
-1315 CHPHVRRL
+1315 
-1323 VVRGQRPDAAGT
+1323 
-1335 APGERATTG
+1335 
-1344 DGRRPR
+1344 
-1350 RGLHPRQDEGWPAA
+1350 LHKAA
-1364 PWSRPAD
+1364 PWVNRAAD
-1371 GRGHRCVRPGGG
+1371 VGLHVIVTRSFGGWSSAGSDPMLRALHQANAPLLVMDADPDEGFIRGKMKGGPLPRGRGLLMAEDTGVFVQVALTEVR
-1383 HRAPQVEAA
+1383 
-1392 PPRWGWLACQPQR
+1392 
-1405 SGNFLSANVFDGKLI
+1405 K
-1420 SGVQSGGSSKSGIC
+1420 
-1434 LSHSATTMV
+1434 
-1443 SSIRAR
+1443 

>member
-1 MKRGFARPTPEKAP
+1 MKRGFARPTPEKPP
-15 VIKPENIVLPTPLS
+15 VIKPENIVLSTPLS
-29 IPPPEGKPWWI
+29 IPPPEGKPWWLI
-40 VVVGVVVIGLLGGM
+40 VVGVVVVGLLGGM
-54 IAMTFASGSH
+54 VAMVFASGSH
-64 VFGGVGAIF
+64 VFGGIGSIF
-73 PIFMIGGMAMM
+73 PLFMMVGIMMM
-84 MFGGRF
+84 MFRGMG

-117 TAHESADSMDANYRW
+117 TAQESADSMDANYRW
-132 FHPAPTMLASAVGSS
+132 FHPAPNTLAAAVGSP

-213 ISLLVEPWYSLIG
+213 VSLLVEPWYALVG
-226 GREQVLGLMRAIV
+226 EREQVLGLMRAII

-252 MVVVSSDLEQWDW
+252 MIVVSSDLDQWDW
-265 VKWLPHFGDPR
+265 VKWLPHFGDSR
-276 RQDAAGNA
+276 RHDAAGNA
-284 RMVYSS
+284 RMVYTS

-326 IADVT
+326 IADVD
-331 DPQWEFVKSA
+331 DPQWEYVISA
-341 EGIDGVTFFDL
+341 EGVDGVTFFDL
-352 TGASM
+352 TGSSM
-357 WAAVPE
+357 WTDIPE
-363 RTLQFDDLGVIEALP
+363 RKLQFDKTGVIEALP

-386 IDEKPWFFALTD
+386 IDDKAWFFALTD
-398 HISIAEAEEFAQK
+398 QVSIAEAEEFAQK
-411 LARWRLAEAYE
+411 LAQWRLAEAYE

-433 RDIMAY
+433 RDILSY

-445 ADIDFGS
+445 GNIDFDS
-452 LWGSRTDTMGRS
+452 LWASRTDTMGRS

-509 VRTVIESLMLGH
+509 VRTVIESLMLSH
-521 PPQELQFVLA
+521 PPEELQFVLA

-586 DAKEYNSVRSRMR
+586 DAKEYNSVRARMR

-604 MPPLPMLVVVIDEF
+604 MAPLPMLVVVIDEF

-691 QAGLGYFRRSLEDI
+691 QAGLGYFRKSLEDI
-705 VRFQAEFLWR
+705 IRFQAEFLWR
-715 DYISRG
+715 DYFQPGVS
-721 ITIDGEEAPAL
+721 IDGEEAPAL
-732 VHSIDYVR
+732 VHSIDYIR
-740 PQLFTNL
+740 PQLFTNS

-758 DLEPVHSNGEVLEAA
+758 DIEPVVAQPNGEVLES
-773 DAEAEDEEEGIR
+773 DDIEGGEDEDEEGVRI
-785 TPKVGTVIIDQL
+785 PKVGTVIIDQL
-797 RKIDFE
+797 RKIKFE
-803 PYRLWQPPLSE
+803 PYRLWQPPLTQ
-814 PVAIDELVNRFIGH
+814 PVAIDDLVNRFLGRPWH
-828 QWQQDYGTARDL
+828 KEYGSACNL
-840 VFPLGIIDRP
+840 VFPIGIIDRP
-850 FKHDQPPWTVDT
+850 YKHDQPPWTVDT

-886 ICSAALTHTPE
+886 ICSAALTHTPQ
-897 QVQFYCLAYSGTAL
+897 QVQFYCLAYSSTAL
-911 TTVAR
+911 TTVSR
-916 LPHVGE
+916 IPHVGE

-945 RKRSFLEY
+945 RKRSFLECG
-953 RIASMDVFRRRKFG
+953 IASMEMFRRRKFG
-967 GEAGPVPNDGFGDVY
+967 GEAGPVPDDGFGDVY

-991 AEENEVLIEQVNLI
+991 AEENEVLIEQVNVI
-1005 INQGPSFGVHVVVS
+1005 INQGPSFGVHVVVT

-1036 RVELRLAA
+1036 RIELRLAA

-1056 KEVPVKPGRGMVA
+1056 KDVPVKPGRGMVA
-1069 VNYVRLDADPQ
+1069 VNYVRLDSDPQ

-1095 PTNVFASDSIVDAV
+1095 PDNVFECDSVVAAV
-1109 SRLASGQAPPIRRL
+1109 SRLTSAQAPPVRRL

-1132 RELAARDTRQGVG
+1132 RELASRDTRQGVG
-1145 AGGIVW
+1145 AGGIAW

-1162 LNFAENAHLVVTGR
+1162 LNFAENSHLMVTGR

-1199 TSSALAATGRAAL
+1199 ASSAPPPAPGRPSAQVWLVDPRRQLLTALGSDYVERFAYNLDGVVAMMGELAAALAGREPPPGLSAEELLSRSWWSGPEIFLIVDDIQQLPPGFDSPLHKAVPFVNRAADVGL
-1212 CPGVAGRPAPSAA
+1212 HVIVTRTFGGWSSAGSDPMLRALHQANAPLLVMDADPDEGFIRGKMKGGPLPRGRGLLMAEDTGVFVQVAA
-1225 DRAGLRVRRE
+1225 TEVRR
-1235 VRLQPRR
+1235 
-1242 RAGDDERHVRPSGQP
+1242 
-1257 RTTARLVGGGAAVA
+1257 
-1271 LLVERSGDLPDRRRH
+1271 
-1286 TADAGRFRFAAAQGR
+1286 
-1301 RLGDPGR
+1301 
-1308 RCRPARD
+1308 
-1315 CHPHVRRL
+1315 
-1323 VVRGQRPDAAGT
+1323 
-1335 APGERATTG
+1335 
-1344 DGRRPR
+1344 
-1350 RGLHPRQDEGWPAA
+1350 
-1364 PWSRPAD
+1364 
-1371 GRGHRCVRPGGG
+1371 
-1383 HRAPQVEAA
+1383 
-1392 PPRWGWLACQPQR
+1392 
-1405 SGNFLSANVFDGKLI
+1405 
-1420 SGVQSGGSSKSGIC
+1420 
-1434 LSHSATTMV
+1434 
-1443 SSIRAR
+1443 

>member
-1 MKRGFARPTPEKAP
+1 MKRGFARPTPEKPP
-15 VIKPENIVLPTPLS
+15 VIKPENIVLSTPLS
-29 IPPPEGKPWWI
+29 IPPPEGKPWWLI
-40 VVVGVVVIGLLGGM
+40 VVGVVVVGLLGGM
-54 IAMTFASGSH
+54 VAMVFASGSH
-64 VFGGVGAIF
+64 VFGGIGSIF
-73 PIFMIGGMAMM
+73 PLFMMVGIMMM
-84 MFGGRF
+84 MFRGMG

-117 TAHESADSMDANYRW
+117 TAQESADSMDANYRW
-132 FHPAPTMLASAVGSS
+132 FHPAPNTLAAAVGSP

-213 ISLLVEPWYSLIG
+213 VSLLVEPWYALVG
-226 GREQVLGLMRAIV
+226 EREQVLGLMRAII

-252 MVVVSSDLEQWDW
+252 MIVVSSDLDQWDW
-265 VKWLPHFGDPR
+265 VKWLPHFGDSR
-276 RQDAAGNA
+276 RHDAAGNA
-284 RMVYSS
+284 RMVYTS

-326 IADVT
+326 IADVD
-331 DPQWEFVKSA
+331 DPQWEYVISA
-341 EGIDGVTFFDL
+341 EGVDGVTFFDL
-352 TGASM
+352 TGSSM
-357 WAAVPE
+357 WTDIPE
-363 RTLQFDDLGVIEALP
+363 RKLQFDKTGVIEALP

-386 IDEKPWFFALTD
+386 IDDKAWFFALTD
-398 HISIAEAEEFAQK
+398 QVSIAEAEEFAQK
-411 LARWRLAEAYE
+411 LAQWRLAEAYE

-433 RDIMAY
+433 RDILSY

-445 ADIDFGS
+445 GNIDFDS
-452 LWGSRTDTMGRS
+452 LWASRTDTMGRS

-509 VRTVIESLMLGH
+509 VRTVIESLMLSH
-521 PPQELQFVLA
+521 PPEELQFVLA
-531 DLKGGSA
+531 DLKGGWA

-586 DAKEYNSVRSRMR
+586 DAKEYNSVRARMR

-604 MPPLPMLVVVIDEF
+604 MAPLPMLVVVIDEF

-691 QAGLGYFRRSLEDI
+691 QAGLGYFRKSLEDI
-705 VRFQAEFLWR
+705 IRFQAEFLWR
-715 DYISRG
+715 DYFQPGVS
-721 ITIDGEEAPAL
+721 IDGEEAPAL
-732 VHSIDYVR
+732 VHSIDYIR
-740 PQLFTNL
+740 PQLFTNS

-758 DLEPVHSNGEVLEAA
+758 DIEPVVAQPNGEVLES
-773 DAEAEDEEEGIR
+773 DDIEGGEDEDEEGVR

-797 RKIDFE
+797 RKIKFE
-803 PYRLWQPPLSE
+803 PYRLWQPPLTQ
-814 PVAIDELVNRFIGH
+814 PVAIDDLVNRFLGRPWH
-828 QWQQDYGTARDL
+828 KEYGSACNL
-840 VFPLGIIDRP
+840 VFPIGIIDRP
-850 FKHDQPPWTVDT
+850 YKHDQPPWTVDT

-886 ICSAALTHTPE
+886 ICSAALTHTPQ
-897 QVQFYCLAYSGTAL
+897 QVQFYCLAYSSTAL
-911 TTVAR
+911 TTVSR
-916 LPHVGE
+916 IPHVGE

-945 RKRSFLEY
+945 RKRSFLECG
-953 RIASMDVFRRRKFG
+953 IASMEMFRRRKFG
-967 GEAGPVPNDGFGDVY
+967 GEAGPVPDDGFGDVY

-991 AEENEVLIEQVNLI
+991 AEENEVLIEQVNVI
-1005 INQGPSFGVHVVVS
+1005 INQGPSFGVHVVVT

-1036 RVELRLAA
+1036 RIELRLAA

-1056 KEVPVKPGRGMVA
+1056 KDVPVKPGRGMVA
-1069 VNYVRLDADPQ
+1069 VNYVRLDSDPQ

-1095 PTNVFASDSIVDAV
+1095 PDNVFECDSVVAAV
-1109 SRLASGQAPPIRRL
+1109 SRLTSAQAPPVRRL

-1132 RELAARDTRQGVG
+1132 RELASRDTRQGVG
-1145 AGGIVW
+1145 AGGIAW

-1162 LNFAENAHLVVTGR
+1162 LNFAENSHLMVTGR

-1199 TSSALAATGRAAL
+1199 ASSAPPPAPGRPSAQVWLVDPRRQLLTALGSDYVERFAYNLDGVVAMMGELAAALAGREPPPGLSAEELLSRSWWSGPEIFLIVDDIQQLPPGFDSPLHKAVPFVNRAADVGL
-1212 CPGVAGRPAPSAA
+1212 HVIFTRTFGGWSSAGSDPMLRALHQANAPLLVMDADPDEGFIRGKMKGGPLPRGRGLLMAEDTGVFVQVAA
-1225 DRAGLRVRRE
+1225 TEVRR
-1235 VRLQPRR
+1235 
-1242 RAGDDERHVRPSGQP
+1242 
-1257 RTTARLVGGGAAVA
+1257 
-1271 LLVERSGDLPDRRRH
+1271 
-1286 TADAGRFRFAAAQGR
+1286 
-1301 RLGDPGR
+1301 
-1308 RCRPARD
+1308 
-1315 CHPHVRRL
+1315 
-1323 VVRGQRPDAAGT
+1323 
-1335 APGERATTG
+1335 
-1344 DGRRPR
+1344 
-1350 RGLHPRQDEGWPAA
+1350 
-1364 PWSRPAD
+1364 
-1371 GRGHRCVRPGGG
+1371 
-1383 HRAPQVEAA
+1383 
-1392 PPRWGWLACQPQR
+1392 
-1405 SGNFLSANVFDGKLI
+1405 
-1420 SGVQSGGSSKSGIC
+1420 
-1434 LSHSATTMV
+1434 
-1443 SSIRAR
+1443 

>member
-1 MKRGFARPTPEKAP
+1 MKRGFARPTPEKPP

-40 VVVGVVVIGLLGGM
+40 VVVGVVVIGMLGGM
-54 IAMTFASGSH
+54 VAMTFASGSH
-64 VFGGVGAIF
+64 VFGGVGSIM
-73 PIFMIGGMAMM
+73 PIFMMGGMMMM
-84 MFGGRF
+84 MFGRA
-90 GGQQQMSRPK
+90 GGGAQQMSRPK

-117 TAHESADSMDANYRW
+117 TANESADSMDTNYRW
-132 FHPAPTMLASAVGSS
+132 YHPAPDTLAAAVGSP

-213 ISLLVEPWYSLIG
+213 ISVMVEPWYSLVG
-226 GREQVLGLMRAIV
+226 DREQVLGLMRAII
-239 CQLAFSHGPDHVQ
+239 CQLAFSHGPDHMQ
-252 MVVVSSDLEQWDW
+252 MVVVTSDTDEWDW
-265 VKWLPHFGDPR
+265 VKWIPHFGDQR

-290 VREFAAEQAELFAG
+290 VLDFAGEQAELFAG

-315 SAQTPTPHTVI
+315 AAQTPTPHTLI
-326 IADVT
+326 IADIN
-331 DPQWEFVKSA
+331 DPQWEFVISA
-341 EGIDGVTFFDL
+341 EGIDGVTFFDI
-352 TGASM
+352 TGGSM
-357 WAAVPE
+357 WSSLPE
-363 RTLQFDDLGVIEALP
+363 RTLRFNDRGVIDALP

-386 IDEKPWFFALTD
+386 IDEQAWFFALTD
-398 HISIAEAEEFAQK
+398 HLHAAQAEEFAQR

-433 RDIMAY
+433 RDILTY
-439 YGIDDP
+439 YGVDDP
-445 ADIDFGS
+445 EDIDFDA
-452 LWGSRTDTMGRS
+452 LWSSRVDAMGRS
-464 RLRAPFGN
+464 RLRVPFGN

-509 VRTVIESLMLGH
+509 VRTVIESLLLGH
-521 PPQELQFVLA
+521 PPEELQFVLA

-586 DAKEYNSVRSRMR
+586 DAKEYNAVRGRMR

-604 MPPLPMLVVVIDEF
+604 MPALPMLVVVIDEF

-691 QAGLGYFRRSLEDI
+691 QAGLGYFRKSLEDVI
-705 VRFQAEFLWR
+705 RFQAEFLWR
-715 DYISRG
+715 DFTPRG
-721 ITIDGEEAPAL
+721 ITVDGEEAPVL
-732 VHSIDYVR
+732 SHSIDYVR
-740 PQLFTNL
+740 PQLFTNS
-747 FTPLEVSVGGP
+747 FTPLEVSVQEAGVVPPAVAGI
-758 DLEPVHSNGEVLEAA
+758 VGNGNGNGNGRRVDAGSPAA
-773 DAEAEDEEEGIR
+773 EEDGDGDVGFR
-785 TPKVGTVIIDQL
+785 VPKVGTVIIDQL
-797 RKIDFE
+797 RRIDFE
-803 PYRLWQPPLSE
+803 PYRLWQPPLTK
-814 PVAIDELVNRFIGH
+814 PVPIDELVNRFLGRP
-828 QWQQDYGTARDL
+828 WQEDYGTARDL
-840 VFPLGIIDRP
+840 VLPIGVIDRP
-850 FKHDQPPWTVDT
+850 FKHDQPPWTVDA
-862 SGPGANVLI
+862 SGPGSNVLI

-922 VAGPT
+922 VVGPT

-932 RRTVAELLALVRE
+932 RRTVAELLALVRQ
-945 RKRSFLEY
+945 RKFTFLESE
-953 RIASMDVFRRRKFG
+953 IASMEVFRRRKFG
-967 GEAGPVPNDGFGDVY
+967 GEPGSVPNDGFGDVF
-982 LVIDNYRAL
+982 LVVDNYRAL
-991 AEENEVLIEQVNLI
+991 AEENEVLIEQINVI
-1005 INQGPSFGVHVVVS
+1005 INQGPSFGVHVVVT
-1019 ADRESELRPPV
+1019 ADRESELRPQV

-1069 VNYVRLDADPQ
+1069 VNYVRLDSDPQ
-1080 AGLHTLVARPALGST
+1080 AGLHTLVARPSLAST
-1095 PTNVFASDSIVDAV
+1095 QDHVFVSDSVVEAV
-1109 SRLASGQAPPIRRL
+1109 NQLAGTQAPPVRRL
-1123 PARFGVEQV
+1123 PAIFGLQQV
-1132 RELAARDTRQGVG
+1132 RELAAQDTRLGVG
-1145 AGGIVW
+1145 AGGIAW

-1162 LNFAENAHLVVTGR
+1162 LNFAENSHLIVTGR
-1176 RECGRTTTLATIM
+1176 RECGKTTTVATIM
-1189 SEIGRLYAPG
+1189 AEIGRLYAPG
-1199 TSSALAATGRAAL
+1199 STSAPPTDQRSAQVWLVDPRRQLLTALGSEYVENFAYNLDGVNAMMTDLAAVLAGREPPPGLSAEELLSRSWWSGPEVFLIVDDVQQLPAGFDSPLHKAAAWVNRAADVGLHVIVTRTFGGWSSAGSDPMMRALHQANAPLLVMDADPDEGFIRGKMKGGPLPKGRGLLMAEDTGVFVQVAAT
-1212 CPGVAGRPAPSAA
+1212 
-1225 DRAGLRVRRE
+1225 E
-1235 VRLQPRR
+1235 
-1242 RAGDDERHVRPSGQP
+1242 
-1257 RTTARLVGGGAAVA
+1257 
-1271 LLVERSGDLPDRRRH
+1271 
-1286 TADAGRFRFAAAQGR
+1286 FR
-1301 RLGDPGR
+1301 
-1308 RCRPARD
+1308 
-1315 CHPHVRRL
+1315 
-1323 VVRGQRPDAAGT
+1323 
-1335 APGERATTG
+1335 
-1344 DGRRPR
+1344 
-1350 RGLHPRQDEGWPAA
+1350 
-1364 PWSRPAD
+1364 
-1371 GRGHRCVRPGGG
+1371 
-1383 HRAPQVEAA
+1383 
-1392 PPRWGWLACQPQR
+1392 
-1405 SGNFLSANVFDGKLI
+1405 K
-1420 SGVQSGGSSKSGIC
+1420 
-1434 LSHSATTMV
+1434 
-1443 SSIRAR
+1443 

>member
-1 MKRGFARPTPEKAP
+1 MKRGFARPTPEKPP
-15 VIKPENIVLPTPLS
+15 VIKPENIVLSTPLS
-29 IPPPEGKPWWI
+29 IPPPEGKPWWLI
-40 VVVGVVVIGLLGGM
+40 VVGVVVVGLLGGM
-54 IAMTFASGSH
+54 VAMVFASGSH
-64 VFGGVGAIF
+64 VFGGIGSIF
-73 PIFMIGGMAMM
+73 PLFMMVGIMMM
-84 MFGGRF
+84 MFRGMG

-117 TAHESADSMDANYRW
+117 TAQESADSMDANYRW
-132 FHPAPTMLASAVGSS
+132 FHPAPNTLAAAVGSP

-213 ISLLVEPWYSLIG
+213 VSLLVEPWYALVG
-226 GREQVLGLMRAIV
+226 EREQVLGLMRAII

-252 MVVVSSDLEQWDW
+252 MIVVSSDLDQWDW
-265 VKWLPHFGDPR
+265 VKWLPHFGDSR
-276 RQDAAGNA
+276 RHDAAGNA
-284 RMVYSS
+284 RMVYTS

-326 IADVT
+326 IADVD
-331 DPQWEFVKSA
+331 DPQWEYVISA
-341 EGIDGVTFFDL
+341 EGVDGVTFFDL
-352 TGASM
+352 TGSSM
-357 WAAVPE
+357 WTDIPE
-363 RTLQFDDLGVIEALP
+363 RKLQFDKTGVIEALP

-386 IDEKPWFFALTD
+386 IDDKAWFFALTD
-398 HISIAEAEEFAQK
+398 QVSIAEAEEFAQK
-411 LARWRLAEAYE
+411 LAQWRLAEAYE

-433 RDIMAY
+433 RDILSY

-445 ADIDFGS
+445 GNIDFDS
-452 LWGSRTDTMGRS
+452 LWASRTDTMGRS

-509 VRTVIESLMLGH
+509 VRTVIESLMLSH
-521 PPQELQFVLA
+521 PPEELQFVLA

-586 DAKEYNSVRSRMR
+586 DAKEYNSVRARMR

-604 MPPLPMLVVVIDEF
+604 MAPLPMLVVVIDEF

-691 QAGLGYFRRSLEDI
+691 QAGLGYFRKSLEDI
-705 VRFQAEFLWR
+705 IRFQAEFLWR
-715 DYISRG
+715 DYFQPGVS
-721 ITIDGEEAPAL
+721 IDGEEAPAL
-732 VHSIDYVR
+732 VHSIDYIR
-740 PQLFTNL
+740 PQLFTNS

-758 DLEPVHSNGEVLEAA
+758 DIEPVVAQPNGEMLES
-773 DAEAEDEEEGIR
+773 DDIEGGEDEDEEGVR

-797 RKIDFE
+797 RKIKFE
-803 PYRLWQPPLSE
+803 PYRLWQSPLTQ
-814 PVAIDELVNRFIGH
+814 PVAIDDLVNRFLGRPWH
-828 QWQQDYGTARDL
+828 KEYGSACNL
-840 VFPLGIIDRP
+840 VFPIGIIDRP
-850 FKHDQPPWTVDT
+850 YKHDQPPWTVDT

-886 ICSAALTHTPE
+886 ICSAALTHTPQ
-897 QVQFYCLAYSGTAL
+897 QVQFYCLAYSSTAL
-911 TTVAR
+911 TTVSR
-916 LPHVGE
+916 IPHVGE

-945 RKRSFLEY
+945 RKRSFLECG
-953 RIASMDVFRRRKFG
+953 IASMEMFRRRKFG
-967 GEAGPVPNDGFGDVY
+967 GEAGPVPDDGFGDVY

-991 AEENEVLIEQVNLI
+991 AEENEVLIEQVNVI
-1005 INQGPSFGVHVVVS
+1005 INQGPSFGVHVVVT

-1036 RVELRLAA
+1036 RIELRLAA

-1056 KEVPVKPGRGMVA
+1056 KDVPVKPGRGMVA
-1069 VNYVRLDADPQ
+1069 VNYVRLDSDPQ

-1095 PTNVFASDSIVDAV
+1095 PDNVFECDSVVAAV
-1109 SRLASGQAPPIRRL
+1109 SRLTSAQAPPVRRL

-1132 RELAARDTRQGVG
+1132 RELASRDTRQGVG
-1145 AGGIVW
+1145 AGGIAW

-1162 LNFAENAHLVVTGR
+1162 LNFAENSHLMVTGR

-1199 TSSALAATGRAAL
+1199 ASSAPPPAPGRPSAQVWLVDPRRQLLTALGSDYVERFAYNLDGVVAMMGELAAALAGREPPPGLSAEELLSRSWWSGPEIFLIVDDIQQLPPGFDSPLHKAVPFVNRAADVGL
-1212 CPGVAGRPAPSAA
+1212 HVIVTRTFGGWSSAGSDPMLRALHQANAPLLVMDADPDEGFIRGKMKGGPLPRGRGLLMAEDTGVFVQVAA
-1225 DRAGLRVRRE
+1225 TEVRR
-1235 VRLQPRR
+1235 
-1242 RAGDDERHVRPSGQP
+1242 
-1257 RTTARLVGGGAAVA
+1257 
-1271 LLVERSGDLPDRRRH
+1271 
-1286 TADAGRFRFAAAQGR
+1286 
-1301 RLGDPGR
+1301 
-1308 RCRPARD
+1308 
-1315 CHPHVRRL
+1315 
-1323 VVRGQRPDAAGT
+1323 
-1335 APGERATTG
+1335 
-1344 DGRRPR
+1344 
-1350 RGLHPRQDEGWPAA
+1350 
-1364 PWSRPAD
+1364 
-1371 GRGHRCVRPGGG
+1371 
-1383 HRAPQVEAA
+1383 
-1392 PPRWGWLACQPQR
+1392 
-1405 SGNFLSANVFDGKLI
+1405 
-1420 SGVQSGGSSKSGIC
+1420 
-1434 LSHSATTMV
+1434 
-1443 SSIRAR
+1443 

>member
-1 MKRGFARPTPEKAP
+1 MKRGFARPTPEKPP

-29 IPPPEGKPWWI
+29 IPPPEGKPWWLI
-40 VVVGVVVIGLLGGM
+40 VVGVVVIGLLGGM
-54 IAMTFASGSH
+54 VAMVFASGSH
-64 VFGGVGAIF
+64 VFGGVGSIF
-73 PIFMIGGMAMM
+73 PIFMVGGMMMM
-84 MFGGRF
+84 MFRGVG

-117 TAHESADSMDANYRW
+117 TANESADSMDANYRW
-132 FHPAPTMLASAVGSS
+132 YHPAPNTLAAAVGSS

-213 ISLLVEPWYSLIG
+213 VSVMVEPWYSLLG
-226 GREQVLGLMRAIV
+226 DREQALGLMRSII
-239 CQLAFSHGPDHVQ
+239 CQLAFSHGPDHVR
-252 MVVVSSDLEQWDW
+252 MIVVSSDLEEWDW

-276 RQDAAGNA
+276 RQDAAGSA

-315 SAQTPTPHTVI
+315 AAQTPTPHHLIVS
-326 IADVT
+326 DVT
-331 DPQWEFVKSA
+331 DPQWEYVISS
-341 EGIDGVTFFDL
+341 EGVDGVTFFDL

-357 WAAVPE
+357 WSSVPE
-363 RTLQFDDLGVIEALP
+363 RTLTFDKKGVIEALP

-386 IDEKPWFFALTD
+386 IDDKPWFFALTD
-398 HISIAEAEEFAQK
+398 HLSIPEAEEFAQK
-411 LARWRLAEAYE
+411 VARWRIAEAYE

-433 RDIMAY
+433 RDILAY
-439 YGIDDP
+439 YGVDDP
-445 ADIDFGS
+445 SDIDFDA
-452 LWGSRTDTMGRS
+452 LWGNRTDAMGRS
-464 RLRAPFGN
+464 RLRIPFGN

-521 PPQELQFVLA
+521 PPEELQFVLA

-572 IARRKA
+572 IARRKSV
-578 ICDSAGVD
+578 CDSAGVD
-586 DAKEYNSVRSRMR
+586 DAKEYNTVRSRMR

-604 MPPLPMLVVVIDEF
+604 MMPLPMLVVVIDEF

-691 QAGLGYFRRSLEDI
+691 QAGLGYFRKSLEDI
-705 VRFQAEFLWR
+705 IRFQAEFLWR
-715 DYISRG
+715 DYYSRG
-721 ITIDGEEAPAL
+721 VTVDGEEAPVL

-740 PQLFTNL
+740 PQLFTNS

-758 DLEPVHSNGEVLEAA
+758 DIDPVLGNGSNGEAV
-773 DAEAEDEEEGIR
+773 EAEEAEEEDQEHIR
-785 TPKVGTVIIDQL
+785 TPKVGTVIIEQL

-803 PYRLWQPPLSE
+803 PYRLWQPPLTE
-814 PVAIDELVNRFIGH
+814 PVAIDDLVDRFLGRP
-828 QWQQDYGTARDL
+828 WNKEYGTARDL
-840 VFPLGIIDRP
+840 VFPIGIIDRP

-862 SGPGANVLI
+862 SGAGANVLI

-897 QVQFYCLAYSGTAL
+897 QVQFYCLAYSSTAL
-911 TTVAR
+911 TTVAP

-922 VAGPT
+922 VVGPT

-932 RRTVAELLALVRE
+932 RRSVAEILALVRE
-945 RKRSFLEY
+945 RKRSFLEHG
-953 RIASMDVFRRRKFG
+953 IASMEMFRRRKFG

-991 AEENEVLIEQVNLI
+991 AEENEVLIEQVNVI
-1005 INQGPSFGVHVVVS
+1005 INQGPSFGVHVIAT

-1056 KEVPVKPGRGMVA
+1056 KDVPVKPGRGMVA

-1080 AGLHTLVARPALGST
+1080 SGLHTLVARPALAST
-1095 PTNVFASDSIVDAV
+1095 PNNTFESDSVVAAV
-1109 SRLASGQAPPIRRL
+1109 SRVATGQAPPVRRL
-1123 PARFGVEQV
+1123 PAKFGVEQV

-1145 AGGIVW
+1145 AGGITW
-1151 AISELDLAPVY
+1151 AISELDLSPVY
-1162 LNFAENAHLVVTGR
+1162 LNFAENSHLVITGR

-1199 TSSALAATGRAAL
+1199 ASSAPPPPAGKPSAQVWLIDPRRQLLTALGSDYVEKFAYNLDGVVAMMGELVAALAGREPPPGLSAEELLSRSWWSGPEIFLIVDDIQQLPPGFDSPLHKAVPWVTRAADVGLHVIVTRTFGGWSSAGSDPMLRALHQANAPLLVMDADPDEGFIRGKMKGGPLPRGRGLLMAEDTGVFVQVAATE
-1212 CPGVAGRPAPSAA
+1212 
-1225 DRAGLRVRRE
+1225 LR
-1235 VRLQPRR
+1235 
-1242 RAGDDERHVRPSGQP
+1242 
-1257 RTTARLVGGGAAVA
+1257 
-1271 LLVERSGDLPDRRRH
+1271 
-1286 TADAGRFRFAAAQGR
+1286 
-1301 RLGDPGR
+1301 
-1308 RCRPARD
+1308 
-1315 CHPHVRRL
+1315 
-1323 VVRGQRPDAAGT
+1323 
-1335 APGERATTG
+1335 
-1344 DGRRPR
+1344 
-1350 RGLHPRQDEGWPAA
+1350 
-1364 PWSRPAD
+1364 
-1371 GRGHRCVRPGGG
+1371 
-1383 HRAPQVEAA
+1383 
-1392 PPRWGWLACQPQR
+1392 
-1405 SGNFLSANVFDGKLI
+1405 K
-1420 SGVQSGGSSKSGIC
+1420 
-1434 LSHSATTMV
+1434 
-1443 SSIRAR
+1443 

>member
-1 MKRGFARPTPEKAP
+1 MKRGFARPTPEKPP
-15 VIKPENIVLPTPLS
+15 VIKPENIVLSTPLS
-29 IPPPEGKPWWI
+29 IPPPEGKPWWLI
-40 VVVGVVVIGLLGGM
+40 VVGVVVVGLLGGM
-54 IAMTFASGSH
+54 VAMVFASGSH
-64 VFGGVGAIF
+64 VFGGIGSIF
-73 PIFMIGGMAMM
+73 PLFMMVGIMMM
-84 MFGGRF
+84 MFRGMG

-117 TAHESADSMDANYRW
+117 TAQESADSMDANYRW
-132 FHPAPTMLASAVGSS
+132 FHPAPNTLAAAVGSP

-213 ISLLVEPWYSLIG
+213 VSLLVEPWYALVG
-226 GREQVLGLMRAIV
+226 EREQVLGLMRAII

-252 MVVVSSDLEQWDW
+252 MIVVSSDLDQWDW
-265 VKWLPHFGDPR
+265 VKWLPHFGDSR
-276 RQDAAGNA
+276 RHDAAGNA
-284 RMVYSS
+284 RMVYTS

-326 IADVT
+326 IADVD
-331 DPQWEFVKSA
+331 DPQWEYVISA
-341 EGIDGVTFFDL
+341 EGVDGVTFFDL
-352 TGASM
+352 TGSSM
-357 WAAVPE
+357 WTDIPE
-363 RTLQFDDLGVIEALP
+363 RKLQFDKTGVIEALP

-386 IDEKPWFFALTD
+386 IDDKAWFFALTD
-398 HISIAEAEEFAQK
+398 QVSIAEAEEFAQK
-411 LARWRLAEAYE
+411 LAQWRLAEAYE

-433 RDIMAY
+433 RDILSY

-445 ADIDFGS
+445 GNIDFDS
-452 LWGSRTDTMGRS
+452 LWASRTDTMGRS

-509 VRTVIESLMLGH
+509 VRTVIESLMLSH
-521 PPQELQFVLA
+521 PPEELQFVLA

-586 DAKEYNSVRSRMR
+586 DAKEYNSVRARMR

-604 MPPLPMLVVVIDEF
+604 MAPLPMLVVVIDEF

-691 QAGLGYFRRSLEDI
+691 QAGLGYFRKSLEDI
-705 VRFQAEFLWR
+705 IRFQAEFLWR
-715 DYISRG
+715 DYFQPGVS
-721 ITIDGEEAPAL
+721 IDGEEAPAL
-732 VHSIDYVR
+732 VHSIDYIR
-740 PQLFTNL
+740 PQLFTNS

-758 DLEPVHSNGEVLEAA
+758 DIEPVVAQPNGEVLES
-773 DAEAEDEEEGIR
+773 DDIEGGEDEDEEGVR

-797 RKIDFE
+797 RKIKFE
-803 PYRLWQPPLSE
+803 PYRLWQPPLTQ
-814 PVAIDELVNRFIGH
+814 PVAIDDLVNRFLGRPWH
-828 QWQQDYGTARDL
+828 KEYGSACNL
-840 VFPLGIIDRP
+840 VFPIGIIDRP
-850 FKHDQPPWTVDT
+850 YKHDQPPWTVDT

-886 ICSAALTHTPE
+886 ICSAALTHTPQ
-897 QVQFYCLAYSGTAL
+897 QVQFYCLAYSSTAL
-911 TTVAR
+911 TTVSR
-916 LPHVGE
+916 IPHVGE

-945 RKRSFLEY
+945 RKRSFLECG
-953 RIASMDVFRRRKFG
+953 IASMEMFRRRKFG
-967 GEAGPVPNDGFGDVY
+967 GEAGPVPDDGFGDVY

-991 AEENEVLIEQVNLI
+991 AEENEVLIEQVNVI
-1005 INQGPSFGVHVVVS
+1005 INQGPSFGVHVVVT

-1036 RVELRLAA
+1036 RIELRLAA

-1056 KEVPVKPGRGMVA
+1056 KDVPVKPGRGMVA
-1069 VNYVRLDADPQ
+1069 VNYVRLDSDPQ

-1095 PTNVFASDSIVDAV
+1095 PDNVFECDSVVAAV
-1109 SRLASGQAPPIRRL
+1109 SRLTSAQAPPVRRL

-1132 RELAARDTRQGVG
+1132 RELASRDTRQGVG
-1145 AGGIVW
+1145 AGGIAW
-1151 AISELDLAPVY
+1151 AISELGLAPVY
-1162 LNFAENAHLVVTGR
+1162 LNFAENSHLMVTGR

-1199 TSSALAATGRAAL
+1199 ASSAPPPAPGRPSAQVWLVDPRRQLLTALGSDYVERFAYNLDGVVAMMGELAAALAGREPPPGLSAEELLSRSWWSGPEIFLIVDDIQQLPPGFDSPLHKAVPFVNRAADVGL
-1212 CPGVAGRPAPSAA
+1212 HVIVTRTFGGWSSAGSDPMLRALHQANAPLLVMDADPDEGFIRGKMKGGPLPRGRGLLMAEDTGVFVQVAA
-1225 DRAGLRVRRE
+1225 TEVRR
-1235 VRLQPRR
+1235 
-1242 RAGDDERHVRPSGQP
+1242 
-1257 RTTARLVGGGAAVA
+1257 
-1271 LLVERSGDLPDRRRH
+1271 
-1286 TADAGRFRFAAAQGR
+1286 
-1301 RLGDPGR
+1301 
-1308 RCRPARD
+1308 
-1315 CHPHVRRL
+1315 
-1323 VVRGQRPDAAGT
+1323 
-1335 APGERATTG
+1335 
-1344 DGRRPR
+1344 
-1350 RGLHPRQDEGWPAA
+1350 
-1364 PWSRPAD
+1364 
-1371 GRGHRCVRPGGG
+1371 
-1383 HRAPQVEAA
+1383 
-1392 PPRWGWLACQPQR
+1392 
-1405 SGNFLSANVFDGKLI
+1405 
-1420 SGVQSGGSSKSGIC
+1420 
-1434 LSHSATTMV
+1434 
-1443 SSIRAR
+1443 

>member
-1 MKRGFARPTPEKAP
+1 MKRGFARPTPEKPP
-15 VIKPENIVLPTPLS
+15 VIKPENIVLSTPLS
-29 IPPPEGKPWWI
+29 IPPPEGKPWWLI
-40 VVVGVVVIGLLGGM
+40 VVGVVVVGLLGGM
-54 IAMTFASGSH
+54 VAMVFASGSH
-64 VFGGVGAIF
+64 VFGGIGSIF
-73 PIFMIGGMAMM
+73 PLFMMVGIMMM
-84 MFGGRF
+84 MFRGMG

-117 TAHESADSMDANYRW
+117 TAQESADSMDANYRW
-132 FHPAPTMLASAVGSS
+132 FHPAPNTLTAAVGSP

-213 ISLLVEPWYSLIG
+213 VSLLVEPWYALVG
-226 GREQVLGLMRAIV
+226 EREQVLGLMRAII

-252 MVVVSSDLEQWDW
+252 MIVVSSDLDQWDW
-265 VKWLPHFGDPR
+265 VKWLPHFGDSR
-276 RQDAAGNA
+276 RHDAAGNA
-284 RMVYSS
+284 RMVYTS

-326 IADVT
+326 IADVD
-331 DPQWEFVKSA
+331 DPQWEYVISA
-341 EGIDGVTFFDL
+341 EGVDGVTFFDL
-352 TGASM
+352 TGSSM
-357 WAAVPE
+357 WTDIPE
-363 RTLQFDDLGVIEALP
+363 RKLQFDKTGVIEALP

-386 IDEKPWFFALTD
+386 IDDKAWFFALTD
-398 HISIAEAEEFAQK
+398 QVSIAEAEEFAQK
-411 LARWRLAEAYE
+411 LAQWRLAEAYE

-433 RDIMAY
+433 RDILSY

-445 ADIDFGS
+445 GNIDFDS
-452 LWGSRTDTMGRS
+452 LWASRTDTMGRS

-509 VRTVIESLMLGH
+509 VRTVIESLMLSH
-521 PPQELQFVLA
+521 PPEELQFVLA

-586 DAKEYNSVRSRMR
+586 DAKEYNSVRARMR

-604 MPPLPMLVVVIDEF
+604 MAPLPMLVVVIDEF

-691 QAGLGYFRRSLEDI
+691 QAGLGYFRKSLEDI
-705 VRFQAEFLWR
+705 IRFQAEFLWR
-715 DYISRG
+715 DYFQPGVS
-721 ITIDGEEAPAL
+721 IDGEEAPAL
-732 VHSIDYVR
+732 VHSIDYIR
-740 PQLFTNL
+740 PQLFTNS

-758 DLEPVHSNGEVLEAA
+758 DIEPVVAQPNGEVLES
-773 DAEAEDEEEGIR
+773 DDIEGGEDEDEEGVR

-797 RKIDFE
+797 RKIKFE
-803 PYRLWQPPLSE
+803 PYRLWQPPLTQ
-814 PVAIDELVNRFIGH
+814 PVAIDDLVNRFLGRPWH
-828 QWQQDYGTARDL
+828 KEYGSACNL
-840 VFPLGIIDRP
+840 VFPIGIIDRP
-850 FKHDQPPWTVDT
+850 YKHDQPPWTVDT

-886 ICSAALTHTPE
+886 ICSAALTHTPQ
-897 QVQFYCLAYSGTAL
+897 QVQFYCLAYSSTAL
-911 TTVAR
+911 TTVSR
-916 LPHVGE
+916 IPHVGE

-945 RKRSFLEY
+945 RKRSFLECG
-953 RIASMDVFRRRKFG
+953 IASMEMFRRRKFG
-967 GEAGPVPNDGFGDVY
+967 GEAGPVPDDGFGDVY

-991 AEENEVLIEQVNLI
+991 AEENEVLIEQVNVI
-1005 INQGPSFGVHVVVS
+1005 INQGPSFGVHVVVT

-1036 RVELRLAA
+1036 RIELRLAA

-1056 KEVPVKPGRGMVA
+1056 KDVPVKPGRGMVA
-1069 VNYVRLDADPQ
+1069 VNYVRLDSDPQ

-1095 PTNVFASDSIVDAV
+1095 PDNVFECDSVVAAV
-1109 SRLASGQAPPIRRL
+1109 SRLTSAQAPPVRRL

-1132 RELAARDTRQGVG
+1132 RELASRDTRQGVG
-1145 AGGIVW
+1145 AGGIAW

-1162 LNFAENAHLVVTGR
+1162 LNFAENSHLMVTGR

-1199 TSSALAATGRAAL
+1199 ASSAPPPAPGRPSAQVWLVDPRRQLLTALGSDYVERFAYNLDGVVAMMGELAAALAGREPPPGLSAEELLSRSWWSGPEIFLIVDDIQQLPPGFDSPLHKAVPFVNRAADVGL
-1212 CPGVAGRPAPSAA
+1212 HVIVTRTFGGWSSAGSDPMLRALHQANAPLLVMDADPDEGFIRGKMKGGPLPRGRGLLMAEDTGVFVQVAA
-1225 DRAGLRVRRE
+1225 TEVRR
-1235 VRLQPRR
+1235 
-1242 RAGDDERHVRPSGQP
+1242 
-1257 RTTARLVGGGAAVA
+1257 
-1271 LLVERSGDLPDRRRH
+1271 
-1286 TADAGRFRFAAAQGR
+1286 
-1301 RLGDPGR
+1301 
-1308 RCRPARD
+1308 
-1315 CHPHVRRL
+1315 
-1323 VVRGQRPDAAGT
+1323 
-1335 APGERATTG
+1335 
-1344 DGRRPR
+1344 
-1350 RGLHPRQDEGWPAA
+1350 
-1364 PWSRPAD
+1364 
-1371 GRGHRCVRPGGG
+1371 
-1383 HRAPQVEAA
+1383 
-1392 PPRWGWLACQPQR
+1392 
-1405 SGNFLSANVFDGKLI
+1405 
-1420 SGVQSGGSSKSGIC
+1420 
-1434 LSHSATTMV
+1434 
-1443 SSIRAR
+1443 